1 MANCPITPKDF
12 LGTETGTRLKE
23 LCGND
28 VVKFNAITTL
38 VYNPE
43 SKTGFTKD
51 FDDYRLGNDAAQEAL
66 EFYNSR
72 HFSVGAQTTK
82 SKFNDIVTRFGYTS
96 TTAKVMANRIIGNN
110 ILTFFANDVVK
121 GKFNKDNNNANFYA
135 NRVVSFGAV
144 QVAKKYF
151 ENKGQ
156 KFTNKEI
163 LGLVNQILGFTSDG
177 DFEKTDDVFANVSR
191 EDKNFYAMVKEMILN
206 KVSFFNS
213 IYAGDSRLGMLRFK
227 SDEAIDEKVDLD
239 SEMESILN
247 GNENDELA
255 DFNKEFDVDGTT
267 ARWDDN
273 SGMGSN
279 FMKGIDEDIR
289 MILFTIPKLNDIN
302 KVDGRYNYDRSN
314 ELGTIDFIDGK
325 KVTAAIISKIS
336 RDNITSFINSIKT
349 IAEQNKEMSGLIKL
363 YEDLKTNRDFAIR
376 FRSQFVK
383 TIIPK
388 TETRTESDGTVRAV
402 LSNKESNRRQSLIFS
417 FQNNVKHT
425 TLNVDPNAIEVFRSA
440 VESAKRRYKLSAKN
454 EIRRNAAFADIVANL
469 TKALKAYYPDM
480 DANAVRNYLIGNKTN
495 GSVDIDIN
503 TSNLLA
509 HLKNISDASTKAN
522 DNLRE
527 EQEHKREW
535 NKEEHD
541 DNETYVPLHTEIIP
555 ATAVAAANSFA
566 TDIEAYSTVALQF
579 NSKNVLGN
587 QSSDII
593 NSSMIT
599 YLMNA
604 INGNEMSVDAEGKLS
619 PEALIQYGNEKFR
632 VNSKEKG
639 NQYNLSNILLEQ
651 RGVDGKI
658 KVFGLFRKLGDKYV
672 PTEYAKDLINV
683 SLFNGAGN
691 PNTGQN
697 VLYSGMSKMDY
708 IYSAIANFVN
718 TEADYL
724 SKNEYD
730 IDFANY
736 FMRVPS
742 DAPKNF
748 IIRAARYKTKGGKYG
763 NLFNVE
769 NSKEVNQAIET
780 YLDTEIP
787 SETRADNEVKTS
799 KFVNLTTNKEYN
811 QMVHDLT
818 TKTIG
823 RRKIMPF
830 NILEGKNH
838 KSGSEIAV
846 GYKYTDDSGKV
857 DKYELHGTL
866 DIDSNGA
873 YYITDAKPV
882 LISSMSETKVSD
894 RFSPTLYQS
903 LVSKINR
910 RANVTGMIGN
920 TKVNRVINT
929 NHPLYIQYRNMFVQ
943 ELTDMAHSINQWF
956 ETDSTGKILRWQKN
970 ENPELAD
977 QPKFKGDWGFDEE
990 SARRAYA
997 VYEVGKG
1004 HKHFVEMNPTTKAL
1018 TFTGRLFHD
1027 DRFELTDKDGNVD
1040 NKAEKL
1046 LKEMFPSLYGED
1058 IDGYIHFTA
1067 NGDEVTVNLSKEQE
1081 DEIANMISDF
1091 ITTYVNQQVEK
1102 FDNFKSI
1109 DVANIIN
1116 DDNVADFVLNY
1127 RLMCGNFNDLF
1138 EGDTKFYKDNQTLLK
1153 RTKEDQA
1160 SGVPYGFADY
1170 TTDYANE
1177 MVDVAF
1183 SELNTS
1189 RVQAE
1194 FAGYKNP
1201 LNVTQRNKFRGVTIK
1216 NTVRT
1221 SEECKVATFDKD
1233 GKQLSED
1240 GSLVKD
1246 LVKNAGLTID
1256 QARTLIGGPIQYENG
1271 KPVIK
1276 NGVVQRKG
1284 GYQGTTV
1291 NDAQSYITFEE
1302 WVRRIAGRGKLN
1314 EYLPLIKKIQNDE
1327 PLSVGDIDTFVQVQ
1341 KNFYYDHYF
1350 DKYSKRFVPRQIKNA
1365 EFVLVPRFIK
1375 GTQLEQVY
1383 NLMKDN
1389 GIDQLNTE
1397 ETSKAGKARVLE
1409 IFDSKTGEVTQKH
1422 IDDFN
1427 AHAKDYV
1434 EEYDYN
1440 HLYTQQE
1447 TPQHMNAENKAGIQI
1462 MKKIVDNIPVNNPL
1476 HDKKEEFFK
1485 LYSANIRNSFNN
1497 LANELNIPRD
1507 ANGNILFEADGTIKG
1522 INYHTFFNKLK
1533 EECMRLGLDSNMMDY
1548 VTLAE
1553 QAVNP
1558 ITGRPNANMPII
1570 LSNAITKLESVSQ
1583 SVFNRAITRQTL
1595 PGFHAAQI
1603 TNVGFNS
1610 KKYTK
1615 ENPFNL
1621 DGIDKTK
1628 FDTEVYDREKTPG
1641 YKSKAL
1647 RIYIKGKKKGWFE
1660 LVKDKEDNNYSVH
1673 FKTTTEK
1680 IGKVEQDGKVV
1691 NPSTKEERNELY
1703 TALRNAIP
1711 NRANVST
1718 WGSISD
1724 GGVYA
1729 LNKLGKGWK
1738 KVGERTIK
1746 HKKDDKDIVI
1756 PIYQKNGL
1764 TTSKILRYHPVTKE
1778 HPEGERYVEI
1788 MLPASNFG
1796 FAKNADGSYKK
1807 NKEDLLKEL
1816 QAAHLDTLIGYRI
1829 PTEGKQSVCVMKV
1842 VGLLDDAQGSTIVV
1856 PDDWVSQT
1864 GSDFDIDSVYGIQY
1878 SSYVDK
1884 HGNIRKQSYSDELD
1898 IYDYAN
1904 YVNRHLEKADKIKDK
1919 SVREAFEKLNKE
1931 IDEQFEKSRKE
1942 LAEEETQAYD
1952 ALSDETKELVKAA
1965 HKDFEA
1971 QAVKNPETGKLT
1983 KDSYLKQLQ
1992 FVADYIRTNK
2002 TNLDAADDNFIS
2014 AHEDMVDSISNEYID
2029 KKAFKS
2035 DKAKEILQ
2043 GRIDKF
2049 NKAAKK
2055 LGIMSYNEY
2064 LAQNVE
2070 DANTRNA
2077 RNNRI
2082 LDDMIDI
2089 LKDNISLEENLS
2101 RSNFDDI
2108 INARDKV
2115 INPVVKK
2122 IRNARSSYDFLD
2134 QADYQEDVMSGA
2146 KLKAFSVTRDTFVS
2160 VCNTVQ
2166 PTINS
2171 DYEVTISYD
2180 KDKYD
2185 AKELIDRFGEDN
2197 VTTDYETGDYL
2208 VTHTTIGWTN
2218 DNKNVD
2224 GRILTA
2230 YTSQTTAHILDAV
2243 KEGAIPNVNDFTFAV
2258 YKTLPDIGS
2267 NYDTTVAFIMQPAIS
2282 RIVEEYNA
2290 NKSIYAEDTSKP
2302 IHNAIKKLAIEMNIG
2317 VTEDD
2322 NIKTVINKVN
2332 TALGTEYSLTSNNRV
2347 ILNYKELANR
2357 LNQKESRPVEDMIY
2371 DMSILF
2377 AYNDINRLAQ
2387 GISSLARVCNPDRF
2401 GAKQTLFATNKVFTD
2416 IQEIVNGENANIENV
2431 LSVKD
2436 KDNEM
2441 SFLEAIYPGLLTKNA
2456 AGNKVVDIRSYMMD
2470 KHNDSQS
2477 KYPSLH
2483 CFLKYATATSSS
2495 INSML
2500 FDTQTDSFKN
2510 LVYSLENTF
2519 SDRSRN
2525 INEKEYNDFQ
2535 QYILSSIYNHIAP
2548 VMYSSKVFAEQ
2559 DGTLAYGFDNESD
2572 TIAER
2577 QRIFGYNAKP
2587 QFNFDCEYI
2596 NRPTPSEVEA
2606 FIKLTPAQKVA
2617 YLQSKSEDAG
2627 IFGLLKVN
2635 LFNQYEY
2642 NTTGQSKQSIQFKD
2656 DTTDVETAYTLF
2668 DQAANSDNPLVKLA
2682 AIDMIKYAFAVE
2694 NFKMRRNGIS
2704 KVITNDALR
2713 NADLF
2718 GGKSA
2723 ISYIVDEFNN
2733 FAGTYDVA
2741 ERYVRSHSDSNF
2753 IYHKT
2758 VKNVRRNGT
2767 YVSELSKFKKPNNLF
2782 VFDLSDIS
2790 IVGEKIVNLR
2800 RDIETTDDDS
2810 EITALNAELKTALA
2824 EYNNLKS
2831 QRALAAKYGFINESN
2846 NNDDFYA
2853 NHYVHLNEKVGK
2865 EYKARLYKIVEN
2877 NDKIYAYPITK
2888 LDENETGEV
2897 SLNRE
2902 NTKGYRSEGFYIDY
2916 INRLEKGDTP
2926 NMDDLNE
2933 MAQAYKFNI
2942 KHLKLKNANAFDINN
2957 PSKYQEASAKF
2968 TINEILNKYPESN
2981 GKEFTIQSF
2990 YLRSKSIGTVFG
3002 NPQHIKGT
3010 YVTIEDG
3017 KEVTNE
3023 VDEVFEFRA
3032 PRKSEVE
3039 RAKDLGIN
3047 VPYNTYFVRV
3057 KSKGKPNATLNTNS
3071 KLGASV
3077 LDFSIDAYNDMNRRS
3092 HEGDYSAR
3100 KKVNNLS
3107 AKGFNATRNEFQSQ
3121 AEDVYYNITTY
3132 VEDKVNDITQQLNQ
3146 FVEDK
3151 GHFLSVN
3158 DARTID
3164 IIRNNPAERR
3174 RYLKTLL
3181 DARALISK
3189 YGNIAS
3195 VKVDKS
3201 VDSDNTIAY
3210 VERLQNA
3217 IKQLTDTSIIE
3228 QAEKLFANDY
3238 LAKLSDNPQIQNN
3251 LISVFDGFHSTSWFD
3266 AWVGDLQDSS
3276 NAFIQVLTKN
3286 VMSDIRA
3293 KELQARRTVDIFNKE
3308 IDKIFADA
3316 KAAGVNLSFDDIID
3330 ADGRFIRPYNDNF
3343 ENDLNKLRQDERNA
3357 KSNIINNPEAY
3368 IEAKH
3373 KLDKFLLDHVNR
3385 KFVDSY
3391 YKELYDAQD
3400 ELYRNH
3406 RPILEEY
3413 IKTKAMI
3420 SEINNSRVDGTLSP
3434 EKETELKNLWYH
3446 LNDIRSEYDLDNGEP
3461 KESFIMGYP
3470 GMNPST
3476 GEIVDKERYHKA
3488 RINNADDCKAL
3499 DKYLRTINDI
3509 RNKYNDSRVRKGFE
3523 DQLKR
3528 MLDIVETAE
3537 ARDPSGRISIPASQL
3552 EMNKEYKAAK
3562 AWLATNAKW
3571 TVDPSIQEAIHEA
3584 YKTMGYKGENN
3595 SKLKVYLRKLKA
3607 TNVNP
3612 YDEFGR
3618 LDGTIFTEEQQA
3630 AIQEEAQKRFNNTKY
3645 GMEND
3650 RILISNG
3657 PEDDVVYPAEVYK
3670 RLATN
3675 GVPNKEYQQI
3685 VKQVNEI
3692 LAPHY
3697 DIATKHVATSE
3708 LTEEELDK
3716 LYQAYQPLFAGM
3728 KKTED
3733 STNGKSIAYF
3743 VTRFVDLD
3751 NYNKEAFNLEEERAK
3766 AKGAKYYKAWE
3777 RVNKMGIPKL
3787 DDKYQVVT
3795 DASGNIVYD
3804 ETKDRIPNRYIYGTL
3819 KVDMD
3824 KYLKTKG
3831 KKKAEQLR
3839 KQMDERT
3846 EAYRTIHNNLETV
3859 NTPYYEAELKK
3870 QRAKGDAEFKKWY
3883 DRNHVFNPYT
3893 HRMEPTVIWRKTQVI
3908 PAVANGE
3915 WNAGYAQTELAPK
3928 RAYKNEDYAEGVGYI
3943 DNYKKTDDKT
3953 YDSEVVLN
3961 KYQRDLMEHIQKTL
3975 NALAQTESAKRFIGR
3990 GYLPSMSKGAEH
4002 DAKWWG
4008 KQFLE
4013 FLGYSDKL
4021 QNGRNPFYHIDYA
4034 DDKAIDMPMLMEQ
4047 LRNKDSVN
4055 IENIKKTKPQRVSYA
4070 DDEEYNAAL
4079 TVYNKRMEEAL
4090 KKNKEIHRALLN
4102 RDYRTVLSNFITQA
4116 AHFNAIQDNKYMLY
4130 YGKEMLDRMEVYQ
4143 KNVGWSNLKKDH
4155 QRGAR
4160 GETRYLTQKDERLQ
4174 GQYENWI
4181 RRIIY
4186 NQFKESNANFT
4197 KVSSLLQSFTSA
4209 KFMMLNITGGIGNVT
4224 VGESGLAGE
4233 WIAKEFIGAKDYAR
4247 GKGLWM
4253 RNSWSFIND
4262 LSKDKAST
4270 LASAIVKEMNV
4281 IDFDQLAGISDGNHL
4296 DAGTAFEKLRN
4307 ALYSPNAMGEHFMQN
4322 AAMFSLMY
4330 SNRLV
4335 PVVDAENRGKI
4346 KYRAMSK
4353 YEYIADCH
4361 EKALKRIIEGTEFEA
4376 KFNNYIGTIKEDA
4389 NKLKEFVFGRKDFT
4403 TEFARTLPNKMQKE
4417 FVKVKKE
4424 LEKTAIAD
4432 FEKNSTLIENLDLKD
4447 GKLAFKEGS
4456 KLAELD
4462 ALSADKEVSDA
4473 YKILGEFKGKV
4484 ISVNKEIHGV
4494 YDNLGA
4500 AQLEKHWWG
4509 SLAMQYHKHIYPGI
4523 LKHYRRQ
4530 GYFNEEREA
4539 FTLGCG
4545 PALMDFLSMPLD
4557 KIKADREING
4567 TQLGALQTLQ
4577 KLFTGYVDM
4586 AINFNT
4592 NWNMLPRYQRA
4603 AILRAM
4609 GDVAGSVAAIAMA
4622 LAAHAIWDDKELKN
4636 STLGNLLIYEAD
4648 SLATQVMMYTPP
4660 FVITEGKKLYS
4671 SPIAAQTMPSD
4682 VLKAMNIIAEGLIA
4696 GDDYNWDYSSGRYA
4710 KENKLYVLTTRQIP
4724 IYRAY
4729 SNIAGLDKSN
4739 SYYKLG
4745 NNILGIIPTNIND

>member
-82 SKFNDIVTRFGYTS
+82 SKFNDVVTRFGYTS
-96 TTAKVMANRIIGNN
+96 TTAKVMANRVIGNN

-163 LGLVNQILGFTSDG
+163 LSLVNQILGFTSDG
-177 DFEKTDDVFANVSR
+177 NFEKIDDVFANASR

-302 KVDGRYNYDRSN
+302 KVDGKYNYDRSN

-383 TIIPK
+383 TIMPK

-495 GSVDIDIN
+495 GSVDVDIN

-509 HLKNISDASTKAN
+509 HLKNISDASAKAN

-535 NKEEHD
+535 NKKEHD

-555 ATAVAAANSFA
+555 ATAIAAANSFA

-604 INGNEMSVDAEGKLS
+604 INGTEMSVDAEGKLS

-639 NQYNLSNILLEQ
+639 NQYNFSNILLEQ

-748 IIRAARYKTKGGKYG
+748 IIRAARYKTKGGRYG

-769 NSKEVNQAIET
+769 NSKEVSQAIET

-882 LISSMSETKVSD
+882 LISSMNETKVSD

-903 LVSKINR
+903 LVYKINR

-956 ETDSTGKILRWQKN
+956 ETDSTGKILRWQKE

-997 VYEVGKG
+997 IYEVGKG

-1027 DRFELTDKDGNVD
+1027 DRFELTDKNGNVD

-1046 LKEMFPSLYGED
+1046 LEKMFPALYGAD

-1102 FDNFKSI
+1102 FDTFKSI

-1177 MVDVAF
+1177 ITDVAF

-1194 FAGYKNP
+1194 FANYKNP

-1216 NTVRT
+1216 NTIRT

-1256 QARTLIGGPIQYENG
+1256 QARTLI
-1271 KPVIK
+1271 
-1276 NGVVQRKG
+1276 G

-1462 MKKIVDNIPVNNPL
+1462 MKKIIDNIPVNSRL
-1476 HDKKEEFFK
+1476 YEKKEEFFK
-1485 LYSANIRNSFNN
+1485 LYSANIRDSFNN

-1507 ANGNILFEADGTIKG
+1507 VNGNILFEADGTIKG
-1522 INYHTFFNKLK
+1522 IDYHTFFNKLK

-1558 ITGRPNANMPII
+1558 ITGRPNANMPMI

-1603 TNVGFNS
+1603 TNVGF
-1610 KKYTK
+1610 KATK
-1615 ENPFNL
+1615 EQ
-1621 DGIDKTK
+1621 IS
-1628 FDTEVYDREKTPG
+1628 Y
-1641 YKSKAL
+1641 SK
-1647 RIYIKGKKKGWFE
+1647 E
-1660 LVKDKEDNNYSVH
+1660 
-1673 FKTTTEK
+1673 
-1680 IGKVEQDGKVV
+1680 
-1691 NPSTKEERNELY
+1691 
-1703 TALRNAIP
+1703 
-1711 NRANVST
+1711 
-1718 WGSISD
+1718 
-1724 GGVYA
+1724 
-1729 LNKLGKGWK
+1729 
-1738 KVGERTIK
+1738 
-1746 HKKDDKDIVI
+1746 
-1756 PIYQKNGL
+1756 
-1764 TTSKILRYHPVTKE
+1764 LRYHPVTKE

-1807 NKEDLLKEL
+1807 SKEDLLKEL

-1829 PTEGKQSVCVMKV
+1829 PTEGKQSVCVMKI

-1884 HGNIRKQSYSDELD
+1884 HGNIRKQNYSDELD

-1952 ALSDETKELVKAA
+1952 ALSDETKTLVKHA
-1965 HKDFEA
+1965 HIDFKDFAE
-1971 QAVKNPETGKLT
+1971 KNPETGKLT

-1992 FVADYIRTNK
+1992 YVADYIRVNK
-2002 TNLDAADDNFIS
+2002 TNLDDADKNFIS
-2014 AHEDMVDSISNEYID
+2014 VHEDMVDSISNEYID

-2043 GRIDKF
+2043 ARIDKF

-2089 LKDNISLEENLS
+2089 LKDDISLEENLS

-2185 AKELIDRFGEDN
+2185 AKELIDRFGEAN
-2197 VTTDYETGDYL
+2197 VTTDEKTGDYL

-2267 NYDTTVAFIMQPAIS
+2267 NYDTTIAFIMQPAIS

-2322 NIKTVINKVN
+2322 NIKSVIDKVN

-2371 DMSILF
+2371 DMFILF

-2535 QYILSSIYNHIAP
+2535 QYILSSIYNHVAP

-2559 DGTLAYGFDNESD
+2559 DGTLSYGFDNESD

-2656 DTTDVETAYTLF
+2656 DTTDVETAYMLF

-2800 RDIETTDDDS
+2800 RDIETTDDDN
-2810 EITALNAELKTALA
+2810 EIKSLNVELKTALA

-2846 NNDDFYA
+2846 TNDDFYA

-2926 NMDDLNE
+2926 TMDDLNE

-2981 GKEFTIQSF
+2981 GKKFAIQSF

-3023 VDEVFEFRA
+3023 VDEIFEFRA

-3146 FVEDK
+3146 FVEDN

-3238 LAKLSDNPQIQNN
+3238 LVKLSDNPQIQNN

-3266 AWVGDLQDSS
+3266 AWVGDLQDSG
-3276 NAFIQVLTKN
+3276 NAFIQILTKN

-3308 IDKIFADA
+3308 IDKIFVDA

-3357 KSNIINNPEAY
+3357 KSDIINNPEAY

-3420 SEINNSRVDGTLSP
+3420 DEINASRTDGTLSP

-3470 GMNPST
+3470 GINPST
-3476 GEIVDKERYHKA
+3476 GEIVDKERYYKA

-3509 RNKYNDSRVRKGFE
+3509 RNKYNDSKVRKGFE

-3595 SKLKVYLRKLKA
+3595 SKFKVYLRKLKA

-3670 RLATN
+3670 RLAAN

-3697 DIATKHVATSE
+3697 DIATKHVSTSE

-3831 KKKAEQLR
+3831 KKKAEQLH

-3870 QRAKGDAEFKKWY
+3870 QRVKGDAEFKKWY

-3893 HRMEPTVIWRKTQVI
+3893 HRMEPTVIWKKTQII

-3928 RAYKNEDYAEGVGYI
+3928 AAYRNPNYKEGVGYV

-3961 KYQRDLMEHIQKTL
+3961 AHQQKLMGYIQETL
-3975 NALAQTESAKRFIGR
+3975 NNLAQTESAKRFIGR

-4021 QNGRNPFYHIDYA
+4021 QNGRDPFYHIDYA

-4055 IENIKKTKPQRVSYA
+4055 IENIKKTKPQRISYA

-4079 TVYNKRMEEAL
+4079 TAYNKRMEEAL

-4247 GKGLWM
+4247 GKTLWM
-4253 RNSWSFIND
+4253 HNSWSFIND
-4262 LSKDKAST
+4262 LGKDKAST
-4270 LASAIVKEMNV
+4270 LASAIVKEMNI

-4307 ALYSPNAMGEHFMQN
+4307 ALYSPNAIGEHFMQN

-4330 SNRLV
+4330 SNRLI

-4376 KFNNYIGTIKEDA
+4376 KFNNYVGSIKEDA

-4424 LEKTAIAD
+4424 LEKTATAD

-4473 YKILGEFKGKV
+4473 YKLLGEFKGKV

-4494 YDNLGA
+4494 YDKLGA

-4530 GYFNEEREA
+4530 GYFNEERGA

-4577 KLFTGYVDM
+4577 KLFIGYVDM
-4586 AINFNT
+4586 ATNFNT

-4609 GDVAGSVAAIAMA
+4609 GNVAGSVSAIAMS
-4622 LAAHAIWDDKELKN
+4622 LAAHAIWDDKELEN

-4745 NNILGIIPTNIND
+4745 DNILGIIPTNVND

>member
-82 SKFNDIVTRFGYTS
+82 SKFNDVVTRFGYLS
-96 TTAKVMANRIIGNN
+96 TTAKVMANRVVGNN

-121 GKFNKDNNNANFYA
+121 GKFNKDRNNANFYA

-163 LGLVNQILGFTSDG
+163 LGLVNQILGFTTDG
-177 DFEKTDDVFANVSR
+177 DFEKTDDVFANASR

-302 KVDGRYNYDRSN
+302 KVDGKYNYDRSN

-425 TLNVDPNAIEVFRSA
+425 TLNVDPKAIDVFRSA
-440 VESAKRRYKLSAKN
+440 IENAKKIYKLSTKN
-454 EIRRNAAFADIVANL
+454 EIRRNAAFADIVSNL

-480 DANAVRNYLIGNKTN
+480 DSNAIRNYLIGNKTN

-503 TSNLLA
+503 ISNLLA
-509 HLKNISDASTKAN
+509 HLQSISYASAIAN
-522 DNLRE
+522 NNLRE
-527 EQEHKREW
+527 EQEHKKEW
-535 NKEEHD
+535 NREEHD
-541 DNETYVPLHTEIIP
+541 DNENYIPLHTKIIP
-555 ATAVAAANSFA
+555 DTAVSAANSFA
-566 TDIEAYSTVALQF
+566 TDIEPYSTVALQF

-604 INGNEMSVDAEGKLS
+604 INGTEMSVDAEGKLS

-708 IYSAIANFVN
+708 IYSAIANFVH

-763 NLFNVE
+763 NLFNVK
-769 NSKEVNQAIET
+769 NSKEVSQAIET

-882 LISSMSETKVSD
+882 LISSMNETKVSD

-943 ELTDMAHSINQWF
+943 ELTDMAHSINHWF
-956 ETDSTGKILRWQKN
+956 ETDSTGKILRWQKE
-970 ENPELAD
+970 ENPELAG

-1040 NKAEKL
+1040 NKAEDL
-1046 LKEMFPSLYGED
+1046 LKSMFPSLYGGD
-1058 IDGYIHFTA
+1058 IDGYIPFTA
-1067 NGDEVTVNLSKEQE
+1067 NDDEVTVNLSKEQE

-1091 ITTYVNQQVEK
+1091 ITTYTNQQVEK

-1177 MVDVAF
+1177 ITDVAF

-1189 RVQAE
+1189 RVQSE
-1194 FAGYKNP
+1194 FASYKNP

-1216 NTVRT
+1216 NTIRT

-1246 LVKNAGLTID
+1246 LVKNAGLTIE

-1383 NLMKDN
+1383 KLMKDN

-1462 MKKIVDNIPVNNPL
+1462 MKKIVDNIPVNSRL
-1476 HDKKEEFFK
+1476 YEKKEEFFK
-1485 LYSANIRNSFNN
+1485 LYSANIRDSFNS
-1497 LANELNIPRD
+1497 LASELNIPRD

-1522 INYHTFFNKLK
+1522 IDYHTFFNKLK

-1558 ITGRPNANMPII
+1558 ITGRPNANMPMI

-1603 TNVGFNS
+1603 TNVGF
-1610 KKYTK
+1610 KATK
-1615 ENPFNL
+1615 EQ
-1621 DGIDKTK
+1621 IS
-1628 FDTEVYDREKTPG
+1628 Y
-1641 YKSKAL
+1641 SK
-1647 RIYIKGKKKGWFE
+1647 E
-1660 LVKDKEDNNYSVH
+1660 
-1673 FKTTTEK
+1673 
-1680 IGKVEQDGKVV
+1680 
-1691 NPSTKEERNELY
+1691 
-1703 TALRNAIP
+1703 
-1711 NRANVST
+1711 
-1718 WGSISD
+1718 
-1724 GGVYA
+1724 
-1729 LNKLGKGWK
+1729 
-1738 KVGERTIK
+1738 
-1746 HKKDDKDIVI
+1746 
-1756 PIYQKNGL
+1756 
-1764 TTSKILRYHPVTKE
+1764 LRYHPVTKE
-1778 HPEGERYVEI
+1778 HPEGERYAEI

-1816 QAAHLDTLIGYRI
+1816 QAAGLDTLIGYRI

-1878 SSYVDK
+1878 SSYIDK
-1884 HGNIRKQSYSDELD
+1884 HGNIRKQSYSEELD

-1919 SVREAFEKLNKE
+1919 SVKAAFEKLNKE

-1942 LAEEETQAYD
+1942 LAEEETQDYD
-1952 ALSDETKELVKAA
+1952 ALSDETKTLVKHA
-1965 HKDFEA
+1965 HIDFEDFA
-1971 QAVKNPETGKLT
+1971 EKNPETGKLT

-1992 FVADYIRTNK
+1992 YVADYIRVNK
-2002 TNLDAADDNFIS
+2002 TTLDDADKNFIS
-2014 AHEDMVDSISNEYID
+2014 VHEDMVDSISNEYID
-2029 KKAFKS
+2029 KKTFKS
-2035 DKAKEILQ
+2035 DKAREILQ

-2070 DANTRNA
+2070 DANTRNT

-2089 LKDNISLEENLS
+2089 LKDDISLEENLS

-2166 PTINS
+2166 PTINN
-2171 DYEVTISYD
+2171 DYKVKIRYTYD
-2180 KDKYD
+2180 GT
-2185 AKELIDRFGEDN
+2185 KEGLKSLQDRFGKENISEVNKDN
-2197 VTTDYETGDYL
+2197 KTL
-2208 VTHTTIGWTN
+2208 VITHDKIGWTN

-2290 NKSIYAEDTSKP
+2290 NKSIYAENTSKP

-2322 NIKTVINKVN
+2322 NIRIVIDKIN
-2332 TALGTEYSLTSNNRV
+2332 TALSTEYSLTSNNGV
-2347 ILNYKELANR
+2347 ILDYKELANR

-2416 IQEIVNGENANIENV
+2416 IQEIVNGENSNIENV

-2436 KDNEM
+2436 KDTKM
-2441 SFLEAIYPGLLTKNA
+2441 SFLEAIYPGLLIKNA

-2535 QYILSSIYNHIAP
+2535 QYILSSVYNHVAP
-2548 VMYSSKVFAEQ
+2548 VMYASKVIAEQ
-2559 DGTLAYGFDNESD
+2559 DGTLSYGFDNESD

-2606 FIKLTPAQKVA
+2606 FAKLTPAQKVA

-2656 DTTDVETAYTLF
+2656 DTTDVETAYMLF

-2713 NADLF
+2713 NPDLF

-2758 VKNVRRNGT
+2758 VKNIRKNGV

-2782 VFDLSDIS
+2782 VFNLSNAS
-2790 IVGEKIVNLR
+2790 IIAEKISNLR
-2800 RDIETTDDDS
+2800 SEIENTTDES
-2810 EITALNAELKTALA
+2810 EINVLNIELKEALA

-2831 QRALAAKYGFINESN
+2831 QRALAAKYGFINESDN
-2846 NNDDFYA
+2846 IDDYYI
-2853 NHYVHLNEKVGK
+2853 NHYVHLNEKIGK

-2877 NDKIYAYPITK
+2877 NDKVYAYPITK

-2897 SLNRE
+2897 SLNKE
-2902 NTKGYRSEGFYIDY
+2902 NTKGYRTEGFYADY
-2916 INRLEKGDTP
+2916 INSLEQGNTP
-2926 NMDDLNE
+2926 TMEDLNE
-2933 MAQAYKFNI
+2933 MAKAHKFNI
-2942 KHLKLKNANAFDINN
+2942 KYLKVKNANAFDINH
-2957 PSKYQEASAKF
+2957 PSKYQESAAKF

-2981 GKEFTIQSF
+2981 GKEFAIQSF
-2990 YLRSKSIGTVFG
+2990 YLRSKSIGTTFG

-3023 VDEVFEFRA
+3023 VDEIFEFRA
-3032 PRKSEVE
+3032 PRKSEVD

-3047 VPYNTYFVRV
+3047 IPYNTYYVRV

-3146 FVEDK
+3146 FVEDED

-3164 IIRNNPAERR
+3164 IIRNNPVERR

-3201 VDSDNTIAY
+3201 VDSDNTITY

-3228 QAEKLFANDY
+3228 QAEKLFANNY
-3238 LAKLSDNPQIQNN
+3238 LVKLSDNPQIQNN

-3266 AWVGDLQDSS
+3266 AWVGDLQDSG
-3276 NAFIQVLTKN
+3276 NAFVQVLTKN
-3286 VMSDIRA
+3286 VMADIRA

-3357 KSNIINNPEAY
+3357 KSDIINNPEAY
-3368 IEAKH
+3368 VEAKH

-3391 YKELYDAQD
+3391 YQELYDAQD

-3413 IKTKAMI
+3413 VKTKAMI
-3420 SEINNSRVDGTLSP
+3420 DEINASRIDGTLSP

-3446 LNDIRSEYDLDNGEP
+3446 INDIRSEYDLTNGEP

-3470 GMNPST
+3470 GMNSTT
-3476 GEIVDKERYHKA
+3476 GEIVDKERYNKA

-3509 RNKYNDSRVRKGFE
+3509 RNKYNDSKVRKGFE

-3537 ARDPSGRISIPASQL
+3537 ARDPSGRISVPASQL

-3584 YKTMGYKGENN
+3584 YKTMGYKDENN
-3595 SKLKVYLRKLKA
+3595 SKLKVYLRKFKA

-3618 LDGTIFTEEQQA
+3618 LDGTLFTEEQQA

-3657 PEDDVVYPAEVYK
+3657 PEDDVVYPTEVYK
-3670 RLATN
+3670 RLAAN

-3795 DASGNIVYD
+3795 DASGNIVYN
-3804 ETKDRIPNRYIYGTL
+3804 ETKNRIPNRYLYGTL

-3846 EAYRTIHNNLETV
+3846 EAYRTIHNNLETI

-3908 PAVANGE
+3908 PSVANGE
-3915 WNAGYAQTELAPK
+3915 WNAGYSQTELAPK
-3928 RAYKNEDYAEGVGYI
+3928 AAYRNPNYKEGVGYV
-3943 DNYKKTDDKT
+3943 DNYKKTDDST
-3953 YDSEVVLN
+3953 YDTNVVLN
-3961 KYQRDLMEHIQKTL
+3961 EYQQKLMSHIQKTL

-4021 QNGRNPFYHIDYA
+4021 QNGRDPFYHIDYA

-4079 TVYNKRMEEAL
+4079 TAYNKRMDEAL

-4130 YGKEMLDRMEVYQ
+4130 YGKEMIDRMEVYQ

-4155 QRGAR
+4155 QRGAK

-4233 WIAKEFIGAKDYAR
+4233 WIAKEFFSAKDYAL
-4247 GKGLWM
+4247 GKALWM
-4253 RNSWSFIND
+4253 HNSWSFIND
-4262 LSKDKAST
+4262 LGKDKAST
-4270 LASAIVKEMNV
+4270 LASAIVKEMNI

-4322 AAMFSLMY
+4322 AAMFTLMY

-4346 KYRAMSK
+4346 KYRAMSR

-4361 EKALKRIIEGTEFEA
+4361 EKALKKIIEGTEFEA

-4389 NKLKEFVFGRKDFT
+4389 NKLKEFVFGRKNFT
-4403 TEFARTLPNKMQKE
+4403 TEFARTLPNNMQKE
-4417 FVKVKKE
+4417 FVKAKKE
-4424 LEKTAIAD
+4424 LEKTTTIE
-4432 FEKNSTLIENLDLKD
+4432 FEKYSRVIDNLDLKD
-4447 GKLAFKEGS
+4447 GRLAFKEGS

-4462 ALSADKEVSDA
+4462 ALSVDKEVSDA
-4473 YKILGEFKGKV
+4473 YKFLGEFKGKV

-4494 YDNLGA
+4494 YDKLGA

-4530 GYFNEEREA
+4530 GYFNEERGA
-4539 FTLGCG
+4539 FALGCG

-4577 KLFTGYVDM
+4577 KLFIGYVDM
-4586 AINFNT
+4586 VTNFNT

-4609 GDVAGSVAAIAMA
+4609 GNVAGSVSAIAMA
-4622 LAAHAIWDDKELKN
+4622 LAAHAIWDDKELEN

-4648 SLATQVMMYTPP
+4648 SLATQIMMYTPP

-4682 VLKAMNIIAEGLIA
+4682 ILKAMNIIAEGLIA

-4710 KENKLYVLTTRQIP
+4710 GENKLYVLTTRQIP

-4745 NNILGIIPTNIND
+4745 DNILGIIPTNVNK

>member
-28 VVKFNAITTL
+28 VVKFNTIATL

-82 SKFNDIVTRFGYTS
+82 SKFNDVITRFGYLS
-96 TTAKVMANRIIGNN
+96 TTAKVMANRVVGNN

-163 LGLVNQILGFTSDG
+163 LSLVNQILGFTSDG
-177 DFEKTDDVFANVSR
+177 NFEKIDDVFANASR

-289 MILFTIPKLNDIN
+289 IILFTIPKLNDIN
-302 KVDGRYNYDRSN
+302 KVDGKYNYDRSN

-383 TIIPK
+383 TIMPK
-388 TETRTESDGTVRAV
+388 TETRTESDDTVRAV

-495 GSVDIDIN
+495 GSVDVDIN

-509 HLKNISDASTKAN
+509 HLKNISDASAKAN

-604 INGNEMSVDAEGKLS
+604 INGTEMSVDAEGKLS

-639 NQYNLSNILLEQ
+639 NQYNFSNILLEQ

-748 IIRAARYKTKGGKYG
+748 IIRAARYKTKGGRYG

-769 NSKEVNQAIET
+769 NSKEVSQAIET

-882 LISSMSETKVSD
+882 LISSMNETKVSD

-1046 LKEMFPSLYGED
+1046 LKEMFPSLYGAD

-1102 FDNFKSI
+1102 FDTFKSI

-1177 MVDVAF
+1177 IVDVAF

-1194 FAGYKNP
+1194 FASYKNP

-1462 MKKIVDNIPVNNPL
+1462 MKKIVDNIPVNSRL
-1476 HDKKEEFFK
+1476 YEKKEEFFK
-1485 LYSANIRNSFNN
+1485 LYSANIRDSFNS
-1497 LANELNIPRD
+1497 LASELNIPRD

-1522 INYHTFFNKLK
+1522 IDYHTFFNKLK

-1558 ITGRPNANMPII
+1558 ITGRPNANMPMI

-1603 TNVGFNS
+1603 TNVGF
-1610 KKYTK
+1610 KATK
-1615 ENPFNL
+1615 EQ
-1621 DGIDKTK
+1621 IS
-1628 FDTEVYDREKTPG
+1628 Y
-1641 YKSKAL
+1641 SK
-1647 RIYIKGKKKGWFE
+1647 E
-1660 LVKDKEDNNYSVH
+1660 
-1673 FKTTTEK
+1673 
-1680 IGKVEQDGKVV
+1680 
-1691 NPSTKEERNELY
+1691 
-1703 TALRNAIP
+1703 
-1711 NRANVST
+1711 
-1718 WGSISD
+1718 
-1724 GGVYA
+1724 
-1729 LNKLGKGWK
+1729 
-1738 KVGERTIK
+1738 
-1746 HKKDDKDIVI
+1746 
-1756 PIYQKNGL
+1756 
-1764 TTSKILRYHPVTKE
+1764 LRYHPVTKE

-1807 NKEDLLKEL
+1807 SKEDLLKEL

-1942 LAEEETQAYD
+1942 LVEEETQAYD
-1952 ALSDETKELVKAA
+1952 ALSDETKTLVKNA
-1965 HKDFEA
+1965 HIDFEDFA
-1971 QAVKNPETGKLT
+1971 EKNPETGKLT
-1983 KDSYLKQLQ
+1983 KDSYIKQLQ
-1992 FVADYIRTNK
+1992 YVADYIRVNK
-2002 TNLDAADDNFIS
+2002 TTLDDADKNFIS
-2014 AHEDMVDSISNEYID
+2014 VHEDMVDSISNEYID

-2043 GRIDKF
+2043 ARIDKF

-2055 LGIMSYNEY
+2055 LGIMSYNKY

-2089 LKDNISLEENLS
+2089 LKDDISLEENLS

-2267 NYDTTVAFIMQPAIS
+2267 NYDTTIAFIMQPAIS

-2322 NIKTVINKVN
+2322 NIKTVIDKVN
-2332 TALGTEYSLTSNNRV
+2332 TALSTEYSLTSNNRV

-2441 SFLEAIYPGLLTKNA
+2441 SFLEAIYPGLLTKNV

-2535 QYILSSIYNHIAP
+2535 QYILSSIYNHVAP
-2548 VMYSSKVFAEQ
+2548 VMYSSKVIAEQ
-2559 DGTLAYGFDNESD
+2559 DGTLSYGFDNESD

-2656 DTTDVETAYTLF
+2656 DTTDVETAYMLF

-2800 RDIETTDDDS
+2800 RDIETTDDDN
-2810 EITALNAELKTALA
+2810 EIKSLNVELKTALA

-2846 NNDDFYA
+2846 TNDDFYA

-2926 NMDDLNE
+2926 TMDDLNE

-2981 GKEFTIQSF
+2981 GKEFAIQSF

-3010 YVTIEDG
+3010 YVTIEDS

-3023 VDEVFEFRA
+3023 VDEIFEFRA

-3071 KLGASV
+3071 KLGASI

-3146 FVEDK
+3146 FVEDN

-3266 AWVGDLQDSS
+3266 AWVGDLQDSG

-3357 KSNIINNPEAY
+3357 KSDIINNPEAY

-3420 SEINNSRVDGTLSP
+3420 DEINASRTDGTLSP

-3476 GEIVDKERYHKA
+3476 GEIVDKERYYKA

-3509 RNKYNDSRVRKGFE
+3509 RNKYNDSKVRKGFE

-3595 SKLKVYLRKLKA
+3595 SKFKVYLRKLKA

-3670 RLATN
+3670 RLAAN

-3795 DASGNIVYD
+3795 DDSGNIVYD

-3831 KKKAEQLR
+3831 KKKAEQLH

-3893 HRMEPTVIWRKTQVI
+3893 HRMEPTIIWRKTQII

-3928 RAYKNEDYAEGVGYI
+3928 AAYRNPNYKEGVGYV

-3961 KYQRDLMEHIQKTL
+3961 AHQQKLMGYIQETL
-3975 NALAQTESAKRFIGR
+3975 NNLAQTESAKRFIGR

-4021 QNGRNPFYHIDYA
+4021 QNGRDPFYHIDYA
-4034 DDKAIDMPMLMEQ
+4034 DDKAIDMPMLIEQ

-4055 IENIKKTKPQRVSYA
+4055 IENIKKTKPQRISYA

-4079 TVYNKRMEEAL
+4079 TAYNKRMEEAL

-4160 GETRYLTQKDERLQ
+4160 GETHYLTQKDERLQ

-4186 NQFKESNANFT
+4186 NQFKESNGNFT

-4247 GKGLWM
+4247 GKTLWM
-4253 RNSWSFIND
+4253 HNSWSFIND
-4262 LSKDKAST
+4262 LGKDKAST

-4307 ALYSPNAMGEHFMQN
+4307 ALYSPNAIGEHFMQN

-4376 KFNNYIGTIKEDA
+4376 KFNNYVGSIKEDA
-4389 NKLKEFVFGRKDFT
+4389 NKLKEFVFGHKDFT

-4424 LEKTAIAD
+4424 LEKTATAD

-4447 GKLAFKEGS
+4447 GKLTFKEGS

-4462 ALSADKEVSDA
+4462 ALNADKEVSDA
-4473 YKILGEFKGKV
+4473 YKLLGEFKGKV

-4494 YDNLGA
+4494 YDKLGA

-4530 GYFNEEREA
+4530 GYFNEERGA

-4545 PALMDFLSMPLD
+4545 PALMNFLSMPLD

-4577 KLFTGYVDM
+4577 KLFIGYVDM
-4586 AINFNT
+4586 ATNFNT

-4609 GDVAGSVAAIAMA
+4609 GNVAGSVAAIAMA
-4622 LAAHAIWDDKELKN
+4622 LAAHAIWDDKELEN

-4729 SNIAGLDKSN
+4729 SNIAGLNKSN

-4745 NNILGIIPTNIND
+4745 DNILGIIPTNVND

>member
-82 SKFNDIVTRFGYTS
+82 SKFNDVITRFGYLS
-96 TTAKVMANRIIGNN
+96 TTAKVMANRVVGNN
-110 ILTFFANDVVK
+110 ILTFFANDVIK

-163 LGLVNQILGFTSDG
+163 LSLVNQILGFTSDG
-177 DFEKTDDVFANVSR
+177 NFEKIDDVFANASR

-336 RDNITSFINSIKT
+336 RDNIASFINSIKT

-383 TIIPK
+383 TIMPK

-425 TLNVDPNAIEVFRSA
+425 TLNVDPNAIEVFHSA

-495 GSVDIDIN
+495 GSVDVDIN
-503 TSNLLA
+503 ISNLLA
-509 HLKNISDASTKAN
+509 HLKNISDASAKAN

-555 ATAVAAANSFA
+555 ATAIAAANSFA

-604 INGNEMSVDAEGKLS
+604 INGTEMSVDAEGKLS

-639 NQYNLSNILLEQ
+639 NQYNFSNILLEQ

-748 IIRAARYKTKGGKYG
+748 IIRAARYKTKGGRYG

-769 NSKEVNQAIET
+769 NSKEVSQAIET

-882 LISSMSETKVSD
+882 LISSMNETKVSD

-1027 DRFELTDKDGNVD
+1027 DRFELTDKNGNVD

-1046 LKEMFPSLYGED
+1046 LKEMFPALYGAD

-1116 DDNVADFVLNY
+1116 DNNVADFVLNY

-1183 SELNTS
+1183 SELNIS

-1194 FAGYKNP
+1194 FASYKNP

-1216 NTVRT
+1216 NTIKT

-1256 QARTLIGGPIQYENG
+1256 QARTLI
-1271 KPVIK
+1271 
-1276 NGVVQRKG
+1276 G

-1462 MKKIVDNIPVNNPL
+1462 MKKIVDNIPVNSRL
-1476 HDKKEEFFK
+1476 YEKKEEFFK
-1485 LYSANIRNSFNN
+1485 LYSANIRDSFNN

-1522 INYHTFFNKLK
+1522 IDYHTFFNKLK

-1558 ITGRPNANMPII
+1558 ITGRPNANMPMI

-1603 TNVGFNS
+1603 TNVGF
-1610 KKYTK
+1610 KATK
-1615 ENPFNL
+1615 EQ
-1621 DGIDKTK
+1621 IS
-1628 FDTEVYDREKTPG
+1628 Y
-1641 YKSKAL
+1641 SK
-1647 RIYIKGKKKGWFE
+1647 E
-1660 LVKDKEDNNYSVH
+1660 
-1673 FKTTTEK
+1673 
-1680 IGKVEQDGKVV
+1680 
-1691 NPSTKEERNELY
+1691 
-1703 TALRNAIP
+1703 
-1711 NRANVST
+1711 
-1718 WGSISD
+1718 
-1724 GGVYA
+1724 
-1729 LNKLGKGWK
+1729 
-1738 KVGERTIK
+1738 
-1746 HKKDDKDIVI
+1746 
-1756 PIYQKNGL
+1756 
-1764 TTSKILRYHPVTKE
+1764 LRYHPVTKE

-1816 QAAHLDTLIGYRI
+1816 QAAGLDTLIGYRI

-1919 SVREAFEKLNKE
+1919 SVKEAFEKLNKE

-1965 HKDFEA
+1965 HKDFES

-2014 AHEDMVDSISNEYID
+2014 VHEDMVDSISNEYID

-2043 GRIDKF
+2043 ARIDKF

-2185 AKELIDRFGEDN
+2185 AKELIDRFGEAN
-2197 VTTDYETGDYL
+2197 VTTDEETGDYL

-2322 NIKTVINKVN
+2322 NIKTVIDKVN
-2332 TALGTEYSLTSNNRV
+2332 TALDTEYSLTSNNRV

-2357 LNQKESRPVEDMIY
+2357 LNQNESRPVEGMIY

-2535 QYILSSIYNHIAP
+2535 QYILSSIYNHVAP
-2548 VMYSSKVFAEQ
+2548 VMYSSKVIAEQ
-2559 DGTLAYGFDNESD
+2559 DGTLSYGFDNESD

-2642 NTTGQSKQSIQFKD
+2642 NNTGQSKQSIQFKD
-2656 DTTDVETAYTLF
+2656 DTTDVETAYMLF

-2741 ERYVRSHSDSNF
+2741 ECYVRSHSDSNF

-2758 VKNVRRNGT
+2758 VKNVRRM
-2767 YVSELSKFKKPNNLF
+2767 VLMF
-2782 VFDLSDIS
+2782 
-2790 IVGEKIVNLR
+2790 
-2800 RDIETTDDDS
+2800 
-2810 EITALNAELKTALA
+2810 LN
-2824 EYNNLKS
+2824 
-2831 QRALAAKYGFINESN
+2831 
-2846 NNDDFYA
+2846 
-2853 NHYVHLNEKVGK
+2853 
-2865 EYKARLYKIVEN
+2865 
-2877 NDKIYAYPITK
+2877 
-2888 LDENETGEV
+2888 
-2897 SLNRE
+2897 
-2902 NTKGYRSEGFYIDY
+2902 
-2916 INRLEKGDTP
+2916 
-2926 NMDDLNE
+2926 
-2933 MAQAYKFNI
+2933 
-2942 KHLKLKNANAFDINN
+2942 
-2957 PSKYQEASAKF
+2957 
-2968 TINEILNKYPESN
+2968 
-2981 GKEFTIQSF
+2981 
-2990 YLRSKSIGTVFG
+2990 
-3002 NPQHIKGT
+3002 
-3010 YVTIEDG
+3010 
-3017 KEVTNE
+3017 
-3023 VDEVFEFRA
+3023 
-3032 PRKSEVE
+3032 
-3039 RAKDLGIN
+3039 
-3047 VPYNTYFVRV
+3047 
-3057 KSKGKPNATLNTNS
+3057 
-3071 KLGASV
+3071 
-3077 LDFSIDAYNDMNRRS
+3077 
-3092 HEGDYSAR
+3092 
-3100 KKVNNLS
+3100 
-3107 AKGFNATRNEFQSQ
+3107 
-3121 AEDVYYNITTY
+3121 
-3132 VEDKVNDITQQLNQ
+3132 
-3146 FVEDK
+3146 
-3151 GHFLSVN
+3151 
-3158 DARTID
+3158 
-3164 IIRNNPAERR
+3164 
-3174 RYLKTLL
+3174 
-3181 DARALISK
+3181 
-3189 YGNIAS
+3189 
-3195 VKVDKS
+3195 
-3201 VDSDNTIAY
+3201 
-3210 VERLQNA
+3210 
-3217 IKQLTDTSIIE
+3217 
-3228 QAEKLFANDY
+3228 
-3238 LAKLSDNPQIQNN
+3238 
-3251 LISVFDGFHSTSWFD
+3251 
-3266 AWVGDLQDSS
+3266 
-3276 NAFIQVLTKN
+3276 
-3286 VMSDIRA
+3286 
-3293 KELQARRTVDIFNKE
+3293 
-3308 IDKIFADA
+3308 
-3316 KAAGVNLSFDDIID
+3316 
-3330 ADGRFIRPYNDNF
+3330 
-3343 ENDLNKLRQDERNA
+3343 
-3357 KSNIINNPEAY
+3357 
-3368 IEAKH
+3368 
-3373 KLDKFLLDHVNR
+3373 
-3385 KFVDSY
+3385 
-3391 YKELYDAQD
+3391 
-3400 ELYRNH
+3400 
-3406 RPILEEY
+3406 
-3413 IKTKAMI
+3413 
-3420 SEINNSRVDGTLSP
+3420 
-3434 EKETELKNLWYH
+3434 
-3446 LNDIRSEYDLDNGEP
+3446 
-3461 KESFIMGYP
+3461 
-3470 GMNPST
+3470 
-3476 GEIVDKERYHKA
+3476 
-3488 RINNADDCKAL
+3488 
-3499 DKYLRTINDI
+3499 
-3509 RNKYNDSRVRKGFE
+3509 
-3523 DQLKR
+3523 
-3528 MLDIVETAE
+3528 
-3537 ARDPSGRISIPASQL
+3537 
-3552 EMNKEYKAAK
+3552 
-3562 AWLATNAKW
+3562 
-3571 TVDPSIQEAIHEA
+3571 
-3584 YKTMGYKGENN
+3584 
-3595 SKLKVYLRKLKA
+3595 
-3607 TNVNP
+3607 
-3612 YDEFGR
+3612 
-3618 LDGTIFTEEQQA
+3618 
-3630 AIQEEAQKRFNNTKY
+3630 
-3645 GMEND
+3645 
-3650 RILISNG
+3650 
-3657 PEDDVVYPAEVYK
+3657 
-3670 RLATN
+3670 
-3675 GVPNKEYQQI
+3675 
-3685 VKQVNEI
+3685 
-3692 LAPHY
+3692 
-3697 DIATKHVATSE
+3697 
-3708 LTEEELDK
+3708 
-3716 LYQAYQPLFAGM
+3716 
-3728 KKTED
+3728 
-3733 STNGKSIAYF
+3733 
-3743 VTRFVDLD
+3743 
-3751 NYNKEAFNLEEERAK
+3751 
-3766 AKGAKYYKAWE
+3766 
-3777 RVNKMGIPKL
+3777 
-3787 DDKYQVVT
+3787 
-3795 DASGNIVYD
+3795 
-3804 ETKDRIPNRYIYGTL
+3804 
-3819 KVDMD
+3819 
-3824 KYLKTKG
+3824 
-3831 KKKAEQLR
+3831 
-3839 KQMDERT
+3839 
-3846 EAYRTIHNNLETV
+3846 
-3859 NTPYYEAELKK
+3859 
-3870 QRAKGDAEFKKWY
+3870 
-3883 DRNHVFNPYT
+3883 
-3893 HRMEPTVIWRKTQVI
+3893 
-3908 PAVANGE
+3908 
-3915 WNAGYAQTELAPK
+3915 
-3928 RAYKNEDYAEGVGYI
+3928 
-3943 DNYKKTDDKT
+3943 
-3953 YDSEVVLN
+3953 
-3961 KYQRDLMEHIQKTL
+3961 
-3975 NALAQTESAKRFIGR
+3975 
-3990 GYLPSMSKGAEH
+3990 
-4002 DAKWWG
+4002 
-4008 KQFLE
+4008 
-4013 FLGYSDKL
+4013 
-4021 QNGRNPFYHIDYA
+4021 
-4034 DDKAIDMPMLMEQ
+4034 
-4047 LRNKDSVN
+4047 
-4055 IENIKKTKPQRVSYA
+4055 
-4070 DDEEYNAAL
+4070 
-4079 TVYNKRMEEAL
+4079 
-4090 KKNKEIHRALLN
+4090 
-4102 RDYRTVLSNFITQA
+4102 
-4116 AHFNAIQDNKYMLY
+4116 
-4130 YGKEMLDRMEVYQ
+4130 
-4143 KNVGWSNLKKDH
+4143 
-4155 QRGAR
+4155 
-4160 GETRYLTQKDERLQ
+4160 
-4174 GQYENWI
+4174 
-4181 RRIIY
+4181 
-4186 NQFKESNANFT
+4186 
-4197 KVSSLLQSFTSA
+4197 
-4209 KFMMLNITGGIGNVT
+4209 
-4224 VGESGLAGE
+4224 
-4233 WIAKEFIGAKDYAR
+4233 
-4247 GKGLWM
+4247 
-4253 RNSWSFIND
+4253 
-4262 LSKDKAST
+4262 
-4270 LASAIVKEMNV
+4270 
-4281 IDFDQLAGISDGNHL
+4281 
-4296 DAGTAFEKLRN
+4296 
-4307 ALYSPNAMGEHFMQN
+4307 
-4322 AAMFSLMY
+4322 
-4330 SNRLV
+4330 
-4335 PVVDAENRGKI
+4335 
-4346 KYRAMSK
+4346 
-4353 YEYIADCH
+4353 
-4361 EKALKRIIEGTEFEA
+4361 
-4376 KFNNYIGTIKEDA
+4376 
-4389 NKLKEFVFGRKDFT
+4389 
-4403 TEFARTLPNKMQKE
+4403 
-4417 FVKVKKE
+4417 
-4424 LEKTAIAD
+4424 
-4432 FEKNSTLIENLDLKD
+4432 
-4447 GKLAFKEGS
+4447 
-4456 KLAELD
+4456 
-4462 ALSADKEVSDA
+4462 
-4473 YKILGEFKGKV
+4473 
-4484 ISVNKEIHGV
+4484 
-4494 YDNLGA
+4494 
-4500 AQLEKHWWG
+4500 
-4509 SLAMQYHKHIYPGI
+4509 
-4523 LKHYRRQ
+4523 
-4530 GYFNEEREA
+4530 
-4539 FTLGCG
+4539 
-4545 PALMDFLSMPLD
+4545 
-4557 KIKADREING
+4557 
-4567 TQLGALQTLQ
+4567 
-4577 KLFTGYVDM
+4577 
-4586 AINFNT
+4586 
-4592 NWNMLPRYQRA
+4592 
-4603 AILRAM
+4603 
-4609 GDVAGSVAAIAMA
+4609 
-4622 LAAHAIWDDKELKN
+4622 
-4636 STLGNLLIYEAD
+4636 
-4648 SLATQVMMYTPP
+4648 
-4660 FVITEGKKLYS
+4660 
-4671 SPIAAQTMPSD
+4671 
-4682 VLKAMNIIAEGLIA
+4682 
-4696 GDDYNWDYSSGRYA
+4696 
-4710 KENKLYVLTTRQIP
+4710 
-4724 IYRAY
+4724 
-4729 SNIAGLDKSN
+4729 
-4739 SYYKLG
+4739 
-4745 NNILGIIPTNIND
+4745 

>member
-1 MANCPITPKDF
+1 MANCSITPKDF

-82 SKFNDIVTRFGYTS
+82 SKFNDVVTRFGYTS
-96 TTAKVMANRIIGNN
+96 TTAKVMANRVVGNN

-163 LGLVNQILGFTSDG
+163 LSLVNQILGFTSDG
-177 DFEKTDDVFANVSR
+177 NFEKIDDVFANASR

-227 SDEAIDEKVDLD
+227 SDEAIDEKVDFD
-239 SEMESILN
+239 GEMESILN

-302 KVDGRYNYDRSN
+302 KVDGKYNYDRSN

-383 TIIPK
+383 TIMPK

-425 TLNVDPNAIEVFRSA
+425 TLNVDPNAIEIFRSA

-604 INGNEMSVDAEGKLS
+604 INGTEMSVDAEGKLS

-639 NQYNLSNILLEQ
+639 NQYNFSNILLEQ

-658 KVFGLFRKLGDKYV
+658 KVFGLFRKLGNKYV

-769 NSKEVNQAIET
+769 NSKEVSQAIET

-882 LISSMSETKVSD
+882 LISSMNETKVSD

-956 ETDSTGKILRWQKN
+956 ETDSTGKILRWQKE

-997 VYEVGKG
+997 IYEVGKG

-1046 LKEMFPSLYGED
+1046 LEKMFPALYGAD

-1102 FDNFKSI
+1102 FDTFKSI

-1177 MVDVAF
+1177 ITDVAF

-1189 RVQAE
+1189 GVQAE
-1194 FAGYKNP
+1194 FASYKNP

-1216 NTVRT
+1216 NTIRT

-1462 MKKIVDNIPVNNPL
+1462 MKKIVDNIPVNSRL
-1476 HDKKEEFFK
+1476 YEKKEEFFK
-1485 LYSANIRNSFNN
+1485 LYSANIRDSFNN

-1522 INYHTFFNKLK
+1522 IDYHTFFNKLK

-1553 QAVNP
+1553 QAINP
-1558 ITGRPNANMPII
+1558 ITGRPNANMPMI

-1603 TNVGFNS
+1603 TNVGF
-1610 KKYTK
+1610 KATK
-1615 ENPFNL
+1615 EQ
-1621 DGIDKTK
+1621 IS
-1628 FDTEVYDREKTPG
+1628 Y
-1641 YKSKAL
+1641 SK
-1647 RIYIKGKKKGWFE
+1647 E
-1660 LVKDKEDNNYSVH
+1660 
-1673 FKTTTEK
+1673 
-1680 IGKVEQDGKVV
+1680 
-1691 NPSTKEERNELY
+1691 
-1703 TALRNAIP
+1703 
-1711 NRANVST
+1711 
-1718 WGSISD
+1718 
-1724 GGVYA
+1724 
-1729 LNKLGKGWK
+1729 
-1738 KVGERTIK
+1738 
-1746 HKKDDKDIVI
+1746 
-1756 PIYQKNGL
+1756 
-1764 TTSKILRYHPVTKE
+1764 LRYHPVTKE

-1807 NKEDLLKEL
+1807 SKEDLLKEL

-1952 ALSDETKELVKAA
+1952 ALSDETKTLVKHA
-1965 HKDFEA
+1965 HIDFEDFA
-1971 QAVKNPETGKLT
+1971 EKNPETGKLT

-1992 FVADYIRTNK
+1992 YVADYIRVNK

-2014 AHEDMVDSISNEYID
+2014 VHEDMVDSISNEYID

-2043 GRIDKF
+2043 ARIDKF

-2089 LKDNISLEENLS
+2089 LKDDISLEENLS

-2267 NYDTTVAFIMQPAIS
+2267 NYDTTIAFIMQPAIS

-2322 NIKTVINKVN
+2322 NIKTVIDKVN

-2441 SFLEAIYPGLLTKNA
+2441 SFLEAIYPGLLTKNS

-2535 QYILSSIYNHIAP
+2535 QYILSSIYNHVAP

-2559 DGTLAYGFDNESD
+2559 DGTLTYGFDNESD

-2656 DTTDVETAYTLF
+2656 DTTDVETAYMLF
-2668 DQAANSDNPLVKLA
+2668 DQATNSDNPLVKLA

-2800 RDIETTDDDS
+2800 RDIETTDDDN
-2810 EITALNAELKTALA
+2810 EIKSLNVELKTALA

-2846 NNDDFYA
+2846 TNDDFYA

-2926 NMDDLNE
+2926 TMDDLNE

-2981 GKEFTIQSF
+2981 GKEFAIQSF

-3023 VDEVFEFRA
+3023 VDEIFEFRA

-3071 KLGASV
+3071 KLGASI

-3146 FVEDK
+3146 FVEDN

-3251 LISVFDGFHSTSWFD
+3251 LISVFDGFHSTGWFD
-3266 AWVGDLQDSS
+3266 AWVGDLQDSG

-3357 KSNIINNPEAY
+3357 KSDIINNPEAY

-3420 SEINNSRVDGTLSP
+3420 DEINASRTDGTLSP
-3434 EKETELKNLWYH
+3434 EKETKLKNLWYH

-3476 GEIVDKERYHKA
+3476 GEIVDKERYYKA

-3509 RNKYNDSRVRKGFE
+3509 RNKYNDSKVRKGFE

-3528 MLDIVETAE
+3528 MLDIVETSE

-3595 SKLKVYLRKLKA
+3595 KFKVYLRKLKA

-3670 RLATN
+3670 RLAAN

-3831 KKKAEQLR
+3831 KKKAEQLH

-3893 HRMEPTVIWRKTQVI
+3893 HRMEPTVIWKKTQII

-3928 RAYKNEDYAEGVGYI
+3928 AAYRNPNYKEGVGYV

-3961 KYQRDLMEHIQKTL
+3961 AHQQKLMGYIQETL
-3975 NALAQTESAKRFIGR
+3975 NNLAQTESAKRFIGR

-4021 QNGRNPFYHIDYA
+4021 QNGRDPFYHIDYA

-4055 IENIKKTKPQRVSYA
+4055 IENIKKTKPQRISYA

-4079 TVYNKRMEEAL
+4079 TAYNKRMEEAL

-4247 GKGLWM
+4247 GKALWM
-4253 RNSWSFIND
+4253 HNSWSFIND

-4307 ALYSPNAMGEHFMQN
+4307 ALYSPNAIGEHFMQN

-4330 SNRLV
+4330 SNRLI

-4376 KFNNYIGTIKEDA
+4376 KFNNYVGSIKEDA

-4424 LEKTAIAD
+4424 LEKTATAD

-4473 YKILGEFKGKV
+4473 YKLLGEFKGKV

-4494 YDNLGA
+4494 YDKLGA

-4530 GYFNEEREA
+4530 GYFNEERGA

-4577 KLFTGYVDM
+4577 KLFIGYVDM
-4586 AINFNT
+4586 ATNFNT

-4609 GDVAGSVAAIAMA
+4609 GNVAGSVSAIAMS
-4622 LAAHAIWDDKELKN
+4622 LAAHAIWDDKELEN

-4745 NNILGIIPTNIND
+4745 DNILGIIPTNVND

>member
-38 VYNPE
+38 VYNPQ

-51 FDDYRLGNDAAQEAL
+51 FDDYRLGNDVAQEAL

-96 TTAKVMANRIIGNN
+96 TTAKVMANRIVGNN

-121 GKFNKDNNNANFYA
+121 GKFNKDRNNANFYA

-144 QVAKKYF
+144 QIAKKYF

-177 DFEKTDDVFANVSR
+177 NFEKIDDVFASASR

-302 KVDGRYNYDRSN
+302 KVDGKYNYDRSN

-325 KVTAAIISKIS
+325 KVIAAIISKIS

-363 YEDLKTNRDFAIR
+363 YEDLKSNRDFAIR

-383 TIIPK
+383 TIMPK

-440 VESAKRRYKLSAKN
+440 VESAKKRYKLSAKN

-480 DANAVRNYLIGNKTN
+480 DVNAVRNYLIGNKTN

-509 HLKNISDASTKAN
+509 HLKNINDASTKAN
-522 DNLRE
+522 NNLRE

-535 NKEEHD
+535 NREEHD
-541 DNETYVPLHTEIIP
+541 DNETYIPLHTEIIP

-604 INGNEMSVDAEGKLS
+604 INGTKMSVDAEGKLS

-658 KVFGLFRKLGDKYV
+658 KVFGFFRKLGDKYV

-748 IIRAARYKTKGGKYG
+748 IIRAARYRTKGGKFG

-769 NSKEVNQAIET
+769 NSKEVSQAIEN

-846 GYKYTDDSGKV
+846 GYKYIDDSGKV
-857 DKYELHGTL
+857 DKYELRGTL

-882 LISSMSETKVSD
+882 LISSMNETKISD

-956 ETDSTGKILRWQKN
+956 ETDNTGKILRWQKE
-970 ENPELAD
+970 ENPELAG

-1004 HKHFVEMNPTTKAL
+1004 HKHFVEMNPTNKAL

-1046 LKEMFPSLYGED
+1046 LNEMFPSLYGAD
-1058 IDGYIHFTA
+1058 IDGYIPFTA

-1081 DEIANMISDF
+1081 NEIANMISDF

-1170 TTDYANE
+1170 TTDYATE
-1177 MVDVAF
+1177 ITDVAF

-1194 FAGYKNP
+1194 FASYKNP
-1201 LNVTQRNKFRGVTIK
+1201 LKVTQRNKFRGVTIK
-1216 NTVRT
+1216 NTIRT

-1246 LVKNAGLTID
+1246 LVKNAGLTIE
-1256 QARTLIGGPIQYENG
+1256 QARNLIS
-1271 KPVIK
+1271 
-1276 NGVVQRKG
+1276 

-1327 PLSVGDIDTFVQVQ
+1327 PLSSGDIDTFVQVQ

-1462 MKKIVDNIPVNNPL
+1462 MKKIVDNIPVNSRL
-1476 HDKKEEFFK
+1476 YEKKEEFFK
-1485 LYSANIRNSFNN
+1485 LYSANIRDSFNS
-1497 LANELNIPRD
+1497 LASELNIPRD

-1522 INYHTFFNKLK
+1522 IDYHTFFNKLK

-1558 ITGRPNANMPII
+1558 ITGRPNTNMPMI

-1628 FDTEVYDREKTPG
+1628 FDVEVYDREKTPG
-1641 YKSKAL
+1641 Y
-1647 RIYIKGKKKGWFE
+1647 
-1660 LVKDKEDNNYSVH
+1660 
-1673 FKTTTEK
+1673 
-1680 IGKVEQDGKVV
+1680 
-1691 NPSTKEERNELY
+1691 
-1703 TALRNAIP
+1703 
-1711 NRANVST
+1711 
-1718 WGSISD
+1718 
-1724 GGVYA
+1724 
-1729 LNKLGKGWK
+1729 
-1738 KVGERTIK
+1738 
-1746 HKKDDKDIVI
+1746 KKDDKDIVI

-1764 TTSKILRYHPVTKE
+1764 TTAKTLRYHPVTEK

-1807 NKEDLLKEL
+1807 SKEELLKEL
-1816 QAAHLDTLIGYRI
+1816 QAAGLDTLIGYRI

-1904 YVNRHLEKADKIKDK
+1904 YVNKHLEKADKIKDK
-1919 SVREAFEKLNKE
+1919 SVKEAFEKLNKE

-1965 HKDFEA
+1965 HIDFENF
-1971 QAVKNPETGKLT
+1971 AVKNPETGKLT

-1992 FVADYIRTNK
+1992 YVADYIRINK
-2002 TNLDAADDNFIS
+2002 TTLDDADNNFIS
-2014 AHEDMVDSISNEYID
+2014 VHEDMVDSISNEYID
-2029 KKAFKS
+2029 KKTFKS

-2043 GRIDKF
+2043 ARIDKF

-2064 LAQNVE
+2064 LAQNIE

-2166 PTINS
+2166 PTIND
-2171 DYEVTISYD
+2171 DYKVTISYD

-2185 AKELIDRFGEDN
+2185 AKELIDRFGEAN
-2197 VTTDYETGDYL
+2197 VTTDEETGDYL

-2322 NIKTVINKVN
+2322 NIKTVIDKVN
-2332 TALGTEYSLTSNNRV
+2332 TALGTEYSLTSNNGV

-2357 LNQKESRPVEDMIY
+2357 LNRKESRPVEDMVY

-2436 KDNEM
+2436 KNEEM

-2535 QYILSSIYNHIAP
+2535 QYILSSIYNHVAP

-2559 DGTLAYGFDNESD
+2559 DGTLSYGFDNESD

-2606 FIKLTPAQKVA
+2606 FAKLTPAQKVA

-2656 DTTDVETAYTLF
+2656 DTTDVETAYMLF

-2704 KVITNDALR
+2704 KVITNDALK

-2723 ISYIVDEFNN
+2723 IDYIVDEFNN

-2782 VFDLSDIS
+2782 IFDLSDIS

-2800 RDIETTDDDS
+2800 RDIEATTDES
-2810 EITALNAELKTALA
+2810 EITALNTELKTALA

-2846 NNDDFYA
+2846 TNDDFYA

-2877 NDKIYAYPITK
+2877 NDKVYAYPITK

-2926 NMDDLNE
+2926 NMEDLNE
-2933 MAQAYKFNI
+2933 MAKAYKFNV
-2942 KHLKLKNANAFDINN
+2942 KHIALKNANAFDINR

-2981 GKEFTIQSF
+2981 GKEFAIQSF

-3023 VDEVFEFRA
+3023 VDEIFEFRA
-3032 PRKSEVE
+3032 PRKSEID

-3057 KSKGKPNATLNTNS
+3057 KSKGKSNATLNTNS

-3146 FVEDK
+3146 FIEDK

-3201 VDSDNTIAY
+3201 VDSDNTIYY

-3217 IKQLTDTSIIE
+3217 IKKLTDTSIIE

-3266 AWVGDLQDSS
+3266 AWVGDLQDSG

-3357 KSNIINNPEAY
+3357 KSDIINNPEAY

-3420 SEINNSRVDGTLSP
+3420 SEINDSRVDGILSP

-3446 LNDIRSEYDLDNGEP
+3446 LNDIRSEYDLNNGEP

-3476 GEIVDKERYHKA
+3476 GEIVNKEVYYKA

-3499 DKYLRTINDI
+3499 DKYLRTVNDI
-3509 RNKYNDSRVRKGFE
+3509 RNKYNDSKVRKGFE

-3537 ARDPSGRISIPASQL
+3537 ARDPSGRISIPTSQL

-3670 RLATN
+3670 RLAAN
-3675 GVPNKEYQQI
+3675 GVQNKEYQQI

-3697 DIATKHVATSE
+3697 NIATKHVATSE

-3915 WNAGYAQTELAPK
+3915 WNAGYTQTELAPK
-3928 RAYKNEDYAEGVGYI
+3928 RAYKNEDYAEGVGYV

-3953 YDSEVVLN
+3953 YDSKVVLN
-3961 KYQRDLMEHIQKTL
+3961 KYQQDLMNYIQKTL

-3990 GYLPSMSKGAEH
+3990 GYLPSMSKGTEH

-4021 QNGRNPFYHIDYA
+4021 QNGKDPFYHIDYA

-4055 IENIKKTKPQRVSYA
+4055 IENIKKTKPQRISYA

-4079 TVYNKRMEEAL
+4079 TAYNKRMDEAL

-4155 QRGAR
+4155 QRGAK

-4233 WIAKEFIGAKDYAR
+4233 WIAKEFLGAKEYAL
-4247 GKGLWM
+4247 GKALWM
-4253 RNSWSFIND
+4253 HNSWSFIND
-4262 LSKDKAST
+4262 LGKDKAST

-4330 SNRLV
+4330 SNRLI
-4335 PVVDAENRGKI
+4335 PVVDAENRGKL

-4376 KFNNYIGTIKEDA
+4376 KFNNYVGTIKEDA
-4389 NKLKEFVFGRKDFT
+4389 NKLKEFVFGRKNFT

-4417 FVKVKKE
+4417 FVKAKKE
-4424 LEKTAIAD
+4424 LEKTATAE
-4432 FEKNSTLIENLDLKD
+4432 FEKNSTVIENLDLKD
-4447 GKLAFKEGS
+4447 GKLTFKEGS

-4462 ALSADKEVSDA
+4462 ALSTDKEVSDA
-4473 YKILGEFKGKV
+4473 YKLLGEFKGKV

-4494 YDNLGA
+4494 YDKLGA

-4530 GYFNEEREA
+4530 GYFNEERGA

-4557 KIKADREING
+4557 KIKVDREING

-4577 KLFTGYVDM
+4577 KLFIGYVDM
-4586 AINFNT
+4586 ATNFNT

-4609 GDVAGSVAAIAMA
+4609 GNVAGSVAAISMA
-4622 LAAHAIWDDKELKN
+4622 LAAHAIWDDKELEN

-4660 FVITEGKKLYS
+4660 FIITEGKKLYS

-4682 VLKAMNIIAEGLIA
+4682 ILKAMNIIAEGLIS

-4710 KENKLYVLTTRQIP
+4710 DENKLYVLTTRQIP

-4729 SNIAGLDKSN
+4729 SNITGLDKSN

-4745 NNILGIIPTNIND
+4745 DNILGIVPTNVND

>member
-82 SKFNDIVTRFGYTS
+82 SKFNDVITRFGYLS
-96 TTAKVMANRIIGNN
+96 TTAKVMANRVVGNN

-163 LGLVNQILGFTSDG
+163 LSLVNQILGFTSDG
-177 DFEKTDDVFANVSR
+177 NFEKIDDVFANASR

-273 SGMGSN
+273 GGMGSN

-302 KVDGRYNYDRSN
+302 KVDGKYNYDRSN

-349 IAEQNKEMSGLIKL
+349 IAEQNKEMSGIIKL

-383 TIIPK
+383 TIMPK

-480 DANAVRNYLIGNKTN
+480 DTNAVRNYLISNKTN

-509 HLKNISDASTKAN
+509 HLKNISDASAKAN

-555 ATAVAAANSFA
+555 ATAIAAANSFA

-604 INGNEMSVDAEGKLS
+604 INGTEMSVDAEGKLS

-639 NQYNLSNILLEQ
+639 NQYNFSNILLEQ

-748 IIRAARYKTKGGKYG
+748 IIRAARYKTKGGMYG

-799 KFVNLTTNKEYN
+799 KFINLTTNKEYN

-882 LISSMSETKVSD
+882 LISSMNETKVSD

-956 ETDSTGKILRWQKN
+956 ETDSTGKILRWQKE

-997 VYEVGKG
+997 IYEVGKG

-1046 LKEMFPSLYGED
+1046 LKEMFPALYGAD

-1102 FDNFKSI
+1102 FDTFKSI

-1177 MVDVAF
+1177 IVDIAF

-1194 FAGYKNP
+1194 FASYKNP
-1201 LNVTQRNKFRGVTIK
+1201 LNVTQRNKFRGATIK

-1256 QARTLIGGPIQYENG
+1256 QARTLIGGPIQYEDD

-1327 PLSVGDIDTFVQVQ
+1327 PLSVGDINTFVQVQ

-1462 MKKIVDNIPVNNPL
+1462 MKKIVDNIPVNSRL
-1476 HDKKEEFFK
+1476 YEKKEEFFK
-1485 LYSANIRNSFNN
+1485 LYSANIRDSFNS
-1497 LANELNIPRD
+1497 LASELNIPRD

-1522 INYHTFFNKLK
+1522 IDYHTFFNKLK

-1553 QAVNP
+1553 QAINP
-1558 ITGRPNANMPII
+1558 ITGRPNANMPMI

-1603 TNVGFNS
+1603 TNVGF
-1610 KKYTK
+1610 KATK
-1615 ENPFNL
+1615 EQ
-1621 DGIDKTK
+1621 IS
-1628 FDTEVYDREKTPG
+1628 Y
-1641 YKSKAL
+1641 SK
-1647 RIYIKGKKKGWFE
+1647 E
-1660 LVKDKEDNNYSVH
+1660 
-1673 FKTTTEK
+1673 
-1680 IGKVEQDGKVV
+1680 
-1691 NPSTKEERNELY
+1691 
-1703 TALRNAIP
+1703 
-1711 NRANVST
+1711 
-1718 WGSISD
+1718 
-1724 GGVYA
+1724 
-1729 LNKLGKGWK
+1729 
-1738 KVGERTIK
+1738 
-1746 HKKDDKDIVI
+1746 
-1756 PIYQKNGL
+1756 
-1764 TTSKILRYHPVTKE
+1764 LRYHPVTKE

-1796 FAKNADGSYKK
+1796 FAKNADGTYKK
-1807 NKEDLLKEL
+1807 SKEDLLKEL

-1878 SSYVDK
+1878 NTTINAD
-1884 HGNIRKQSYSDELD
+1884 GNIQKVLYNDLAGKSYD
-1898 IYDYAN
+1898 DYVKSQLNSEAKAKLKKAIKEG
-1904 YVNRHLEKADKIKDK
+1904 VN
-1919 SVREAFEKLNKE
+1919 
-1931 IDEQFEKSRKE
+1931 
-1942 LAEEETQAYD
+1942 ETT
-1952 ALSDETKELVKAA
+1952 ALSNVATEYSLQSREEFSKGKNLADE
-1965 HKDFEA
+1965 
-1971 QAVKNPETGKLT
+1971 
-1983 KDSYLKQLQ
+1983 
-1992 FVADYIRTNK
+1992 
-2002 TNLDAADDNFIS
+2002 
-2014 AHEDMVDSISNEYID
+2014 
-2029 KKAFKS
+2029 
-2035 DKAKEILQ
+2035 
-2043 GRIDKF
+2043 
-2049 NKAAKK
+2049 
-2055 LGIMSYNEY
+2055 
-2064 LAQNVE
+2064 
-2070 DANTRNA
+2070 NTRNA

-2089 LKDNISLEENLS
+2089 LKDDISLEENLS

-2180 KDKYD
+2180 KDKYN
-2185 AKELIDRFGEDN
+2185 AKELIDRFGEAN
-2197 VTTDYETGDYL
+2197 VTTDEETGDYL

-2267 NYDTTVAFIMQPAIS
+2267 NYDTTIAFIMQPAIS

-2317 VTEDD
+2317 VIEGD
-2322 NIKTVINKVN
+2322 NIKTVIDKVN

-2456 AGNKVVDIRSYMMD
+2456 AGNKVVDIRSYMTD

-2535 QYILSSIYNHIAP
+2535 QYILSSIYNHVAP

-2559 DGTLAYGFDNESD
+2559 DGTLTYGFDNESD
-2572 TIAER
+2572 IIAER

-2656 DTTDVETAYTLF
+2656 DTTDVETAYMLF

-2790 IVGEKIVNLR
+2790 IVREKIVNLR
-2800 RDIETTDDDS
+2800 RDIETTDNDN
-2810 EITALNAELKTALA
+2810 EIKSLNVELKTALA

-2846 NNDDFYA
+2846 TNDDFYA

-2877 NDKIYAYPITK
+2877 NDKIYAYPIAK

-2916 INRLEKGDTP
+2916 IDRLEKGDTP
-2926 NMDDLNE
+2926 TMDDLNE

-2981 GKEFTIQSF
+2981 GKEFAIQSF

-3023 VDEVFEFRA
+3023 VDEIFEFRA
-3032 PRKSEVE
+3032 PRKSEIE

-3146 FVEDK
+3146 FVEDN

-3266 AWVGDLQDSS
+3266 AWVGDLQDSG

-3357 KSNIINNPEAY
+3357 KSDIINNPEAY

-3406 RPILEEY
+3406 RPIFEEY
-3413 IKTKAMI
+3413 IKTKAI
-3420 SEINNSRVDGTLSP
+3420 IDEINASRIDGTLSP

-3461 KESFIMGYP
+3461 KESFIMSYP

-3476 GEIVDKERYHKA
+3476 GEIVDKERYYKA

-3509 RNKYNDSRVRKGFE
+3509 RNKYNDSKVRKGFE

-3595 SKLKVYLRKLKA
+3595 SKFKVYLRKLKA

-3630 AIQEEAQKRFNNTKY
+3630 AIQEEAQKHFNNTKY

-3670 RLATN
+3670 RLAAN

-3743 VTRFVDLD
+3743 VTHFVDLD

-3795 DASGNIVYD
+3795 DDSGNIVYD

-3819 KVDMD
+3819 KVDMN

-3831 KKKAEQLR
+3831 KKKAEQLH

-3893 HRMEPTVIWRKTQVI
+3893 HRMEPTVIWKKTQII

-3928 RAYKNEDYAEGVGYI
+3928 AAYRNPNYKEGVGYV

-3961 KYQRDLMEHIQKTL
+3961 AHQQKLMGYIQETL
-3975 NALAQTESAKRFIGR
+3975 NNLAQTESAKRFIGR

-4055 IENIKKTKPQRVSYA
+4055 IENIKKTKPQRISYA

-4079 TVYNKRMEEAL
+4079 TAYNKRMEEAL

-4247 GKGLWM
+4247 GKALWM
-4253 RNSWSFIND
+4253 HNSWSFIND
-4262 LSKDKAST
+4262 LGKDKAST

-4296 DAGTAFEKLRN
+4296 DAGTVFEKLRN
-4307 ALYSPNAMGEHFMQN
+4307 ALYSPNAIGEHFMQN

-4376 KFNNYIGTIKEDA
+4376 KFNNYVGSIKEDA

-4424 LEKTAIAD
+4424 LEKTATAD
-4432 FEKNSTLIENLDLKD
+4432 FEKNSTLIENFDLKD
-4447 GKLAFKEGS
+4447 GKLTFKEGS

-4473 YKILGEFKGKV
+4473 YKLLGEFKGKV

-4494 YDNLGA
+4494 YDKLGA

-4530 GYFNEEREA
+4530 GYFNEERGA

-4577 KLFTGYVDM
+4577 KLFIGYVDM
-4586 AINFNT
+4586 ATNFNT
-4592 NWNMLPRYQRA
+4592 NWNILPRYQRA

-4609 GDVAGSVAAIAMA
+4609 GNVAGSVAAIAMA
-4622 LAAHAIWDDKELKN
+4622 LAVHAIWDDKELEN

-4671 SPIAAQTMPSD
+4671 SPIAAQTMLSD

-4729 SNIAGLDKSN
+4729 SNITGLNKSN

-4745 NNILGIIPTNIND
+4745 DNILGIIPTNVND

>member
-82 SKFNDIVTRFGYTS
+82 SKFNDIVTRFGYVN
-96 TTAKVMANRIIGNN
+96 TTAKVMANRVIGNN

-121 GKFNKDNNNANFYA
+121 GKFDKDRNNADFYA

-177 DFEKTDDVFANVSR
+177 DFEKTDDVFANASR

-239 SEMESILN
+239 SEMESIFN

-302 KVDGRYNYDRSN
+302 KVDGKYNYDRSN

-383 TIIPK
+383 TIMPK

-495 GSVDIDIN
+495 GRVDIEIN

-509 HLKNISDASTKAN
+509 HLKNISDASNKAN
-522 DNLRE
+522 ENLHE

-535 NKEEHD
+535 NRAEHD

-604 INGNEMSVDAEGKLS
+604 INGTEMSVDAEGKLS

-769 NSKEVNQAIET
+769 NSKEVSQAIES

-873 YYITDAKPV
+873 YYITNAKPV
-882 LISSMSETKVSD
+882 LISSMNETKVSD

-903 LVSKINR
+903 LASKINR

-929 NHPLYIQYRNMFVQ
+929 NHPLYIQYRNMFAQ

-956 ETDSTGKILRWQKN
+956 ETDNTGKILRWQKE
-970 ENPELAD
+970 ENPELAE

-1046 LKEMFPSLYGED
+1046 LKEMFPALYGAD
-1058 IDGYIHFTA
+1058 IDGYIHFTT
-1067 NGDEVTVNLSKEQE
+1067 NGDKVTVNLSEEQE
-1081 DEIANMISDF
+1081 AKIANMISDF

-1177 MVDVAF
+1177 ITDVAF

-1194 FAGYKNP
+1194 FASYKNP
-1201 LNVTQRNKFRGVTIK
+1201 LNVTQRNKFKGVTIK
-1216 NTVRT
+1216 NTIRT

-1256 QARTLIGGPIQYENG
+1256 QARTLI
-1271 KPVIK
+1271 
-1276 NGVVQRKG
+1276 G

-1409 IFDSKTGEVTQKH
+1409 IFDSKTGEVTQKR

-1462 MKKIVDNIPVNNPL
+1462 MKKIVDNIPVNNSL
-1476 HDKKEEFFK
+1476 YKKKEEFFK
-1485 LYSANIRNSFNN
+1485 LYSANIRDSFNS
-1497 LANELNIPRD
+1497 LASELNIPRD

-1522 INYHTFFNKLK
+1522 IDYHTFFNKLK

-1558 ITGRPNANMPII
+1558 ITGRPNANMPMI

-1603 TNVGFNS
+1603 TNVGF
-1610 KKYTK
+1610 KATK
-1615 ENPFNL
+1615 EQ
-1621 DGIDKTK
+1621 IS
-1628 FDTEVYDREKTPG
+1628 Y
-1641 YKSKAL
+1641 SK
-1647 RIYIKGKKKGWFE
+1647 E
-1660 LVKDKEDNNYSVH
+1660 
-1673 FKTTTEK
+1673 
-1680 IGKVEQDGKVV
+1680 
-1691 NPSTKEERNELY
+1691 
-1703 TALRNAIP
+1703 
-1711 NRANVST
+1711 
-1718 WGSISD
+1718 
-1724 GGVYA
+1724 
-1729 LNKLGKGWK
+1729 
-1738 KVGERTIK
+1738 
-1746 HKKDDKDIVI
+1746 
-1756 PIYQKNGL
+1756 
-1764 TTSKILRYHPVTKE
+1764 LRYHPVTKE
-1778 HPEGERYVEI
+1778 HPEGERYIEI

-1796 FAKNADGSYKK
+1796 FAKNADGTYKK
-1807 NKEDLLKEL
+1807 SKEELLKEL
-1816 QAAHLDTLIGYRI
+1816 QDAGLDTLIGYRI

-1965 HKDFEA
+1965 HKDFES

-2002 TNLDAADDNFIS
+2002 TTLDDADKNFIS
-2014 AHEDMVDSISNEYID
+2014 VHEDMVDSISNEYID
-2029 KKAFKS
+2029 KKTFKS
-2035 DKAKEILQ
+2035 DKAREILQ

-2055 LGIMSYNEY
+2055 LGIMSYDEY

-2070 DANTRNA
+2070 DANSRNA

-2166 PTINS
+2166 PTIND
-2171 DYEVTISYD
+2171 DYKVTISYD
-2180 KDKYD
+2180 KNKYD
-2185 AKELIDRFGEDN
+2185 AKELIDRFGETN
-2197 VTTDYETGDYL
+2197 VTTDEETGDYL

-2218 DNKNVD
+2218 DNKNID

-2290 NKSIYAEDTSKP
+2290 NKSIYAENTSKP

-2322 NIKTVINKVN
+2322 NIKTVIDKVN

-2387 GISSLARVCNPDRF
+2387 GISSLARICNPDRF

-2535 QYILSSIYNHIAP
+2535 QYILSSIYNHVAP
-2548 VMYSSKVFAEQ
+2548 VMYRSKVFVEQ
-2559 DGTLAYGFDNESD
+2559 DGTLVYGFDNESD
-2572 TIAER
+2572 TIVER

-2596 NRPTPSEVEA
+2596 NRPTPSEIEA
-2606 FIKLTPAQKVA
+2606 FVKLTPAQKVA

-2656 DTTDVETAYTLF
+2656 DTTDVETAYMLF

-2713 NADLF
+2713 NPDLF

-2723 ISYIVDEFNN
+2723 ISYVVDEFNN
-2733 FAGTYDVA
+2733 FAGTYDIA

-2800 RDIETTDDDS
+2800 RDIETTNDDS
-2810 EITALNAELKTALA
+2810 EITALNVELKTALA

-2846 NNDDFYA
+2846 ANDGFYA

-2865 EYKARLYKIVEN
+2865 ECKARLYKIVEN
-2877 NDKIYAYPITK
+2877 NDKVYAYPITK

-2926 NMDDLNE
+2926 TMDDLNE
-2933 MAQAYKFNI
+2933 MAQAYKFNV

-2957 PSKYQEASAKF
+2957 PTKYQEASAKF
-2968 TINEILNKYPESN
+2968 TINEILNKYPESD
-2981 GKEFTIQSF
+2981 GKEFAIQSF

-3010 YVTIEDG
+3010 YVTIENG
-3017 KEVTNE
+3017 KEITNE
-3023 VDEVFEFRA
+3023 VDEIFEFRA
-3032 PRKSEVE
+3032 PKKSEVD

-3047 VPYNTYFVRV
+3047 IPYNTYYVRV

-3146 FVEDK
+3146 FVEDEN

-3158 DARTID
+3158 DVRTIN

-3201 VDSDNTIAY
+3201 VDTDNTIAY

-3266 AWVGDLQDSS
+3266 AWVGDLQDSG

-3293 KELQARRTVDIFNKE
+3293 KELQARRTVDIFNKN

-3316 KAAGVNLSFDDIID
+3316 EAAGVHLSFDDIID

-3343 ENDLNKLRQDERNA
+3343 ENDLNKLRQDERNT
-3357 KSNIINNPEAY
+3357 KSDIINNPGAY
-3368 IEAKH
+3368 VEAKH

-3385 KFVDSY
+3385 KFIDSY
-3391 YKELYDAQD
+3391 YEELYDAQD

-3420 SEINNSRVDGTLSP
+3420 AEINASRIDGTLSP

-3446 LNDIRSEYDLDNGEP
+3446 LNDIRSEYDLNNGEP

-3476 GEIVDKERYHKA
+3476 GEIVNKEAYYKA

-3499 DKYLRTINDI
+3499 DKYLRTVNDI
-3509 RNKYNDSRVRKGFE
+3509 RNKYNDSKVRKGFE

-3571 TVDPSIQEAIHEA
+3571 TVDEGTQQAIHEA

-3607 TNVNP
+3607 TNVNT

-3670 RLATN
+3670 RLAAN

-3831 KKKAEQLR
+3831 NKKAEQLR
-3839 KQMDERT
+3839 KQMNERT

-3928 RAYKNEDYAEGVGYI
+3928 AAYRNPNYKEGVGYV

-3961 KYQRDLMEHIQKTL
+3961 AHQQKLIGYIQETL
-3975 NALAQTESAKRFIGR
+3975 NNLAQTESAKRFIGK

-4021 QNGRNPFYHIDYA
+4021 QNGRDPFYHIDYA

-4079 TVYNKRMEEAL
+4079 TAYNKRMEEAL

-4160 GETRYLTQKDERLQ
+4160 GEIRYLTQKDERLQ

-4224 VGESGLAGE
+4224 VGESGIAGE
-4233 WIAKEFIGAKDYAR
+4233 WIAKEFLGAKDYAL
-4247 GKGLWM
+4247 GKALWM
-4253 RNSWSFIND
+4253 HNSWSFIND
-4262 LSKDKAST
+4262 LGKDKAST

-4281 IDFDQLAGISDGNHL
+4281 IDFDQLAGINDGNHL

-4307 ALYSPNAMGEHFMQN
+4307 ALYSPNAIGEHFMQN

-4376 KFNNYIGTIKEDA
+4376 KFNNYVGTIKEDA

-4417 FVKVKKE
+4417 FVKAKKE
-4424 LEKTAIAD
+4424 FEKTATTE

-4447 GKLAFKEGS
+4447 GKLTFKEGS

-4462 ALSADKEVSDA
+4462 ALSANKEVSDA
-4473 YKILGEFKGKV
+4473 YKLLGEFKGKV

-4494 YDNLGA
+4494 YDKLGA
-4500 AQLEKHWWG
+4500 AQLEKHWLG

-4530 GYFNEEREA
+4530 GYFNEERGA

-4586 AINFNT
+4586 ATNFNT

-4609 GDVAGSVAAIAMA
+4609 GNVAGSVSAIAMS
-4622 LAAHAIWDDKELKN
+4622 LAAHAIWDDKELEN

-4682 VLKAMNIIAEGLIA
+4682 ILKAMNIIAEGLIA

-4745 NNILGIIPTNIND
+4745 DNILGIIPTNVNK

>member
-38 VYNPE
+38 IYNPE

-51 FDDYRLGNDAAQEAL
+51 FDDYRLGNDASQEAL

-82 SKFNDIVTRFGYTS
+82 SKFNDVVTRFGYLS
-96 TTAKVMANRIIGNN
+96 TTAKVMANRVVGNN

-163 LGLVNQILGFTSDG
+163 LSLVNQILGFTSDG
-177 DFEKTDDVFANVSR
+177 NFEKIDDVFVNASR

-302 KVDGRYNYDRSN
+302 KVDGKYNYDRSN

-383 TIIPK
+383 TIMPK

-495 GSVDIDIN
+495 GSVDVDIN

-509 HLKNISDASTKAN
+509 HLKNISDASAKAN

-604 INGNEMSVDAEGKLS
+604 INGTEMSVDAEGKLS

-639 NQYNLSNILLEQ
+639 NQYNFSNILLEQ

-748 IIRAARYKTKGGKYG
+748 IIRAARYKTKGGRYG

-769 NSKEVNQAIET
+769 NSKEVSQAIET

-882 LISSMSETKVSD
+882 LISSMNETKVSD

-1046 LKEMFPSLYGED
+1046 LKEMFPFLYGAD

-1102 FDNFKSI
+1102 FDTFKSI

-1177 MVDVAF
+1177 IVDVAF

-1194 FAGYKNP
+1194 FASYKNP

-1462 MKKIVDNIPVNNPL
+1462 MKKIVDNIPVNSRL
-1476 HDKKEEFFK
+1476 YEKKEEFFK
-1485 LYSANIRNSFNN
+1485 LYSANIRDSFNS
-1497 LANELNIPRD
+1497 LASELNIPRD

-1522 INYHTFFNKLK
+1522 IDYHTFFNKLK
-1533 EECMRLGLDSNMMDY
+1533 EECMRLGLDTNMMDY

-1558 ITGRPNANMPII
+1558 ITGRPNANMPMI

-1603 TNVGFNS
+1603 TNVGF
-1610 KKYTK
+1610 KATK
-1615 ENPFNL
+1615 EQ
-1621 DGIDKTK
+1621 IS
-1628 FDTEVYDREKTPG
+1628 Y
-1641 YKSKAL
+1641 SK
-1647 RIYIKGKKKGWFE
+1647 E
-1660 LVKDKEDNNYSVH
+1660 
-1673 FKTTTEK
+1673 
-1680 IGKVEQDGKVV
+1680 
-1691 NPSTKEERNELY
+1691 
-1703 TALRNAIP
+1703 
-1711 NRANVST
+1711 
-1718 WGSISD
+1718 
-1724 GGVYA
+1724 
-1729 LNKLGKGWK
+1729 
-1738 KVGERTIK
+1738 
-1746 HKKDDKDIVI
+1746 
-1756 PIYQKNGL
+1756 
-1764 TTSKILRYHPVTKE
+1764 LRYHPVTKE

-1796 FAKNADGSYKK
+1796 FAKNADGTYKK
-1807 NKEDLLKEL
+1807 SKEDLLKEL

-1952 ALSDETKELVKAA
+1952 ALSDETKTLVKHA
-1965 HKDFEA
+1965 HIDFEDFA
-1971 QAVKNPETGKLT
+1971 EKNPETGKLT

-1992 FVADYIRTNK
+1992 YVADYIRVNK
-2002 TNLDAADDNFIS
+2002 TTLDDADKNFIS
-2014 AHEDMVDSISNEYID
+2014 VHEDMVDSISNEYID

-2043 GRIDKF
+2043 ARIDKF

-2089 LKDNISLEENLS
+2089 LKDDISLEENLS

-2171 DYEVTISYD
+2171 DYEITISYD

-2185 AKELIDRFGEDN
+2185 AKELIDRFGEAN
-2197 VTTDYETGDYL
+2197 VTTDEETGDYL

-2258 YKTLPDIGS
+2258 YKTLPDTGS
-2267 NYDTTVAFIMQPAIS
+2267 NYDTTIAFIMQPAIS

-2322 NIKTVINKVN
+2322 NIKTVIDKVN
-2332 TALGTEYSLTSNNRV
+2332 TALGTEYNLTSNNRV

-2535 QYILSSIYNHIAP
+2535 QYILSSIYNYVAP

-2559 DGTLAYGFDNESD
+2559 DGTLTYGFDNESD

-2656 DTTDVETAYTLF
+2656 DTTDVETAYMLF

-2800 RDIETTDDDS
+2800 RDIETTDDDN
-2810 EITALNAELKTALA
+2810 EIKSLNVELKTALA

-2846 NNDDFYA
+2846 TNDDFYA

-2926 NMDDLNE
+2926 TMDDLNE

-2981 GKEFTIQSF
+2981 GKEFAIQSF

-3010 YVTIEDG
+3010 YVTIEDS

-3023 VDEVFEFRA
+3023 VDEIFEFRA

-3047 VPYNTYFVRV
+3047 VAYNTYFVRV

-3146 FVEDK
+3146 FVEDN

-3266 AWVGDLQDSS
+3266 AWVGDLQDSG

-3357 KSNIINNPEAY
+3357 KSDIINNPEAY

-3420 SEINNSRVDGTLSP
+3420 DEINASRTDGTLSP

-3476 GEIVDKERYHKA
+3476 GEIVDKERYYKA

-3509 RNKYNDSRVRKGFE
+3509 RNKYNDSKVRKGFE

-3595 SKLKVYLRKLKA
+3595 SKFKVYLRKLKA

-3670 RLATN
+3670 RLAAN

-3795 DASGNIVYD
+3795 DDSGNIVYD

-3831 KKKAEQLR
+3831 KKKAEQLH

-3893 HRMEPTVIWRKTQVI
+3893 HRMEPTVIWRKTQI
-3908 PAVANGE
+3908 MPAVANGE

-3928 RAYKNEDYAEGVGYI
+3928 AAYRNPNYKEGVGYV

-3961 KYQRDLMEHIQKTL
+3961 AHQQKLMGYIQETL
-3975 NALAQTESAKRFIGR
+3975 NNLAQTESAKRFIGR

-4021 QNGRNPFYHIDYA
+4021 QNGRDPFYHIDYA

-4055 IENIKKTKPQRVSYA
+4055 IENIKKTKPQRISYA

-4079 TVYNKRMEEAL
+4079 TAYNKRMEEAL

-4143 KNVGWSNLKKDH
+4143 KNVGWSNLKKDY

-4197 KVSSLLQSFTSA
+4197 KVSNLLQSYTSA

-4247 GKGLWM
+4247 GKALWM
-4253 RNSWSFIND
+4253 HNSWSFIND
-4262 LSKDKAST
+4262 LGKDKAST

-4307 ALYSPNAMGEHFMQN
+4307 ALYSPNAIGEHFMQN

-4361 EKALKRIIEGTEFEA
+4361 KKALKRIIEGTEFEA
-4376 KFNNYIGTIKEDA
+4376 KFNNYVGSIKEDA

-4494 YDNLGA
+4494 YDKLGA

-4530 GYFNEEREA
+4530 GYFNEERGA

-4577 KLFTGYVDM
+4577 KLFIGYVDM
-4586 AINFNT
+4586 ATNFNT

-4609 GDVAGSVAAIAMA
+4609 GNVAGSVSAIAMS
-4622 LAAHAIWDDKELKN
+4622 LAAHAIWDDKELEN

-4745 NNILGIIPTNIND
+4745 DNILGIIPTNIND

>member
-82 SKFNDIVTRFGYTS
+82 SKFNDVVTRFGYTS
-96 TTAKVMANRIIGNN
+96 TKAKVMSNRVTGNN

-177 DFEKTDDVFANVSR
+177 DFEKTDDVFANASR
-191 EDKNFYAMVKEMILN
+191 EDKNFYAMAKEMILN

-302 KVDGRYNYDRSN
+302 KVDGKYNYDRSN

-383 TIIPK
+383 TIMPK

-495 GSVDIDIN
+495 SRVDIEIN

-509 HLKNISDASTKAN
+509 HLKNISDASNKAN
-522 DNLRE
+522 ENLRE
-527 EQEHKREW
+527 EQNHKREW
-535 NKEEHD
+535 NREEHD

-604 INGNEMSVDAEGKLS
+604 INGTEMSVDAEGKLS

-748 IIRAARYKTKGGKYG
+748 IIRAARYRTKGGKYG
-763 NLFNVE
+763 NLFNIE

-780 YLDTEIP
+780 YLDIEIP

-873 YYITDAKPV
+873 YYITNAKPV
-882 LISSMSETKVSD
+882 LISSMNETKVSD

-903 LVSKINR
+903 LVFKINR

-956 ETDSTGKILRWQKN
+956 ETDNTGKILRWQKE
-970 ENPELAD
+970 ENLELAE

-1027 DRFELTDKDGNVD
+1027 DRFELTDKDGNID
-1040 NKAEKL
+1040 NKAENL
-1046 LKEMFPSLYGED
+1046 LKEMFPALYGAD

-1067 NGDEVTVNLSKEQE
+1067 NGDEVTVNLSEEQE
-1081 DEIANMISDF
+1081 AKITNMISDF

-1177 MVDVAF
+1177 ITDVAF

-1194 FAGYKNP
+1194 FASYKSP
-1201 LNVTQRNKFRGVTIK
+1201 LNVTQRNKFKGVTIK
-1216 NTVRT
+1216 NTIRT

-1256 QARTLIGGPIQYENG
+1256 QARTLIGGPIQYEND

-1485 LYSANIRNSFNN
+1485 LYSANIRDSFNS
-1497 LANELNIPRD
+1497 LASELNIPRD

-1522 INYHTFFNKLK
+1522 IDYHTFFNKLK

-1558 ITGRPNANMPII
+1558 ITGRPNANMPMI
-1570 LSNAITKLESVSQ
+1570 LSNAITKLENVSQ

-1603 TNVGFNS
+1603 TNVGF
-1610 KKYTK
+1610 KATK
-1615 ENPFNL
+1615 EQ
-1621 DGIDKTK
+1621 IS
-1628 FDTEVYDREKTPG
+1628 Y
-1641 YKSKAL
+1641 SK
-1647 RIYIKGKKKGWFE
+1647 E
-1660 LVKDKEDNNYSVH
+1660 
-1673 FKTTTEK
+1673 
-1680 IGKVEQDGKVV
+1680 
-1691 NPSTKEERNELY
+1691 
-1703 TALRNAIP
+1703 
-1711 NRANVST
+1711 
-1718 WGSISD
+1718 
-1724 GGVYA
+1724 
-1729 LNKLGKGWK
+1729 
-1738 KVGERTIK
+1738 
-1746 HKKDDKDIVI
+1746 
-1756 PIYQKNGL
+1756 
-1764 TTSKILRYHPVTKE
+1764 LRYHPVTKE
-1778 HPEGERYVEI
+1778 HPEGERYIEI

-1796 FAKNADGSYKK
+1796 FAKNADGTYKK
-1807 NKEDLLKEL
+1807 SKEELLKEL
-1816 QAAHLDTLIGYRI
+1816 QDAGLDTLIGYRI

-1919 SVREAFEKLNKE
+1919 SVKEAFEKLNKE

-1965 HKDFEA
+1965 HVDFKDF
-1971 QAVKNPETGKLT
+1971 AVKNPETGKLT

-2002 TNLDAADDNFIS
+2002 TTLDDADKNFIS
-2014 AHEDMVDSISNEYID
+2014 VHEDMVDSISNEYID
-2029 KKAFKS
+2029 KKTFKS
-2035 DKAKEILQ
+2035 DKAREILQ

-2055 LGIMSYNEY
+2055 LGIMNYDEY

-2070 DANTRNA
+2070 DANSRNA

-2166 PTINS
+2166 PTIND
-2171 DYEVTISYD
+2171 DYKVTISYD
-2180 KDKYD
+2180 KNKYD
-2185 AKELIDRFGEDN
+2185 AKELIDRFGETN
-2197 VTTDYETGDYL
+2197 VTTDEETGDYL

-2290 NKSIYAEDTSKP
+2290 NKSIYAENTSKP

-2322 NIKTVINKVN
+2322 NIKTVIDKVN
-2332 TALGTEYSLTSNNRV
+2332 TALGTEYSLTSNNGV

-2357 LNQKESRPVEDMIY
+2357 LNQKESRPVKDMIY

-2470 KHNDSQS
+2470 KNNDSQS

-2535 QYILSSIYNHIAP
+2535 QYILSSIYNHVAP
-2548 VMYSSKVFAEQ
+2548 VMYRSKVFVEQ
-2559 DGTLAYGFDNESD
+2559 DGTLVYGFDNESD
-2572 TIAER
+2572 TIVER

-2606 FIKLTPAQKVA
+2606 FAKLTPAQKVA

-2656 DTTDVETAYTLF
+2656 DTTDIETAYMLF

-2758 VKNVRRNGT
+2758 VKNVRRNGA

-2782 VFDLSDIS
+2782 VFDLSDIT

-2800 RDIETTDDDS
+2800 RDIEATDDDS
-2810 EITALNAELKTALA
+2810 EIKSLNIELKTALA

-2846 NNDDFYA
+2846 TNDDFYV
-2853 NHYVHLNEKVGK
+2853 NHYVYLNEKVGK

-2877 NDKIYAYPITK
+2877 NDKVYAYPITK

-2926 NMDDLNE
+2926 SMEDLNE
-2933 MAQAYKFNI
+2933 MAQAYKFNV

-2957 PSKYQEASAKF
+2957 PTKYQEASAKF
-2968 TINEILNKYPESN
+2968 TINEILNKYPESD
-2981 GKEFTIQSF
+2981 GKEFAIQSF

-3010 YVTIEDG
+3010 YITIEDG

-3023 VDEVFEFRA
+3023 VDEIFEFRA
-3032 PRKSEVE
+3032 PKKSEVD

-3047 VPYNTYFVRV
+3047 IPYNTYYVRV

-3146 FVEDK
+3146 FVEDEN

-3201 VDSDNTIAY
+3201 VDTDNTIAY

-3266 AWVGDLQDSS
+3266 AWVGDLQDSG

-3293 KELQARRTVDIFNKE
+3293 KELQARRTVDIFNKN

-3316 KAAGVNLSFDDIID
+3316 EAAGVHLSFDDIID

-3343 ENDLNKLRQDERNA
+3343 ENDLNKLRQDERNT
-3357 KSNIINNPEAY
+3357 KSDIINNPGAY
-3368 IEAKH
+3368 VEAKH

-3385 KFVDSY
+3385 KFTDSY

-3413 IKTKAMI
+3413 VKTKAMI
-3420 SEINNSRVDGTLSP
+3420 AEINASRIDGTLSP

-3446 LNDIRSEYDLDNGEP
+3446 LNDIRSEYDLNNGEP

-3476 GEIVDKERYHKA
+3476 GKIVNKEAYHKA

-3509 RNKYNDSRVRKGFE
+3509 RNKYNDSKVRKGFE

-3571 TVDPSIQEAIHEA
+3571 TVDEGTQQAIHEA

-3657 PEDDVVYPAEVYK
+3657 PEDDVVYPSEVYK
-3670 RLATN
+3670 RLAAN

-3831 KKKAEQLR
+3831 NKKAEQLR

-3928 RAYKNEDYAEGVGYI
+3928 AAYRNPNYKEGVGYV
-3943 DNYKKTDDKT
+3943 DNYKKTDDKN

-3961 KYQRDLMEHIQKTL
+3961 AYQQKFMGYIQETL
-3975 NALAQTESAKRFIGR
+3975 NNLAQTESAKRFIGR

-4021 QNGRNPFYHIDYA
+4021 QNGRDPFYHIDYA

-4079 TVYNKRMEEAL
+4079 TAYNKRMDEAL

-4130 YGKEMLDRMEVYQ
+4130 YGKEMIDRMEVYQ

-4224 VGESGLAGE
+4224 VGESGIAGE
-4233 WIAKEFIGAKDYAR
+4233 WIAKEFLGAKDYAL
-4247 GKGLWM
+4247 GKALWM
-4253 RNSWSFIND
+4253 HNSWSFIND
-4262 LSKDKAST
+4262 LGKDKAST

-4307 ALYSPNAMGEHFMQN
+4307 ALYSPNAIGEHFMQN

-4376 KFNNYIGTIKEDA
+4376 KFNNYVGTIKEDA

-4417 FVKVKKE
+4417 FVKAKKE
-4424 LEKTAIAD
+4424 LEKTATTE

-4447 GKLAFKEGS
+4447 GKLIFKEGS

-4473 YKILGEFKGKV
+4473 YKLLGEFKGKV

-4494 YDNLGA
+4494 YDKLGA

-4530 GYFNEEREA
+4530 GYFNEERGA

-4609 GDVAGSVAAIAMA
+4609 GNVAGSVSAIAMS
-4622 LAAHAIWDDKELKN
+4622 LAAHAIWDDKELEN

-4682 VLKAMNIIAEGLIA
+4682 ILKAMNIIAEGLIA

-4745 NNILGIIPTNIND
+4745 DNILGIIPTNVNK

>member
-82 SKFNDIVTRFGYTS
+82 SKFNDVVTRFGYLS
-96 TTAKVMANRIIGNN
+96 TTAKVMANRVVGNN

-163 LGLVNQILGFTSDG
+163 LSLVNQILGFTSDG
-177 DFEKTDDVFANVSR
+177 NFEKIDDVFANANR

-302 KVDGRYNYDRSN
+302 KVDGKYNYDRSN

-383 TIIPK
+383 TIMPK

-495 GSVDIDIN
+495 GSVDVDIN

-509 HLKNISDASTKAN
+509 HLKNISDASAKAN

-604 INGNEMSVDAEGKLS
+604 INGTEMSVDAEGKLS

-748 IIRAARYKTKGGKYG
+748 IIRATRYRTKGGKYG

-769 NSKEVNQAIET
+769 NSKEVSQAIET

-873 YYITDAKPV
+873 YYITDAKSV
-882 LISSMSETKVSD
+882 LISSMNETKVSD

-1046 LKEMFPSLYGED
+1046 LKEMFPSLYGAD

-1116 DDNVADFVLNY
+1116 DDNIADFVLNY

-1177 MVDVAF
+1177 IVDVAF

-1194 FAGYKNP
+1194 FASYKNP

-1216 NTVRT
+1216 NTIRT

-1462 MKKIVDNIPVNNPL
+1462 MKKIVDNIPVNSRL
-1476 HDKKEEFFK
+1476 YEKKEEFFK
-1485 LYSANIRNSFNN
+1485 LYSANIRDSFNS
-1497 LANELNIPRD
+1497 LASELNIPRD

-1522 INYHTFFNKLK
+1522 IDYHTFFNKLK

-1558 ITGRPNANMPII
+1558 ITGRPNSNMPMI

-1603 TNVGFNS
+1603 TNVGF
-1610 KKYTK
+1610 KATK
-1615 ENPFNL
+1615 EQ
-1621 DGIDKTK
+1621 IS
-1628 FDTEVYDREKTPG
+1628 Y
-1641 YKSKAL
+1641 SK
-1647 RIYIKGKKKGWFE
+1647 E
-1660 LVKDKEDNNYSVH
+1660 
-1673 FKTTTEK
+1673 
-1680 IGKVEQDGKVV
+1680 
-1691 NPSTKEERNELY
+1691 
-1703 TALRNAIP
+1703 
-1711 NRANVST
+1711 
-1718 WGSISD
+1718 
-1724 GGVYA
+1724 
-1729 LNKLGKGWK
+1729 
-1738 KVGERTIK
+1738 
-1746 HKKDDKDIVI
+1746 
-1756 PIYQKNGL
+1756 
-1764 TTSKILRYHPVTKE
+1764 LRYHPVTKE

-1796 FAKNADGSYKK
+1796 FAKNADGTYKK
-1807 NKEDLLKEL
+1807 SKEDLLKEL

-1952 ALSDETKELVKAA
+1952 ALSDETKTLVKHA
-1965 HKDFEA
+1965 HIDFEDFA
-1971 QAVKNPETGKLT
+1971 EKNPETGKLT

-1992 FVADYIRTNK
+1992 YVADYIRVNK
-2002 TNLDAADDNFIS
+2002 TTLDDADKNFIS
-2014 AHEDMVDSISNEYID
+2014 VHEDMVDSISNEYID

-2043 GRIDKF
+2043 ARIDKF

-2089 LKDNISLEENLS
+2089 LKDDISLEENLS

-2166 PTINS
+2166 PIINS

-2185 AKELIDRFGEDN
+2185 AKELIDRFGEAN
-2197 VTTDYETGDYL
+2197 VTTDEETGDYL

-2267 NYDTTVAFIMQPAIS
+2267 NYDTTIAFIMQPAIS

-2290 NKSIYAEDTSKP
+2290 NKSIYAENTSKP

-2322 NIKTVINKVN
+2322 NIKTVIDKVN
-2332 TALGTEYSLTSNNRV
+2332 TTLGTEYSLTSNNRV

-2510 LVYSLENTF
+2510 IVYSLENTF

-2535 QYILSSIYNHIAP
+2535 QYILSSIYNHVAP

-2559 DGTLAYGFDNESD
+2559 DGTLTYGFDNESD

-2656 DTTDVETAYTLF
+2656 DTTDVETAYMLF
-2668 DQAANSDNPLVKLA
+2668 DQATNSDNPLVKLA

-2758 VKNVRRNGT
+2758 VKNVRRNGI

-2800 RDIETTDDDS
+2800 RDIETTDDDN
-2810 EITALNAELKTALA
+2810 EIKSLNVELKTALA

-2846 NNDDFYA
+2846 TNDDFYA

-2926 NMDDLNE
+2926 TMDDLNE

-2981 GKEFTIQSF
+2981 GKEFAIQSF

-3023 VDEVFEFRA
+3023 VDEIFEFRA

-3146 FVEDK
+3146 FVEDN

-3164 IIRNNPAERR
+3164 IIRNNPTERR

-3266 AWVGDLQDSS
+3266 AWVGDLQDSG

-3357 KSNIINNPEAY
+3357 KSDIINNPEAY

-3420 SEINNSRVDGTLSP
+3420 DEINASRTDGTLSP

-3476 GEIVDKERYHKA
+3476 GEIVDKERYYKA

-3509 RNKYNDSRVRKGFE
+3509 RNKYNDSKVRKGFE

-3595 SKLKVYLRKLKA
+3595 NKFKVYLRKLKA

-3670 RLATN
+3670 RLAAN

-3831 KKKAEQLR
+3831 KKKAEQLH

-3893 HRMEPTVIWRKTQVI
+3893 HRMEPTVIWRKTQI
-3908 PAVANGE
+3908 MPAVANGE

-3928 RAYKNEDYAEGVGYI
+3928 VAYRNPNYKEGVGYV

-3961 KYQRDLMEHIQKTL
+3961 AHQQKLMGYIQETL
-3975 NALAQTESAKRFIGR
+3975 NNLAQTESAKRFIGR
-3990 GYLPSMSKGAEH
+3990 GYIPSMSKGAEH

-4021 QNGRNPFYHIDYA
+4021 QNGRDPFYHIDYA

-4055 IENIKKTKPQRVSYA
+4055 IENIKKTKPQRISYA

-4079 TVYNKRMEEAL
+4079 TAYNKRMEEAL

-4247 GKGLWM
+4247 GKALWM
-4253 RNSWSFIND
+4253 HNSWSFIND
-4262 LSKDKAST
+4262 LGKNKAST

-4307 ALYSPNAMGEHFMQN
+4307 ALYSPNAIGEHFMQN

-4330 SNRLV
+4330 SNRLI

-4376 KFNNYIGTIKEDA
+4376 KFNNYVGSIKEDA

-4417 FVKVKKE
+4417 FVKVKKK

-4473 YKILGEFKGKV
+4473 YKLLGEFKGKV

-4494 YDNLGA
+4494 YDKLGA

-4530 GYFNEEREA
+4530 GYFNEERGA

-4586 AINFNT
+4586 ATNFNT

-4609 GDVAGSVAAIAMA
+4609 GNVAGSVSAIAMS
-4622 LAAHAIWDDKELKN
+4622 LAAHAIWDDKELEN

-4745 NNILGIIPTNIND
+4745 DNILGIIPTNVND

>member
-1 MANCPITPKDF
+1 MANCSITPKDF

-82 SKFNDIVTRFGYTS
+82 SKFNDVVTRFGYTS
-96 TTAKVMANRIIGNN
+96 TTAKVMANRVVGNN

-163 LGLVNQILGFTSDG
+163 LSLVNQILGFTSDG
-177 DFEKTDDVFANVSR
+177 NFEKIDDVFANASR

-227 SDEAIDEKVDLD
+227 SDEAIDEKVDFD
-239 SEMESILN
+239 GEMESILN

-302 KVDGRYNYDRSN
+302 KVDGKYNYDRSN

-383 TIIPK
+383 TIMPK

-425 TLNVDPNAIEVFRSA
+425 TLNVDPNAIEIFRSA

-604 INGNEMSVDAEGKLS
+604 INGTEMSVDAEGKLS

-639 NQYNLSNILLEQ
+639 NQYNFSNILLEQ

-658 KVFGLFRKLGDKYV
+658 KVFGLFRKLGNKYV

-769 NSKEVNQAIET
+769 NSKEVSQAIET

-882 LISSMSETKVSD
+882 LISSMNETKVSD

-956 ETDSTGKILRWQKN
+956 ETDSTGKILRWQKE

-997 VYEVGKG
+997 IYEVGKG

-1046 LKEMFPSLYGED
+1046 LEKMFPALYGAD

-1102 FDNFKSI
+1102 FDTFKSI

-1177 MVDVAF
+1177 ITDVAF

-1189 RVQAE
+1189 GVQAE
-1194 FAGYKNP
+1194 FASYKNP

-1216 NTVRT
+1216 NTIRT

-1462 MKKIVDNIPVNNPL
+1462 MKKIVDNIPVNSRL
-1476 HDKKEEFFK
+1476 YEKKEEFFK
-1485 LYSANIRNSFNN
+1485 LYSANIRDSFNN

-1522 INYHTFFNKLK
+1522 IDYHTFFNKLK

-1553 QAVNP
+1553 QAINP
-1558 ITGRPNANMPII
+1558 ITGRPNANMPMI

-1603 TNVGFNS
+1603 TNVGF
-1610 KKYTK
+1610 KATK
-1615 ENPFNL
+1615 EQ
-1621 DGIDKTK
+1621 IS
-1628 FDTEVYDREKTPG
+1628 Y
-1641 YKSKAL
+1641 SK
-1647 RIYIKGKKKGWFE
+1647 E
-1660 LVKDKEDNNYSVH
+1660 
-1673 FKTTTEK
+1673 
-1680 IGKVEQDGKVV
+1680 
-1691 NPSTKEERNELY
+1691 
-1703 TALRNAIP
+1703 
-1711 NRANVST
+1711 
-1718 WGSISD
+1718 
-1724 GGVYA
+1724 
-1729 LNKLGKGWK
+1729 
-1738 KVGERTIK
+1738 
-1746 HKKDDKDIVI
+1746 
-1756 PIYQKNGL
+1756 
-1764 TTSKILRYHPVTKE
+1764 LRYHPVTKE

-1807 NKEDLLKEL
+1807 SKEDLLKEL

-1952 ALSDETKELVKAA
+1952 ALSDETKTLVKHA
-1965 HKDFEA
+1965 HIDFEDFA
-1971 QAVKNPETGKLT
+1971 EKNPETGKLT

-1992 FVADYIRTNK
+1992 YVADYIRVNK

-2014 AHEDMVDSISNEYID
+2014 VHEDMVDSISNEYID

-2043 GRIDKF
+2043 ARIDKF

-2089 LKDNISLEENLS
+2089 LKDDISLEENLS

-2267 NYDTTVAFIMQPAIS
+2267 NYDTTIAFIMQPAIS

-2322 NIKTVINKVN
+2322 NIKTVIDKVN

-2441 SFLEAIYPGLLTKNA
+2441 SFLEAIYPGLLTKNS

-2535 QYILSSIYNHIAP
+2535 QYILSSIYNHVAP

-2559 DGTLAYGFDNESD
+2559 DGTLTYGFDNESD

-2656 DTTDVETAYTLF
+2656 DTTDVETAYMLF
-2668 DQAANSDNPLVKLA
+2668 DQATNSDNPLVKLA

-2800 RDIETTDDDS
+2800 RDIETTDDDN
-2810 EITALNAELKTALA
+2810 EIKSLNVELKTALA

-2831 QRALAAKYGFINESN
+2831 QRAFAAKYGFINESN
-2846 NNDDFYA
+2846 TNDDFYA

-2926 NMDDLNE
+2926 TMDDLNE

-2981 GKEFTIQSF
+2981 GKEFAIQSF

-3023 VDEVFEFRA
+3023 VDEIFEFRA

-3071 KLGASV
+3071 KLGASI

-3146 FVEDK
+3146 FVEDN

-3251 LISVFDGFHSTSWFD
+3251 LISVFDGFHSTGWFD
-3266 AWVGDLQDSS
+3266 AWVGDLQDSG

-3357 KSNIINNPEAY
+3357 KSDIINNPEAY

-3420 SEINNSRVDGTLSP
+3420 DEINASRTDGTLSP
-3434 EKETELKNLWYH
+3434 EKETKLKNLWYH

-3476 GEIVDKERYHKA
+3476 GEIVDKERYYKA

-3509 RNKYNDSRVRKGFE
+3509 RNKYNDSKVRKGFE

-3528 MLDIVETAE
+3528 MLDIVETSE

-3595 SKLKVYLRKLKA
+3595 KFKVYLRKLKA

-3670 RLATN
+3670 RLAAN

-3831 KKKAEQLR
+3831 KKKAEQLH

-3893 HRMEPTVIWRKTQVI
+3893 HRMEPTVIWKKTQII

-3928 RAYKNEDYAEGVGYI
+3928 AAYRNPNYKEGVGYV

-3961 KYQRDLMEHIQKTL
+3961 AHQQKLMGYIQETL
-3975 NALAQTESAKRFIGR
+3975 NNLAQTESAKRFIGR

-4021 QNGRNPFYHIDYA
+4021 QNGRDPFYHIDYA

-4055 IENIKKTKPQRVSYA
+4055 IENIKKTKPQRISYA

-4079 TVYNKRMEEAL
+4079 TAYNKRMEEAL

-4247 GKGLWM
+4247 GKALWM
-4253 RNSWSFIND
+4253 HNSWSFIND

-4307 ALYSPNAMGEHFMQN
+4307 ALYSPNAIGEHFMQN

-4330 SNRLV
+4330 SNRLI

-4376 KFNNYIGTIKEDA
+4376 KFNNYVGSIKEDA

-4424 LEKTAIAD
+4424 LEKTATAD

-4473 YKILGEFKGKV
+4473 YKLLGEFKGKV

-4494 YDNLGA
+4494 YDKLGA

-4530 GYFNEEREA
+4530 GYFNEERGA

-4577 KLFTGYVDM
+4577 KLFIGYVDM
-4586 AINFNT
+4586 ATNFNT

-4609 GDVAGSVAAIAMA
+4609 GNVAGSVSAIAMS
-4622 LAAHAIWDDKELKN
+4622 LAAHAIWDDKELEN

-4745 NNILGIIPTNIND
+4745 DNILGIIPTNVND

>member
-82 SKFNDIVTRFGYTS
+82 SKFNDVITRFGYLS
-96 TTAKVMANRIIGNN
+96 TTAKVMANRVVGNN
-110 ILTFFANDVVK
+110 ILTFFANDVIK

-163 LGLVNQILGFTSDG
+163 LSLVNQILGFTSDG
-177 DFEKTDDVFANVSR
+177 NFEKIDDVFANASR

-383 TIIPK
+383 TIMPK

-495 GSVDIDIN
+495 GRVDVNIN

-509 HLKNISDASTKAN
+509 HLKNISDASAKAN

-555 ATAVAAANSFA
+555 ATAIAAANSFA

-604 INGNEMSVDAEGKLS
+604 INGTKMSVDAEGKLS

-639 NQYNLSNILLEQ
+639 NQYNFSNILLEQ

-724 SKNEYD
+724 SKNKYD

-748 IIRAARYKTKGGKYG
+748 IIRAARYKTKGGRYG

-769 NSKEVNQAIET
+769 NSKEVSQAIET

-882 LISSMSETKVSD
+882 LISSMNETKVSD

-929 NHPLYIQYRNMFVQ
+929 NHPLYIQYKNMFVQ

-1046 LKEMFPSLYGED
+1046 LKEMFPALYGAD

-1081 DEIANMISDF
+1081 AKIANMISDF

-1102 FDNFKSI
+1102 FDTFKSI

-1170 TTDYANE
+1170 TTDYANGIT
-1177 MVDVAF
+1177 DVAF
-1183 SELNTS
+1183 SELNTN
-1189 RVQAE
+1189 RVQVE
-1194 FAGYKNP
+1194 FASYKNP

-1216 NTVRT
+1216 NTIRT

-1462 MKKIVDNIPVNNPL
+1462 MKKIVDNIPVNSRL
-1476 HDKKEEFFK
+1476 YEKKEEFFK
-1485 LYSANIRNSFNN
+1485 LYSANIRDSFNS
-1497 LANELNIPRD
+1497 LASELNIPRD
-1507 ANGNILFEADGTIKG
+1507 SNGNILFEADGTIKG
-1522 INYHTFFNKLK
+1522 IDYHTFFNKLK

-1558 ITGRPNANMPII
+1558 ITGRPNANMPMI

-1603 TNVGFNS
+1603 TNVGF
-1610 KKYTK
+1610 KATK
-1615 ENPFNL
+1615 EQ
-1621 DGIDKTK
+1621 IS
-1628 FDTEVYDREKTPG
+1628 Y
-1641 YKSKAL
+1641 SK
-1647 RIYIKGKKKGWFE
+1647 E
-1660 LVKDKEDNNYSVH
+1660 
-1673 FKTTTEK
+1673 
-1680 IGKVEQDGKVV
+1680 
-1691 NPSTKEERNELY
+1691 
-1703 TALRNAIP
+1703 
-1711 NRANVST
+1711 
-1718 WGSISD
+1718 
-1724 GGVYA
+1724 
-1729 LNKLGKGWK
+1729 
-1738 KVGERTIK
+1738 
-1746 HKKDDKDIVI
+1746 
-1756 PIYQKNGL
+1756 
-1764 TTSKILRYHPVTKE
+1764 LRYHPVTKE

-1816 QAAHLDTLIGYRI
+1816 QAAGLDTLIGYRI

-1952 ALSDETKELVKAA
+1952 ALSDETKTLVKNA
-1965 HKDFEA
+1965 HIDFEDFA
-1971 QAVKNPETGKLT
+1971 EKNPETGKLT

-1992 FVADYIRTNK
+1992 YVADYIRVNK
-2002 TNLDAADDNFIS
+2002 TNLDDADKNFIS
-2014 AHEDMVDSISNEYID
+2014 VHEDIVDSINNEYID

-2043 GRIDKF
+2043 ARIDKF

-2089 LKDNISLEENLS
+2089 LKDDISLEENLS

-2134 QADYQEDVMSGA
+2134 QADYQEDVMSGV

-2230 YTSQTTAHILDAV
+2230 YTSQTTSHILDAV

-2267 NYDTTVAFIMQPAIS
+2267 NYDTTIAFIMQPAIS
-2282 RIVEEYNA
+2282 RIVEEYSA

-2322 NIKTVINKVN
+2322 NIKTVIDKVN

-2387 GISSLARVCNPDRF
+2387 GISSLAHVCNPDRF

-2535 QYILSSIYNHIAP
+2535 QYILSSIYNHVAP

-2559 DGTLAYGFDNESD
+2559 DGTLTYGFDNESD

-2656 DTTDVETAYTLF
+2656 DTTDVETAYMLF

-2800 RDIETTDDDS
+2800 RDIETTDDDN
-2810 EITALNAELKTALA
+2810 EIKSLNVELKTALA

-2846 NNDDFYA
+2846 TNDDFYA
-2853 NHYVHLNEKVGK
+2853 NHYVYLNEKVGK

-2926 NMDDLNE
+2926 TMDDLNE

-2981 GKEFTIQSF
+2981 GKEFAIQSF

-3010 YVTIEDG
+3010 YVTIEDS

-3023 VDEVFEFRA
+3023 VDEIFEFRA

-3057 KSKGKPNATLNTNS
+3057 KSKGKLNATLNTNS

-3132 VEDKVNDITQQLNQ
+3132 VEDKVNNITQQLNQ
-3146 FVEDK
+3146 FVEDN

-3266 AWVGDLQDSS
+3266 AWVGDLQDSG

-3330 ADGRFIRPYNDNF
+3330 TDGRFIRPYNDNF

-3357 KSNIINNPEAY
+3357 KSDIINNPEAY

-3420 SEINNSRVDGTLSP
+3420 DEINASRTDGTLSP

-3476 GEIVDKERYHKA
+3476 GEIVDKERYYKA

-3499 DKYLRTINDI
+3499 EKYLRTINDI
-3509 RNKYNDSRVRKGFE
+3509 RNKYNDSKVRKGFE

-3595 SKLKVYLRKLKA
+3595 SKFKVYLRKLKA

-3670 RLATN
+3670 RLAAN

-3787 DDKYQVVT
+3787 DNKYQVVT
-3795 DASGNIVYD
+3795 DDSGNIVYD

-3831 KKKAEQLR
+3831 KKKAEQLH

-3893 HRMEPTVIWRKTQVI
+3893 HRMEPTVIWKKTQII

-3928 RAYKNEDYAEGVGYI
+3928 AAYRNPNYKEGVGYV

-3961 KYQRDLMEHIQKTL
+3961 AHQQKLMGYIQETL
-3975 NALAQTESAKRFIGR
+3975 NNLAQTESAKRFIGR

-4021 QNGRNPFYHIDYA
+4021 QNGRDPFYHIDYA

-4055 IENIKKTKPQRVSYA
+4055 IENIKKTKPQRISYA
-4070 DDEEYNAAL
+4070 DNEEYNAAL
-4079 TVYNKRMEEAL
+4079 TAYNKRMEEAL

-4247 GKGLWM
+4247 GKTLWM
-4253 RNSWSFIND
+4253 HNSWSFIND
-4262 LSKDKAST
+4262 LGKDKAST

-4307 ALYSPNAMGEHFMQN
+4307 ALYSPNAIGEHFMQN

-4376 KFNNYIGTIKEDA
+4376 KFNNYVGSIKEDA

-4424 LEKTAIAD
+4424 LEKTATAD

-4473 YKILGEFKGKV
+4473 YKLLGEFKGKV

-4494 YDNLGA
+4494 YDKLGA

-4530 GYFNEEREA
+4530 GYFNEERGA

-4577 KLFTGYVDM
+4577 KLFIGYVDM
-4586 AINFNT
+4586 ATNFNT

-4609 GDVAGSVAAIAMA
+4609 GNVAGSVAAIAMA
-4622 LAAHAIWDDKELKN
+4622 LAAHAIWDDKELEN

-4745 NNILGIIPTNIND
+4745 DNILGIIPTNVND

>member
-38 VYNPE
+38 IYNPE

-82 SKFNDIVTRFGYTS
+82 SKFNDVVTRFGYLS
-96 TTAKVMANRIIGNN
+96 TTAKVMANRVVGNN

-163 LGLVNQILGFTSDG
+163 LSLVNQILGFTSDG
-177 DFEKTDDVFANVSR
+177 NFEKIDDVFANASR

-302 KVDGRYNYDRSN
+302 KVDGKYNYDRSN

-383 TIIPK
+383 TIMPK

-495 GSVDIDIN
+495 DSVDVDIN

-509 HLKNISDASTKAN
+509 HLKNISDASAKAN

-604 INGNEMSVDAEGKLS
+604 INGTEMSVDAEGKLS

-639 NQYNLSNILLEQ
+639 NQYNFSNILLEQ

-748 IIRAARYKTKGGKYG
+748 IIRAARYKTKGGRYG

-769 NSKEVNQAIET
+769 NSKEVSQAIET

-882 LISSMSETKVSD
+882 LISSMNETKVSD

-910 RANVTGMIGN
+910 RANVTGMIDN

-956 ETDSTGKILRWQKN
+956 ETDSTGKILRWQKE

-997 VYEVGKG
+997 IYEVGKG

-1046 LKEMFPSLYGED
+1046 LEKMFPALYGAD

-1102 FDNFKSI
+1102 FDTFKSI

-1177 MVDVAF
+1177 ITDVAF

-1194 FAGYKNP
+1194 FASYKNP

-1216 NTVRT
+1216 NTIRT

-1256 QARTLIGGPIQYENG
+1256 QARILI
-1271 KPVIK
+1271 
-1276 NGVVQRKG
+1276 G

-1383 NLMKDN
+1383 NLMKNN

-1462 MKKIVDNIPVNNPL
+1462 MKKIVDNIPINSRL
-1476 HDKKEEFFK
+1476 YEKKEEFFK
-1485 LYSANIRNSFNN
+1485 LYSANIRDSFNN

-1507 ANGNILFEADGTIKG
+1507 ANDNILFEADGTIKG
-1522 INYHTFFNKLK
+1522 IDYHTFFNKLK

-1558 ITGRPNANMPII
+1558 ITGRPNANMPMI

-1603 TNVGFNS
+1603 TNVGFKATREQISYS
-1610 KKYTK
+1610 K
-1615 ENPFNL
+1615 E
-1621 DGIDKTK
+1621 
-1628 FDTEVYDREKTPG
+1628 
-1641 YKSKAL
+1641 
-1647 RIYIKGKKKGWFE
+1647 
-1660 LVKDKEDNNYSVH
+1660 
-1673 FKTTTEK
+1673 
-1680 IGKVEQDGKVV
+1680 
-1691 NPSTKEERNELY
+1691 
-1703 TALRNAIP
+1703 
-1711 NRANVST
+1711 
-1718 WGSISD
+1718 
-1724 GGVYA
+1724 
-1729 LNKLGKGWK
+1729 
-1738 KVGERTIK
+1738 
-1746 HKKDDKDIVI
+1746 
-1756 PIYQKNGL
+1756 
-1764 TTSKILRYHPVTKE
+1764 LRYHPVTKE

-1807 NKEDLLKEL
+1807 SKEDLLKEL

-1878 SSYVDK
+1878 SSYIDK
-1884 HGNIRKQSYSDELD
+1884 HGNIRKQNYSDELD

-1919 SVREAFEKLNKE
+1919 SVRETFEKLNKE

-1942 LAEEETQAYD
+1942 LAEEEIQAYD
-1952 ALSDETKELVKAA
+1952 ALSDETKTLVKHA
-1965 HKDFEA
+1965 HIDFEDFA
-1971 QAVKNPETGKLT
+1971 EKNPETGKLT

-1992 FVADYIRTNK
+1992 YVADYIRVNK

-2014 AHEDMVDSISNEYID
+2014 VHEDMVDSISNEYID

-2043 GRIDKF
+2043 ARIDKF

-2089 LKDNISLEENLS
+2089 LKDDISLEENLS

-2171 DYEVTISYD
+2171 DYEITISYD

-2185 AKELIDRFGEDN
+2185 AKELIDRFGEAN
-2197 VTTDYETGDYL
+2197 VTTDEETGDYL

-2267 NYDTTVAFIMQPAIS
+2267 NYDTTIAFIMQPAIS

-2322 NIKTVINKVN
+2322 NIKTVIDKVN

-2535 QYILSSIYNHIAP
+2535 QYILSSIYNHVAP
-2548 VMYSSKVFAEQ
+2548 VMYSSKVIAEQ
-2559 DGTLAYGFDNESD
+2559 DGTLSYGFDNESD

-2656 DTTDVETAYTLF
+2656 DTTDVETAYMLF

-2800 RDIETTDDDS
+2800 RDIETTDDDN
-2810 EITALNAELKTALA
+2810 EIKSLNVELKTALA

-2846 NNDDFYA
+2846 TNDDFYA

-2926 NMDDLNE
+2926 TMDDLNE

-2981 GKEFTIQSF
+2981 GKEFAIQSF

-3023 VDEVFEFRA
+3023 VDEIFEFRA

-3146 FVEDK
+3146 FVEDN

-3164 IIRNNPAERR
+3164 IIRSNPAERR

-3266 AWVGDLQDSS
+3266 AWVGDLQDSG
-3276 NAFIQVLTKN
+3276 NAFIQILTKN

-3357 KSNIINNPEAY
+3357 KSDIINNPEAY

-3420 SEINNSRVDGTLSP
+3420 DEINASRTDGTLSP

-3476 GEIVDKERYHKA
+3476 GEIVDKERYYKA

-3509 RNKYNDSRVRKGFE
+3509 RNKYNDSKVRKGFE

-3595 SKLKVYLRKLKA
+3595 SKFKVYLRKLKA

-3670 RLATN
+3670 RLAAN

-3795 DASGNIVYD
+3795 DDSGNIVYD

-3831 KKKAEQLR
+3831 KKKAEQLH

-3893 HRMEPTVIWRKTQVI
+3893 HRMEPTVIWKKTQII

-3928 RAYKNEDYAEGVGYI
+3928 AAYRNPNYKEGVGYV

-3961 KYQRDLMEHIQKTL
+3961 AHQQKLMGYIQETL
-3975 NALAQTESAKRFIGR
+3975 NNLAQTESAKRFIGR

-4021 QNGRNPFYHIDYA
+4021 QNGRDPFYHIDYA
-4034 DDKAIDMPMLMEQ
+4034 DDKSIDMPMLMEQ

-4055 IENIKKTKPQRVSYA
+4055 IENIKKTKPQRISYA

-4079 TVYNKRMEEAL
+4079 TAYNKRMEEAL

-4143 KNVGWSNLKKDH
+4143 KNVGWSNLKKDY

-4247 GKGLWM
+4247 GKALWM
-4253 RNSWSFIND
+4253 HNSWSFIND
-4262 LSKDKAST
+4262 IGKDKAST

-4307 ALYSPNAMGEHFMQN
+4307 ALYSPNAIGEHFMQN

-4330 SNRLV
+4330 SNRLI

-4346 KYRAMSK
+4346 KYRAISK

-4376 KFNNYIGTIKEDA
+4376 KFNNYVGSIKEDA

-4424 LEKTAIAD
+4424 LEKTATAD

-4473 YKILGEFKGKV
+4473 YKVLGEFKGKV

-4494 YDNLGA
+4494 YDKLGA

-4530 GYFNEEREA
+4530 GYFNEERGA

-4567 TQLGALQTLQ
+4567 TQLDALQTLQ
-4577 KLFTGYVDM
+4577 KLFIGYVDM
-4586 AINFNT
+4586 ATNFNT

-4609 GDVAGSVAAIAMA
+4609 GNVAGSVSAIAMS
-4622 LAAHAIWDDKELKN
+4622 LAAHAIWDDKELEN

-4710 KENKLYVLTTRQIP
+4710 RENKLYVLTTRQIP

-4729 SNIAGLDKSN
+4729 SNIVGLDKSN

-4745 NNILGIIPTNIND
+4745 DNILGIIPTNVND

>member
-82 SKFNDIVTRFGYTS
+82 SKFNDVVTRFGYTS
-96 TTAKVMANRIIGNN
+96 TTAKVMANRVVGNN

-163 LGLVNQILGFTSDG
+163 LSLVNQILGFTSDG
-177 DFEKTDDVFANVSR
+177 NFEKIDDVFANANR

-227 SDEAIDEKVDLD
+227 SDEAVDEKVDLD

-247 GNENDELA
+247 DNENDELA

-289 MILFTIPKLNDIN
+289 MMLFTIPKLNDIN

-383 TIIPK
+383 TIMPK

-440 VESAKRRYKLSAKN
+440 VESAKRRYKLSTKN

-480 DANAVRNYLIGNKTN
+480 DVNAVRNYLIDNKTN
-495 GSVDIDIN
+495 GRVDIDIN

-535 NKEEHD
+535 NREEHD

-555 ATAVAAANSFA
+555 ATAIAAANSFA

-599 YLMNA
+599 YLMNT
-604 INGNEMSVDAEGKLS
+604 INGTEMSVDAEGKLS

-748 IIRAARYKTKGGKYG
+748 IIRAARYKTKGGRYG

-769 NSKEVNQAIET
+769 NSKEVSQAIET

-882 LISSMSETKVSD
+882 LISSMNETKVSD

-956 ETDSTGKILRWQKN
+956 ETDSTGKILRWQKE
-970 ENPELAD
+970 ENPELAG

-1004 HKHFVEMNPTTKAL
+1004 HKHFVEINPTTKAL

-1027 DRFELTDKDGNVD
+1027 DRFELTNKDGNVD

-1046 LKEMFPSLYGED
+1046 LEKMFPSLYGAD

-1102 FDNFKSI
+1102 FDTFKSI

-1177 MVDVAF
+1177 ITDVAF

-1194 FAGYKNP
+1194 FANYKNP

-1216 NTVRT
+1216 NTIRT

-1256 QARTLIGGPIQYENG
+1256 QARTLI
-1271 KPVIK
+1271 
-1276 NGVVQRKG
+1276 G

-1462 MKKIVDNIPVNNPL
+1462 MKKIVDNIPVNSRL
-1476 HDKKEEFFK
+1476 YEKKEEFFK
-1485 LYSANIRNSFNN
+1485 LYSANIRDSFNN

-1507 ANGNILFEADGTIKG
+1507 ANGNILFESDGTIKG
-1522 INYHTFFNKLK
+1522 IDYHTFFNKLK

-1553 QAVNP
+1553 QAINP
-1558 ITGRPNANMPII
+1558 ITGRPNANMPMI

-1603 TNVGFNS
+1603 TNVGF
-1610 KKYTK
+1610 KATK
-1615 ENPFNL
+1615 EQ
-1621 DGIDKTK
+1621 IS
-1628 FDTEVYDREKTPG
+1628 Y
-1641 YKSKAL
+1641 SK
-1647 RIYIKGKKKGWFE
+1647 E
-1660 LVKDKEDNNYSVH
+1660 
-1673 FKTTTEK
+1673 
-1680 IGKVEQDGKVV
+1680 
-1691 NPSTKEERNELY
+1691 
-1703 TALRNAIP
+1703 
-1711 NRANVST
+1711 
-1718 WGSISD
+1718 
-1724 GGVYA
+1724 
-1729 LNKLGKGWK
+1729 
-1738 KVGERTIK
+1738 
-1746 HKKDDKDIVI
+1746 
-1756 PIYQKNGL
+1756 
-1764 TTSKILRYHPVTKE
+1764 LRYHPVTKE

-1796 FAKNADGSYKK
+1796 FAKNVDGTYKK
-1807 NKEDLLKEL
+1807 SKEDLLKEL
-1816 QAAHLDTLIGYRI
+1816 QAAGLDTLIGYRI

-1965 HKDFEA
+1965 HKAFES

-2014 AHEDMVDSISNEYID
+2014 VHEDMVDSISNEYID

-2171 DYEVTISYD
+2171 DYEVTICYD

-2185 AKELIDRFGEDN
+2185 AKELINRFGEAN
-2197 VTTDYETGDYL
+2197 VTTDEETGDYL

-2322 NIKTVINKVN
+2322 NIKTVIDKVN

-2357 LNQKESRPVEDMIY
+2357 LNQKESRPVEDIIY

-2519 SDRSRN
+2519 SDRSHN

-2535 QYILSSIYNHIAP
+2535 QYILSSIYNHVAP

-2559 DGTLAYGFDNESD
+2559 DGTLAYGFDSESD

-2596 NRPTPSEVEA
+2596 NRPTPSEVESFA
-2606 FIKLTPAQKVA
+2606 KLTPAQKVA

-2656 DTTDVETAYTLF
+2656 DTTDVETAYMLF

-2723 ISYIVDEFNN
+2723 INYIVDEFNN

-2758 VKNVRRNGT
+2758 VKNVRRNST

-2800 RDIETTDDDS
+2800 HDIEATTDES
-2810 EITALNAELKTALA
+2810 EITALNTELKTALA

-2846 NNDDFYA
+2846 TNDDFYA

-2877 NDKIYAYPITK
+2877 NDKVYAYPITK

-2902 NTKGYRSEGFYIDY
+2902 NTKGYRSEGFYVDY

-2926 NMDDLNE
+2926 SIEDLNE
-2933 MAQAYKFNI
+2933 MAQAYKFNV

-2981 GKEFTIQSF
+2981 GKEFAIQSF

-3002 NPQHIKGT
+3002 NSQHIKGT
-3010 YVTIEDG
+3010 YVTVEDG

-3023 VDEVFEFRA
+3023 VDEIFEFRA

-3151 GHFLSVN
+3151 GHFLPVN

-3266 AWVGDLQDSS
+3266 AWVGDLQDSG

-3293 KELQARRTVDIFNKE
+3293 KELQARRTVDTFNKE

-3316 KAAGVNLSFDDIID
+3316 KAAGVHLSFDDIID

-3357 KSNIINNPEAY
+3357 KSDIINNPEAY

-3420 SEINNSRVDGTLSP
+3420 DEINASRTDGTLSP

-3446 LNDIRSEYDLDNGEP
+3446 LNDIRSEYDLDNGEH

-3476 GEIVDKERYHKA
+3476 GEIVDKERYYKA

-3499 DKYLRTINDI
+3499 DKYLRTVNDI
-3509 RNKYNDSRVRKGFE
+3509 RNKYNDSKVRKGFE

-3537 ARDPSGRISIPASQL
+3537 ARDPSGRISIPTSQL

-3670 RLATN
+3670 RLAAN

-3831 KKKAEQLR
+3831 KKKSEQLH

-3893 HRMEPTVIWRKTQVI
+3893 HRMEPTVIWRKTQI
-3908 PAVANGE
+3908 MPAVANGE
-3915 WNAGYAQTELAPK
+3915 WSAGYAQTELAPK
-3928 RAYKNEDYAEGVGYI
+3928 AAYRNPNYKEGVGYV

-3961 KYQRDLMEHIQKTL
+3961 AHQQKLMGYIQETL
-3975 NALAQTESAKRFIGR
+3975 NNLAQTESAKRFIGR

-4021 QNGRNPFYHIDYA
+4021 QNGRDPFYHIDYA

-4055 IENIKKTKPQRVSYA
+4055 IENIKKTKPQRISYA

-4079 TVYNKRMEEAL
+4079 TAYNKRMDEAL
-4090 KKNKEIHRALLN
+4090 KKNKEIHRSLLN

-4197 KVSSLLQSFTSA
+4197 KVSNLLQSFTSA

-4224 VGESGLAGE
+4224 VGESSLAGE
-4233 WIAKEFIGAKDYAR
+4233 WIAKEFLGAKDYAL
-4247 GKGLWM
+4247 GKALWM
-4253 RNSWSFIND
+4253 HNSWSFIND
-4262 LSKDKAST
+4262 LGKDKAST

-4307 ALYSPNAMGEHFMQN
+4307 ALYSPNAIGEHFMQN

-4330 SNRLV
+4330 SNRLI

-4346 KYRAMSK
+4346 KYHAMSK

-4361 EKALKRIIEGTEFEA
+4361 EKALKKIIEGTEFEA
-4376 KFNNYIGTIKEDA
+4376 KFNNYVGTIKEDA

-4424 LEKTAIAD
+4424 LEKTATAD

-4447 GKLAFKEGS
+4447 GKLTFKEGS

-4473 YKILGEFKGKV
+4473 YKLLGEFKGKV

-4494 YDNLGA
+4494 YDKLGA

-4530 GYFNEEREA
+4530 GYFNEERGA

-4586 AINFNT
+4586 ATNFST

-4609 GDVAGSVAAIAMA
+4609 GNVAGSVAAIAMA
-4622 LAAHAIWDDKELKN
+4622 LAAHAIWDDKELEN

-4660 FVITEGKKLYS
+4660 FIITEGKKLYS

-4682 VLKAMNIIAEGLIA
+4682 VLKAMNIIAEGLIS

-4710 KENKLYVLTTRQIP
+4710 GENKLYVLTTRQIP

-4729 SNIAGLDKSN
+4729 SNISGLDKSN

-4745 NNILGIIPTNIND
+4745 DNILGIVPTNVNK

>member
-1 MANCPITPKDF
+1 MTKCLITPKDF

-38 VYNPE
+38 VYNPQ

-96 TTAKVMANRIIGNN
+96 TTAKVMANRIVGNN

-121 GKFNKDNNNANFYA
+121 GKFDKNRNNANFYA

-144 QVAKKYF
+144 QIAKKYF

-163 LGLVNQILGFTSDG
+163 LGLVNQILGFTSNG
-177 DFEKTDDVFANVSR
+177 NFEKIDDVFANASR

-349 IAEQNKEMSGLIKL
+349 IAEQNKDMSGLIKL

-383 TIIPK
+383 TIMPK

-454 EIRRNAAFADIVANL
+454 EIRRNAAFADIVTNL

-480 DANAVRNYLIGNKTN
+480 DVNAVRNYLIGNKTN
-495 GSVDIDIN
+495 GRVDIDIN

-509 HLKNISDASTKAN
+509 HLKNINDASTKAN
-522 DNLRE
+522 NNLRE

-535 NKEEHD
+535 NREEHD
-541 DNETYVPLHTEIIP
+541 DNETYIPLHTEIIP

-604 INGNEMSVDAEGKLS
+604 INGTEMSVDAEGKLS

-748 IIRAARYKTKGGKYG
+748 IIRAARYRTKGGKYG

-769 NSKEVNQAIET
+769 NSKEVSQAIEN

-846 GYKYTDDSGKV
+846 GYKYIDDSGKV
-857 DKYELHGTL
+857 DKYELRGTL

-882 LISSMSETKVSD
+882 LISSMNETKISD

-956 ETDSTGKILRWQKN
+956 ETDNTGKILRWQKE
-970 ENPELAD
+970 ENPELAG

-1004 HKHFVEMNPTTKAL
+1004 HKHFVEINPTTKAL

-1027 DRFELTDKDGNVD
+1027 DRFELTDKDGNID

-1046 LKEMFPSLYGED
+1046 LEKMFPSLYGAD

-1102 FDNFKSI
+1102 FDNFKGI
-1109 DVANIIN
+1109 DIANIIN

-1170 TTDYANE
+1170 TTDYANGIT
-1177 MVDVAF
+1177 DVAF

-1194 FAGYKNP
+1194 FASYKNP

-1216 NTVRT
+1216 NTIKT

-1256 QARTLIGGPIQYENG
+1256 QARTLI
-1271 KPVIK
+1271 
-1276 NGVVQRKG
+1276 G

-1327 PLSVGDIDTFVQVQ
+1327 PLSSGDIDTFVQVQ

-1462 MKKIVDNIPVNNPL
+1462 MKKIVDNIPVNSRL
-1476 HDKKEEFFK
+1476 YDKKEEFFK
-1485 LYSANIRNSFNN
+1485 LYSANIRDSFNS
-1497 LANELNIPRD
+1497 LASELNIPRG

-1522 INYHTFFNKLK
+1522 IDYHTFFNKLK

-1558 ITGRPNANMPII
+1558 ITGRPNANMPMI

-1603 TNVGFNS
+1603 TNVGF
-1610 KKYTK
+1610 KA
-1615 ENPFNL
+1615 
-1621 DGIDKTK
+1621 DKNH
-1628 FDTEVYDREKTPG
+1628 
-1641 YKSKAL
+1641 
-1647 RIYIKGKKKGWFE
+1647 IIKGSTINKE
-1660 LVKDKEDNNYSVH
+1660 LK
-1673 FKTTTEK
+1673 
-1680 IGKVEQDGKVV
+1680 
-1691 NPSTKEERNELY
+1691 
-1703 TALRNAIP
+1703 
-1711 NRANVST
+1711 
-1718 WGSISD
+1718 
-1724 GGVYA
+1724 
-1729 LNKLGKGWK
+1729 
-1738 KVGERTIK
+1738 
-1746 HKKDDKDIVI
+1746 
-1756 PIYQKNGL
+1756 
-1764 TTSKILRYHPVTKE
+1764 YHPVTKE

-1796 FAKNADGSYKK
+1796 FAKNTDGSYKK
-1807 NKEDLLKEL
+1807 SKEDLLKEL
-1816 QAAHLDTLIGYRI
+1816 QAADLDTLIGYRI

-1884 HGNIRKQSYSDELD
+1884 HDNIRKQSYSDELD

-1904 YVNRHLEKADKIKDK
+1904 YVNRHLEKADKIKDE
-1919 SVREAFEKLNKE
+1919 SVKEAFEKLNKE

-1965 HKDFEA
+1965 HKAFES

-2014 AHEDMVDSISNEYID
+2014 VHEDMVDSISNEYID
-2029 KKAFKS
+2029 KKTFRS

-2043 GRIDKF
+2043 ARIDKF
-2049 NKAAKK
+2049 NKAAKN

-2180 KDKYD
+2180 KNKYD

-2322 NIKTVINKVN
+2322 NIKTVIDKVN
-2332 TALGTEYSLTSNNRV
+2332 TALGTEYSLTSNNGV

-2357 LNQKESRPVEDMIY
+2357 LNRKESRPVEGMVY

-2436 KDNEM
+2436 KNEEM

-2519 SDRSRN
+2519 SDRSSN

-2535 QYILSSIYNHIAP
+2535 QYILSSIYNHVAP

-2559 DGTLAYGFDNESD
+2559 DGTLSYGFDNESD

-2606 FIKLTPAQKVA
+2606 FAKLTPAQKVA

-2656 DTTDVETAYTLF
+2656 DTTDVETAYMLF

-2704 KVITNDALR
+2704 KVITNDALK

-2723 ISYIVDEFNN
+2723 IDYIVDEFNN

-2782 VFDLSDIS
+2782 IFDLSDIS
-2790 IVGEKIVNLR
+2790 IVGEKIANLR
-2800 RDIETTDDDS
+2800 RDIETTTDES
-2810 EITALNAELKTALA
+2810 EITALNTELKTALA

-2846 NNDDFYA
+2846 TNDDFYA

-2877 NDKIYAYPITK
+2877 NDKVYAYPITK

-2926 NMDDLNE
+2926 NMEDLNE
-2933 MAQAYKFNI
+2933 MAKTYKFNV
-2942 KHLKLKNANAFDINN
+2942 KHIALKNANAFDINR

-2981 GKEFTIQSF
+2981 GKEFAIQSF

-3023 VDEVFEFRA
+3023 VDEIFEFRA
-3032 PRKSEVE
+3032 PRKSEID

-3057 KSKGKPNATLNTNS
+3057 KSKGKSNATLNTNS

-3121 AEDVYYNITTY
+3121 AEDVYYNITSY
-3132 VEDKVNDITQQLNQ
+3132 VEDKVNDITQQLNR
-3146 FVEDK
+3146 FVEDN

-3210 VERLQNA
+3210 IERLQNA

-3251 LISVFDGFHSTSWFD
+3251 LISVFDGFHSTGWFD
-3266 AWVGDLQDSS
+3266 AWVGDLQDSG
-3276 NAFIQVLTKN
+3276 NAFVQVLTKN
-3286 VMSDIRA
+3286 VMADIRA
-3293 KELQARRTVDIFNKE
+3293 KELQARRTVDIFNKD

-3357 KSNIINNPEAY
+3357 KSDIINNPEAY
-3368 IEAKH
+3368 VEAKH

-3391 YKELYDAQD
+3391 YQELYDAQD

-3413 IKTKAMI
+3413 VKTKAMI
-3420 SEINNSRVDGTLSP
+3420 DEINTSRIDGTLSP

-3446 LNDIRSEYDLDNGEP
+3446 INDIRSEYDLNNGEP

-3470 GMNPST
+3470 GMNSTT
-3476 GEIVDKERYHKA
+3476 GEVVNKEAYHKA
-3488 RINNADDCKAL
+3488 RINNAADCKAL
-3499 DKYLRTINDI
+3499 DNYLKAVNDI
-3509 RNKYNDSRVRKGFE
+3509 RNKYNDSKVRKGFE

-3537 ARDPSGRISIPASQL
+3537 SRDPSGRISVPASQL

-3571 TVDPSIQEAIHEA
+3571 TVNPDVQEAIHEA
-3584 YKTMGYKGENN
+3584 YKSMGYKGENN

-3618 LDGTIFTEEQQA
+3618 LDGTLFTEEQQA

-3657 PEDDVVYPAEVYK
+3657 PEDDVVYPTEVYK
-3670 RLATN
+3670 RLAAN
-3675 GVPNKEYQQI
+3675 GVPNTEYQKI

-3804 ETKDRIPNRYIYGTL
+3804 ETKDRIPNRYLYGTL
-3819 KVDMD
+3819 KVDID
-3824 KYLKTKG
+3824 KYLKIKG

-3846 EAYRTIHNNLETV
+3846 EAYHTIHNNLETV

-3893 HRMEPTVIWRKTQVI
+3893 HRMEPTAIWRKTQVI
-3908 PAVANGE
+3908 PSVANGE

-3928 RAYKNEDYAEGVGYI
+3928 AAYKNINYKEGVGYV
-3943 DNYKKTDDKT
+3943 DNYKKTSDST
-3953 YDSEVVLN
+3953 YDTNVVLN
-3961 KYQRDLMEHIQKTL
+3961 EHQQKLMSHIQKTL
-3975 NALAQTESAKRFIGR
+3975 NVLAQTESAKRFIGR

-4002 DAKWWG
+4002 NAKWWG

-4021 QNGRNPFYHIDYA
+4021 QNGRDPFYHIDYA
-4034 DDKAIDMPMLMEQ
+4034 DDKAVDMPILIEQ

-4055 IENIKKTKPQRVSYA
+4055 IENIKKTKPQRISYA

-4079 TVYNKRMEEAL
+4079 AAYNKRMDEAL

-4130 YGKEMLDRMEVYQ
+4130 YGKEMIDRMEVYQ
-4143 KNVGWSNLKKDH
+4143 KNVGWSNLKKDY

-4197 KVSSLLQSFTSA
+4197 KISNLLQSFTSA

-4233 WIAKEFIGAKDYAR
+4233 WIAKEFIGAKDYAF
-4247 GKGLWM
+4247 GKALWM
-4253 RNSWSFIND
+4253 HNSWSFIND
-4262 LSKDKAST
+4262 LGKDKAST

-4296 DAGTAFEKLRN
+4296 DAGTVFKKLRN

-4330 SNRLV
+4330 SNRLI
-4335 PVVDAENRGKI
+4335 PVVDAENRGKL

-4417 FVKVKKE
+4417 FVKAKKG
-4424 LEKTAIAD
+4424 LEKTATTE
-4432 FEKNSTLIENLDLKD
+4432 FEKYSRVIDNLYLNNGRLD
-4447 GKLAFKEGS
+4447 FKEGS

-4462 ALSADKEVSDA
+4462 ALSSDKEVSDA
-4473 YKILGEFKGKV
+4473 YKILGELKGKV
-4484 ISVNKEIHGV
+4484 VSVNKEIHGV
-4494 YDNLGA
+4494 YDKLGA

-4530 GYFNEEREA
+4530 GYFNEERGA
-4539 FTLGCG
+4539 FALGCG

-4567 TQLGALQTLQ
+4567 TQLGTLQTLQ

-4586 AINFNT
+4586 ATNFST

-4622 LAAHAIWDDKELKN
+4622 LAAHAIWDDKELEN

-4660 FVITEGKKLYS
+4660 FNITEGKKLYS

-4682 VLKAMNIIAEGLIA
+4682 ILKAMNIIAEGLIS

-4710 KENKLYVLTTRQIP
+4710 GENKLYVLTTRQIP
-4724 IYRAY
+4724 VYRAY
-4729 SNIAGLDKSN
+4729 SNIIGLDKSN

-4745 NNILGIIPTNIND
+4745 NNILGIVPTNVND

>member
-82 SKFNDIVTRFGYTS
+82 SKFNDVVTRFGYTS
-96 TTAKVMANRIIGNN
+96 TTAKVMANRVVGNN

-163 LGLVNQILGFTSDG
+163 LSLVNQILGFTSDG
-177 DFEKTDDVFANVSR
+177 NFEKIDDVFANASR

-302 KVDGRYNYDRSN
+302 KVDGKYNYDRSN

-383 TIIPK
+383 TIMPK

-495 GSVDIDIN
+495 GSVDVDIN

-509 HLKNISDASTKAN
+509 HLKNISDASAKAN

-535 NKEEHD
+535 NKKEHD

-604 INGNEMSVDAEGKLS
+604 INGTEMSVDAEGKLS

-748 IIRAARYKTKGGKYG
+748 IIRAARYKTKGGRYG

-769 NSKEVNQAIET
+769 NSKEVSQAIET

-882 LISSMSETKVSD
+882 LISSMNETKVSD

-1027 DRFELTDKDGNVD
+1027 DRFELTDKDGNVE

-1046 LKEMFPSLYGED
+1046 LKEMFPSLYGAD

-1102 FDNFKSI
+1102 FDTFKSI

-1177 MVDVAF
+1177 ITDVAF

-1189 RVQAE
+1189 GVQAE
-1194 FAGYKNP
+1194 FASYKNP

-1216 NTVRT
+1216 NTIRT

-1462 MKKIVDNIPVNNPL
+1462 MKKIVDNIPVNSRL
-1476 HDKKEEFFK
+1476 YEKKEEFFK
-1485 LYSANIRNSFNN
+1485 LYSASIRDSFNS
-1497 LANELNIPRD
+1497 LASELNIPRD

-1522 INYHTFFNKLK
+1522 IDYHTFFNKLK

-1558 ITGRPNANMPII
+1558 ITGRPNANMPMI

-1603 TNVGFNS
+1603 TNVGF
-1610 KKYTK
+1610 KATK
-1615 ENPFNL
+1615 EQ
-1621 DGIDKTK
+1621 IS
-1628 FDTEVYDREKTPG
+1628 Y
-1641 YKSKAL
+1641 SK
-1647 RIYIKGKKKGWFE
+1647 E
-1660 LVKDKEDNNYSVH
+1660 
-1673 FKTTTEK
+1673 
-1680 IGKVEQDGKVV
+1680 
-1691 NPSTKEERNELY
+1691 
-1703 TALRNAIP
+1703 
-1711 NRANVST
+1711 
-1718 WGSISD
+1718 
-1724 GGVYA
+1724 
-1729 LNKLGKGWK
+1729 
-1738 KVGERTIK
+1738 
-1746 HKKDDKDIVI
+1746 
-1756 PIYQKNGL
+1756 
-1764 TTSKILRYHPVTKE
+1764 LRYHPVTKE

-1796 FAKNADGSYKK
+1796 FAKNADGTYKK
-1807 NKEDLLKEL
+1807 SKEDLLKEL

-1952 ALSDETKELVKAA
+1952 ALSDETKTLVKHA
-1965 HKDFEA
+1965 HIDFEDFA
-1971 QAVKNPETGKLT
+1971 EKNPETGKLT

-1992 FVADYIRTNK
+1992 YVADYIRVNK
-2002 TNLDAADDNFIS
+2002 TTLDDADKNFIS
-2014 AHEDMVDSISNEYID
+2014 VHEDMVDSISNEYID

-2043 GRIDKF
+2043 ARIDKF

-2089 LKDNISLEENLS
+2089 LKDDISLEENLS

-2171 DYEVTISYD
+2171 DYEVTISYN

-2267 NYDTTVAFIMQPAIS
+2267 NYDTTIAFIMQPAIS

-2322 NIKTVINKVN
+2322 NIKTVIDKVN
-2332 TALGTEYSLTSNNRV
+2332 TALSTEYSLTSNNRV

-2535 QYILSSIYNHIAP
+2535 QYILSSIYNHVAP

-2559 DGTLAYGFDNESD
+2559 DGTLTYGFDNESD

-2656 DTTDVETAYTLF
+2656 DTTDVETAYMLF
-2668 DQAANSDNPLVKLA
+2668 DQATNSDNPLVKLA

-2758 VKNVRRNGT
+2758 VKNVRRNGI

-2800 RDIETTDDDS
+2800 RDIETTDDDN
-2810 EITALNAELKTALA
+2810 EIKSLNVELKTALA

-2846 NNDDFYA
+2846 TNDDFYA

-2926 NMDDLNE
+2926 TMDDLNE

-2981 GKEFTIQSF
+2981 GKEFAIQSF

-3023 VDEVFEFRA
+3023 VDEIFEFRA

-3146 FVEDK
+3146 FVEDN

-3266 AWVGDLQDSS
+3266 AWVGDLQDSG

-3293 KELQARRTVDIFNKE
+3293 KKLQARRTVDIFNKE

-3357 KSNIINNPEAY
+3357 KSDIINNPEAY

-3420 SEINNSRVDGTLSP
+3420 DEINASRTDGTLSP

-3476 GEIVDKERYHKA
+3476 GEIVDKERYYKA

-3509 RNKYNDSRVRKGFE
+3509 RNKYNDSKVRKGFE

-3595 SKLKVYLRKLKA
+3595 SKFKVYLRKLKA

-3670 RLATN
+3670 RLAAN

-3831 KKKAEQLR
+3831 KKKAEQLH

-3846 EAYRTIHNNLETV
+3846 EAYSTIHNNLETV

-3893 HRMEPTVIWRKTQVI
+3893 HRMEPTVIWRKTQII

-3928 RAYKNEDYAEGVGYI
+3928 AAYRNPNYKEGVGYV

-3961 KYQRDLMEHIQKTL
+3961 AHQQKLMGYIQETL
-3975 NALAQTESAKRFIGR
+3975 NNLAQTESAKRFIGR

-4021 QNGRNPFYHIDYA
+4021 QNGRDPFYHIDYA

-4055 IENIKKTKPQRVSYA
+4055 IENIKKTKPQRISYA

-4079 TVYNKRMEEAL
+4079 TAYNKRMEEAL

-4224 VGESGLAGE
+4224 IGESGLAGE

-4247 GKGLWM
+4247 GKALWM
-4253 RNSWSFIND
+4253 HNSWSFIND
-4262 LSKDKAST
+4262 LGKNKAST

-4307 ALYSPNAMGEHFMQN
+4307 ALYSPNAIGEHFMQN

-4330 SNRLV
+4330 SNRLI

-4376 KFNNYIGTIKEDA
+4376 KFNNYVGSIKEDA

-4424 LEKTAIAD
+4424 LEKTATAD

-4473 YKILGEFKGKV
+4473 YKLLGEFKGKV

-4494 YDNLGA
+4494 YDKLGA

-4530 GYFNEEREA
+4530 GYFNEERGA

-4557 KIKADREING
+4557 KLKADREING

-4577 KLFTGYVDM
+4577 KLFIGYVDM
-4586 AINFNT
+4586 ATNFNT

-4609 GDVAGSVAAIAMA
+4609 GNVAGSVSAIAMS
-4622 LAAHAIWDDKELKN
+4622 LAAHAIWDDKELEN

-4745 NNILGIIPTNIND
+4745 DNILGIIPTNVND

>member
-96 TTAKVMANRIIGNN
+96 TKAKVMANRIIGNN

-163 LGLVNQILGFTSDG
+163 LSLVNQILGFTSDG
-177 DFEKTDDVFANVSR
+177 DFEKTDDVFANASR

-247 GNENDELA
+247 GSENDELA

-302 KVDGRYNYDRSN
+302 KVDGKYNYDRSN

-383 TIIPK
+383 TIMPK

-440 VESAKRRYKLSAKN
+440 VESAKTRYKLSAKN

-535 NKEEHD
+535 NREERD

-604 INGNEMSVDAEGKLS
+604 INGTEMSVDAEGKLS

-769 NSKEVNQAIET
+769 NSKEVSQAIET

-882 LISSMSETKVSD
+882 LISSMNETKVSD

-956 ETDSTGKILRWQKN
+956 ETDSTGKILRWQKE

-1027 DRFELTDKDGNVD
+1027 DRFELTDKEGNVD

-1046 LKEMFPSLYGED
+1046 LEKMFPSLYGAD

-1102 FDNFKSI
+1102 FDKFKSI

-1170 TTDYANE
+1170 TTNYANGITN
-1177 MVDVAF
+1177 VAF

-1194 FAGYKNP
+1194 FASYKNP

-1216 NTVRT
+1216 NTIRT

-1256 QARTLIGGPIQYENG
+1256 QARTLI
-1271 KPVIK
+1271 
-1276 NGVVQRKG
+1276 G

-1462 MKKIVDNIPVNNPL
+1462 MKKIVDNIPVNSRL
-1476 HDKKEEFFK
+1476 YEKKEEFFK
-1485 LYSANIRNSFNN
+1485 LYSANIRDSFNN

-1522 INYHTFFNKLK
+1522 IDYHTFFNKLK

-1558 ITGRPNANMPII
+1558 ITGRPNANMPMI

-1603 TNVGFNS
+1603 TNVGF
-1610 KKYTK
+1610 KATK
-1615 ENPFNL
+1615 EQ
-1621 DGIDKTK
+1621 IS
-1628 FDTEVYDREKTPG
+1628 Y
-1641 YKSKAL
+1641 SK
-1647 RIYIKGKKKGWFE
+1647 E
-1660 LVKDKEDNNYSVH
+1660 
-1673 FKTTTEK
+1673 
-1680 IGKVEQDGKVV
+1680 
-1691 NPSTKEERNELY
+1691 
-1703 TALRNAIP
+1703 
-1711 NRANVST
+1711 
-1718 WGSISD
+1718 
-1724 GGVYA
+1724 
-1729 LNKLGKGWK
+1729 
-1738 KVGERTIK
+1738 
-1746 HKKDDKDIVI
+1746 
-1756 PIYQKNGL
+1756 
-1764 TTSKILRYHPVTKE
+1764 LRYHPVTKE

-1796 FAKNADGSYKK
+1796 FAKNADGTYKK
-1807 NKEDLLKEL
+1807 SKEDLLKEL
-1816 QAAHLDTLIGYRI
+1816 QAAGLDTLIGYRI

-1919 SVREAFEKLNKE
+1919 SVKEAFEKLNKE

-1965 HKDFEA
+1965 HKDFES

-2014 AHEDMVDSISNEYID
+2014 VHEDMVDSISNEYID
-2029 KKAFKS
+2029 KKTFRS

-2043 GRIDKF
+2043 ARIDKF

-2064 LAQNVE
+2064 LAQNIE

-2089 LKDNISLEENLS
+2089 LKDDISLEENLS

-2322 NIKTVINKVN
+2322 NIKTVIDKVN
-2332 TALGTEYSLTSNNRV
+2332 TALNTEYSLTSNNRV

-2357 LNQKESRPVEDMIY
+2357 LNQKESRPVEDMVY

-2535 QYILSSIYNHIAP
+2535 QYILSSIYNHVAP

-2606 FIKLTPAQKVA
+2606 FAKLTPAQKVA

-2656 DTTDVETAYTLF
+2656 DTTDVETAYMLF
-2668 DQAANSDNPLVKLA
+2668 DQAANSDNPLVRLA

-2800 RDIETTDDDS
+2800 RDIETTNDDN
-2810 EITALNAELKTALA
+2810 EIKSLNAELKIALA

-2846 NNDDFYA
+2846 TNDDFYV

-2902 NTKGYRSEGFYIDY
+2902 NTKGYRSEGFYVDY

-2926 NMDDLNE
+2926 TIDDLNE

-2981 GKEFTIQSF
+2981 GKEFAIQSF

-3023 VDEVFEFRA
+3023 VDEIFEFRA

-3146 FVEDK
+3146 FVEDEN

-3158 DARTID
+3158 DASTID

-3266 AWVGDLQDSS
+3266 AWVGDLQDSG

-3357 KSNIINNPEAY
+3357 KSDIINNPEAY
-3368 IEAKH
+3368 VEAKH

-3420 SEINNSRVDGTLSP
+3420 DEINASRTDGTLSP

-3537 ARDPSGRISIPASQL
+3537 ARDPSGRISVPASQL

-3657 PEDDVVYPAEVYK
+3657 PEDDIVYPAEVYK
-3670 RLATN
+3670 RLAAN

-3795 DASGNIVYD
+3795 DASGNIIYD
-3804 ETKDRIPNRYIYGTL
+3804 ETKDRIPNRYLYGTL
-3819 KVDMD
+3819 KVNMD

-3846 EAYRTIHNNLETV
+3846 EAYRTIHNNLETI

-3928 RAYKNEDYAEGVGYI
+3928 AAYRNPNYKEGVGYV
-3943 DNYKKTDDKT
+3943 DNYKKTSDST
-3953 YDSEVVLN
+3953 YDTNVVLN
-3961 KYQRDLMEHIQKTL
+3961 EYQQKLMSHIQKTL
-3975 NALAQTESAKRFIGR
+3975 NALAQTESAKRFISR

-4021 QNGRNPFYHIDYA
+4021 QNGRDPFYHIDYA

-4079 TVYNKRMEEAL
+4079 TSYNKRMEEAL

-4224 VGESGLAGE
+4224 VGESNLAGE
-4233 WIAKEFIGAKDYAR
+4233 WIAKEFFGAKDYAL
-4247 GKGLWM
+4247 GKALWM
-4253 RNSWSFIND
+4253 QNSWSFIND
-4262 LSKDKAST
+4262 LGKDKAST
-4270 LASAIVKEMNV
+4270 LASAIVKEMNI

-4322 AAMFSLMY
+4322 AAMFTLMY

-4346 KYRAMSK
+4346 KYRAMSR

-4376 KFNNYIGTIKEDA
+4376 KFNNYVGTIKEDA

-4417 FVKVKKE
+4417 FVKAKKE
-4424 LEKTAIAD
+4424 LEKTATTE
-4432 FEKNSTLIENLDLKD
+4432 FEKYSRVIDNLDLKD
-4447 GKLAFKEGS
+4447 GRLTFKEGS

-4473 YKILGEFKGKV
+4473 YKFLGEFKGKV

-4494 YDNLGA
+4494 YDKLGA

-4530 GYFNEEREA
+4530 GYFNEERGA

-4567 TQLGALQTLQ
+4567 TQLGALQALQ
-4577 KLFTGYVDM
+4577 KLFMGYVDM
-4586 AINFNT
+4586 VTNFNT

-4609 GDVAGSVAAIAMA
+4609 GNVAGSVSAIAMS
-4622 LAAHAIWDDKELKN
+4622 LAAHAIWDDKELEN

-4682 VLKAMNIIAEGLIA
+4682 ILKAMNIIAEGLIA

-4710 KENKLYVLTTRQIP
+4710 GENKLYVLTTRQIP

-4729 SNIAGLDKSN
+4729 SNITGLDKSN

-4745 NNILGIIPTNIND
+4745 DNILGIIPTNVND

>member
-28 VVKFNAITTL
+28 VVKFNTITAL

-82 SKFNDIVTRFGYTS
+82 SKFNDVITRFGYLS
-96 TTAKVMANRIIGNN
+96 TTAKVMANRVVGNN

-121 GKFNKDNNNANFYA
+121 GKFNKNNNNANFYA

-163 LGLVNQILGFTSDG
+163 LSLVNQILGFTSDG
-177 DFEKTDDVFANVSR
+177 NFEKIDDVFANASR

-302 KVDGRYNYDRSN
+302 KVDGKYNYDRSN

-325 KVTAAIISKIS
+325 KVTAAIVSKIS

-363 YEDLKTNRDFAIR
+363 YEDLKTNRDFAIK

-383 TIIPK
+383 TIMPK

-480 DANAVRNYLIGNKTN
+480 DTNAVRNYLIGNKTN
-495 GSVDIDIN
+495 GSVDVDIN

-604 INGNEMSVDAEGKLS
+604 INGTEMSVDAEGKLS

-639 NQYNLSNILLEQ
+639 NQYNFSNILLEQ

-658 KVFGLFRKLGDKYV
+658 KVFGLFRKLRDKYV

-748 IIRAARYKTKGGKYG
+748 IIRAARYKTKGGRYG

-769 NSKEVNQAIET
+769 NSKEVSQAIET

-882 LISSMSETKVSD
+882 LISSMNETKVSD

-1046 LKEMFPSLYGED
+1046 LKEMFPSLYGAD

-1091 ITTYVNQQVEK
+1091 ITTYVNQQFEK
-1102 FDNFKSI
+1102 FDTFKSI

-1177 MVDVAF
+1177 IVDVAF

-1194 FAGYKNP
+1194 FASYKNP

-1256 QARTLIGGPIQYENG
+1256 QARTLI
-1271 KPVIK
+1271 
-1276 NGVVQRKG
+1276 G

-1462 MKKIVDNIPVNNPL
+1462 MKKIVDNIPVNSRL
-1476 HDKKEEFFK
+1476 YEKKEEFFK
-1485 LYSANIRNSFNN
+1485 LYSANIRDSFNN

-1507 ANGNILFEADGTIKG
+1507 ANDNILFESDGTIKG
-1522 INYHTFFNKLK
+1522 IDYHTFFNKLK

-1553 QAVNP
+1553 QAINP
-1558 ITGRPNANMPII
+1558 ITGRPNANMPMI

-1603 TNVGFNS
+1603 TNVGF
-1610 KKYTK
+1610 KATK
-1615 ENPFNL
+1615 EQ
-1621 DGIDKTK
+1621 IS
-1628 FDTEVYDREKTPG
+1628 Y
-1641 YKSKAL
+1641 SK
-1647 RIYIKGKKKGWFE
+1647 E
-1660 LVKDKEDNNYSVH
+1660 
-1673 FKTTTEK
+1673 
-1680 IGKVEQDGKVV
+1680 
-1691 NPSTKEERNELY
+1691 
-1703 TALRNAIP
+1703 
-1711 NRANVST
+1711 
-1718 WGSISD
+1718 
-1724 GGVYA
+1724 
-1729 LNKLGKGWK
+1729 
-1738 KVGERTIK
+1738 
-1746 HKKDDKDIVI
+1746 
-1756 PIYQKNGL
+1756 
-1764 TTSKILRYHPVTKE
+1764 LRYHPVTKE

-1796 FAKNADGSYKK
+1796 FAKNVDGTYKK
-1807 NKEDLLKEL
+1807 SKEDLLKEL
-1816 QAAHLDTLIGYRI
+1816 QAAGLDTLIGYRI

-1919 SVREAFEKLNKE
+1919 SVREAFEKFNKE

-1965 HKDFEA
+1965 HNAFES
-1971 QAVKNPETGKLT
+1971 QAVKTPETGKLT

-2014 AHEDMVDSISNEYID
+2014 IHEDMIDSISNEYID

-2035 DKAKEILQ
+2035 DKVKEILQ

-2171 DYEVTISYD
+2171 DYEVTICYD

-2185 AKELIDRFGEDN
+2185 AKELINRFGEAN
-2197 VTTDYETGDYL
+2197 VTTDEETGDYL

-2322 NIKTVINKVN
+2322 NIKTVIDKVN
-2332 TALGTEYSLTSNNRV
+2332 TALGTEYSLTSNNGV

-2357 LNQKESRPVEDMIY
+2357 LNQKESRPVEDMVY

-2535 QYILSSIYNHIAP
+2535 QYILSSIYNHVAP

-2559 DGTLAYGFDNESD
+2559 DGTLAYGFDSESD

-2596 NRPTPSEVEA
+2596 NRPTPSEVESFA
-2606 FIKLTPAQKVA
+2606 KLTPAQKVA

-2656 DTTDVETAYTLF
+2656 DTTDVETAYMLF

-2723 ISYIVDEFNN
+2723 INYIVDEFNN

-2800 RDIETTDDDS
+2800 DDIKATTDES
-2810 EITALNAELKTALA
+2810 EITALNTELKTALA
-2824 EYNNLKS
+2824 EYNNLES

-2846 NNDDFYA
+2846 TNDDFYV

-2877 NDKIYAYPITK
+2877 NDKVYAYPITK

-2902 NTKGYRSEGFYIDY
+2902 NTKGYRSEGFYVDY

-2926 NMDDLNE
+2926 SIEDLNE
-2933 MAQAYKFNI
+2933 MAQAYKFNV

-2981 GKEFTIQSF
+2981 GKEFAIQSF

-3002 NPQHIKGT
+3002 NSQHIKGT
-3010 YVTIEDG
+3010 YVIVEDG

-3023 VDEVFEFRA
+3023 VDEIFEFRA

-3100 KKVNNLS
+3100 KKINNLS

-3121 AEDVYYNITTY
+3121 AEDAYYNITTY

-3146 FVEDK
+3146 FVEDN

-3266 AWVGDLQDSS
+3266 AWVGDLQDSG
-3276 NAFIQVLTKN
+3276 NTFIQILTKN

-3293 KELQARRTVDIFNKE
+3293 KELQARRIVDIFNKE

-3357 KSNIINNPEAY
+3357 KSDIINNPEAY
-3368 IEAKH
+3368 IETKH
-3373 KLDKFLLDHVNR
+3373 KLDKFLLDNVNR

-3420 SEINNSRVDGTLSP
+3420 DEINASRIDGTLSP

-3461 KESFIMGYP
+3461 KESFIMRYP

-3476 GEIVDKERYHKA
+3476 GEIVDKERYYKA
-3488 RINNADDCKAL
+3488 RINNADDCEAL

-3509 RNKYNDSRVRKGFE
+3509 RNKYNDSKVRKGFE

-3595 SKLKVYLRKLKA
+3595 NKFKVYLRKLKA

-3657 PEDDVVYPAEVYK
+3657 PEDDVVYPTEVYK
-3670 RLATN
+3670 RLAAN

-3743 VTRFVDLD
+3743 VTHFVDLD

-3831 KKKAEQLR
+3831 KKKAEQLH

-3893 HRMEPTVIWRKTQVI
+3893 HRMEPTVIWRKTQI
-3908 PAVANGE
+3908 MPAVANGE

-3928 RAYKNEDYAEGVGYI
+3928 AAYRNPNYKEGVGYV

-3961 KYQRDLMEHIQKTL
+3961 AHQQKLMGYIQETL
-3975 NALAQTESAKRFIGR
+3975 NNLAQTESAKRFIGR
-3990 GYLPSMSKGAEH
+3990 GYLPSMSKSAEH

-4021 QNGRNPFYHIDYA
+4021 QNGRDPFYHIDYA

-4055 IENIKKTKPQRVSYA
+4055 IENIKKTKPQRISYI

-4079 TVYNKRMEEAL
+4079 AAYNKRMDEAL
-4090 KKNKEIHRALLN
+4090 KKNKEIHRSLLN
-4102 RDYRTVLSNFITQA
+4102 RDYRTVLSNFIIQA

-4143 KNVGWSNLKKDH
+4143 KNVGWSNLKKDY

-4224 VGESGLAGE
+4224 VGESSLAGE
-4233 WIAKEFIGAKDYAR
+4233 WIAKEFLGAKDYAL
-4247 GKGLWM
+4247 GKALWM
-4253 RNSWSFIND
+4253 HNSWSFIND
-4262 LSKDKAST
+4262 LGKDKAST

-4307 ALYSPNAMGEHFMQN
+4307 ALYSPNAIGEHFMQN

-4361 EKALKRIIEGTEFEA
+4361 EKALKKIIEGTEFEA
-4376 KFNNYIGTIKEDA
+4376 KFNNYVGTIKEDA

-4424 LEKTAIAD
+4424 LEKTATAD
-4432 FEKNSTLIENLDLKD
+4432 FEKNSTLIESLDLKD
-4447 GKLAFKEGS
+4447 GKLTFKEGS

-4473 YKILGEFKGKV
+4473 YKLLGEFKGKV

-4494 YDNLGA
+4494 YDKLGA

-4523 LKHYRRQ
+4523 LKHYRKQ
-4530 GYFNEEREA
+4530 GYFNEERGA

-4586 AINFNT
+4586 ATNFST

-4609 GDVAGSVAAIAMA
+4609 GNVAGSVAAIAMA

-4671 SPIAAQTMPSD
+4671 SPIAAQTMISD
-4682 VLKAMNIIAEGLIA
+4682 VLKAMDIIAEGLIS

-4710 KENKLYVLTTRQIP
+4710 GENKLYVLTTRQIP

-4745 NNILGIIPTNIND
+4745 DNILGIIPTNVND

>member
-82 SKFNDIVTRFGYTS
+82 SKFNDVITRFGYLS
-96 TTAKVMANRIIGNN
+96 TTAKVMANRVVGNN

-163 LGLVNQILGFTSDG
+163 LSLVNQILGFTSDG
-177 DFEKTDDVFANVSR
+177 NFEKIDDVFANASR

-302 KVDGRYNYDRSN
+302 KVDGKYNYDRSN

-383 TIIPK
+383 TIMPK

-440 VESAKRRYKLSAKN
+440 VKSAKRRYKLSAKN

-495 GSVDIDIN
+495 GSVDVDIN

-509 HLKNISDASTKAN
+509 HLKNISDASAKAN

-555 ATAVAAANSFA
+555 ATAIAAANSFA

-604 INGNEMSVDAEGKLS
+604 INGTEMSVDAEGKLS

-639 NQYNLSNILLEQ
+639 NQYNFSNILLEQ

-718 TEADYL
+718 TEVDYL

-748 IIRAARYKTKGGKYG
+748 IIRAARYKTKGGRYG

-769 NSKEVNQAIET
+769 NSKEVSQAIET

-882 LISSMSETKVSD
+882 LISSMNETKVSD

-997 VYEVGKG
+997 IYEVGKG
-1004 HKHFVEMNPTTKAL
+1004 HKHFVEMNPTSKAL

-1046 LKEMFPSLYGED
+1046 LKEMFPSLYGAD

-1102 FDNFKSI
+1102 FDTFKSI

-1177 MVDVAF
+1177 IVDVAF

-1189 RVQAE
+1189 RVQAK
-1194 FAGYKNP
+1194 FASYKNP

-1462 MKKIVDNIPVNNPL
+1462 MKKIVDNIPVNSRL
-1476 HDKKEEFFK
+1476 YEKKEEFFK
-1485 LYSANIRNSFNN
+1485 LYSANIRDSFNS
-1497 LANELNIPRD
+1497 LASELNIPRD

-1522 INYHTFFNKLK
+1522 IDYHTFFNKLK

-1558 ITGRPNANMPII
+1558 ITGRPNANMPMI

-1603 TNVGFNS
+1603 TNVGF
-1610 KKYTK
+1610 KATK
-1615 ENPFNL
+1615 EQ
-1621 DGIDKTK
+1621 IS
-1628 FDTEVYDREKTPG
+1628 Y
-1641 YKSKAL
+1641 SK
-1647 RIYIKGKKKGWFE
+1647 E
-1660 LVKDKEDNNYSVH
+1660 
-1673 FKTTTEK
+1673 
-1680 IGKVEQDGKVV
+1680 
-1691 NPSTKEERNELY
+1691 
-1703 TALRNAIP
+1703 
-1711 NRANVST
+1711 
-1718 WGSISD
+1718 
-1724 GGVYA
+1724 
-1729 LNKLGKGWK
+1729 
-1738 KVGERTIK
+1738 
-1746 HKKDDKDIVI
+1746 
-1756 PIYQKNGL
+1756 
-1764 TTSKILRYHPVTKE
+1764 LRYHPVTKE

-1807 NKEDLLKEL
+1807 SKEDLLKEL

-1952 ALSDETKELVKAA
+1952 ALSDETKTLVKNA
-1965 HKDFEA
+1965 HIDFEDFA
-1971 QAVKNPETGKLT
+1971 EKNPETGKLT

-1992 FVADYIRTNK
+1992 YVADYIRVNK
-2002 TNLDAADDNFIS
+2002 TTLDDADKNFIS
-2014 AHEDMVDSISNEYID
+2014 VHEDMVDSISNEYID

-2043 GRIDKF
+2043 AKIDKF

-2055 LGIMSYNEY
+2055 LGIMSYNKY

-2089 LKDNISLEENLS
+2089 LKDDISLEENLS

-2185 AKELIDRFGEDN
+2185 AVELIDRFGEYN
-2197 VTTDYETGDYL
+2197 VTTDCETDDYL

-2243 KEGAIPNVNDFTFAV
+2243 KEGAIPNVNEFTFAV

-2267 NYDTTVAFIMQPAIS
+2267 NYDTTIAFIMQPAIS

-2322 NIKTVINKVN
+2322 NIKTVIDKVN
-2332 TALGTEYSLTSNNRV
+2332 TALSTEYSLTSNNIV
-2347 ILNYKELANR
+2347 ILSYKELANR

-2416 IQEIVNGENANIENV
+2416 IQEIVNVENANIENV

-2535 QYILSSIYNHIAP
+2535 QYILSSIYNHVAP
-2548 VMYSSKVFAEQ
+2548 VMYSSKVITEQ
-2559 DGTLAYGFDNESD
+2559 DGTLSYGFDNESD

-2606 FIKLTPAQKVA
+2606 FIKLTPSQKVA

-2656 DTTDVETAYTLF
+2656 DTTDVETAYMLF

-2800 RDIETTDDDS
+2800 RDIEITDDDN
-2810 EITALNAELKTALA
+2810 EIKSLNVELKTALA

-2846 NNDDFYA
+2846 TNDDFYA

-2926 NMDDLNE
+2926 TMDDLNE

-2981 GKEFTIQSF
+2981 GKEFAIQSF

-3023 VDEVFEFRA
+3023 VDEIFEFRA

-3057 KSKGKPNATLNTNS
+3057 KTKGKPNATLNTNS

-3146 FVEDK
+3146 FVEDN

-3266 AWVGDLQDSS
+3266 AWVGDLQDSD

-3357 KSNIINNPEAY
+3357 KSDIINNPEAY

-3420 SEINNSRVDGTLSP
+3420 DEINASRTDGTLSP

-3476 GEIVDKERYHKA
+3476 GEIVDKERYYKA

-3509 RNKYNDSRVRKGFE
+3509 RNKYNDSKVRKGFE

-3595 SKLKVYLRKLKA
+3595 SKFKVYLRKLKA

-3670 RLATN
+3670 RLAAN

-3795 DASGNIVYD
+3795 DDSGNIVYD

-3831 KKKAEQLR
+3831 KKKAEQLH

-3893 HRMEPTVIWRKTQVI
+3893 HRMEPTVIWKKTQII
-3908 PAVANGE
+3908 PDVANGE
-3915 WNAGYAQTELAPK
+3915 WNAGYTQTELAPK
-3928 RAYKNEDYAEGVGYI
+3928 AAYRNPNYKEGVGYV

-3961 KYQRDLMEHIQKTL
+3961 AHQQKLMGYIQETL
-3975 NALAQTESAKRFIGR
+3975 NNLAQTESAKRFIGR

-4021 QNGRNPFYHIDYA
+4021 QNGRDPFYHIDYA

-4055 IENIKKTKPQRVSYA
+4055 IENIKKTKPQRISYA

-4079 TVYNKRMEEAL
+4079 TAYNKRMEEAL

-4247 GKGLWM
+4247 GKALWM
-4253 RNSWSFIND
+4253 HNSWSFIND
-4262 LSKDKAST
+4262 LGKDKAST

-4281 IDFDQLAGISDGNHL
+4281 IDFDQLAGISDSNHL

-4307 ALYSPNAMGEHFMQN
+4307 ALYSPNAIGEHFMQN

-4346 KYRAMSK
+4346 KYRGMSK

-4376 KFNNYIGTIKEDA
+4376 KFNNYVGSIKEDA

-4424 LEKTAIAD
+4424 LEKTATAD

-4473 YKILGEFKGKV
+4473 YKLLGEFKGKV

-4494 YDNLGA
+4494 YDKLGA

-4530 GYFNEEREA
+4530 GYFNEERGA

-4577 KLFTGYVDM
+4577 KLFIGYVDM
-4586 AINFNT
+4586 ATNFNT

-4609 GDVAGSVAAIAMA
+4609 GNVAGSVAAIAMA
-4622 LAAHAIWDDKELKN
+4622 LAAHAIWDDKELEN

-4729 SNIAGLDKSN
+4729 SNIAGLNKSN
-4739 SYYKLG
+4739 RYYKLG
-4745 NNILGIIPTNIND
+4745 DNILGIIPTNIND

>member
-82 SKFNDIVTRFGYTS
+82 SKFNDVVTRFGYTS
-96 TTAKVMANRIIGNN
+96 TKAKVMSNRVTGNN

-177 DFEKTDDVFANVSR
+177 DFEKTDDVFANASK

-302 KVDGRYNYDRSN
+302 KVDGKYNYDRSN

-383 TIIPK
+383 TIMPK

-425 TLNVDPNAIEVFRSA
+425 ILNVDPNAIEVFRSA

-495 GSVDIDIN
+495 SRVDIEIN

-509 HLKNISDASTKAN
+509 HLKNISDASNKAN
-522 DNLRE
+522 ENLRE

-535 NKEEHD
+535 NREEHD

-604 INGNEMSVDAEGKLS
+604 INGTEMSVDAEGKLS

-748 IIRAARYKTKGGKYG
+748 IIRAARYRTKGGKYG

-838 KSGSEIAV
+838 KSGSEIAI

-873 YYITDAKPV
+873 YYITNAKPV
-882 LISSMSETKVSD
+882 LISSMNETKVSD

-956 ETDSTGKILRWQKN
+956 ETDNTGKILRWQKE
-970 ENPELAD
+970 ENPELAE

-1046 LKEMFPSLYGED
+1046 LKEMFPALYGAD

-1067 NGDEVTVNLSKEQE
+1067 NGDEVTVNLSEEQE
-1081 DEIANMISDF
+1081 AKITNMISDF

-1177 MVDVAF
+1177 ITDVAF

-1194 FAGYKNP
+1194 FASYKNP
-1201 LNVTQRNKFRGVTIK
+1201 LNVTQRNKFKGVTIK
-1216 NTVRT
+1216 NTIRT

-1256 QARTLIGGPIQYENG
+1256 QARTLI
-1271 KPVIK
+1271 
-1276 NGVVQRKG
+1276 G

-1389 GIDQLNTE
+1389 DIDQLNTE

-1462 MKKIVDNIPVNNPL
+1462 MKKIVDNIPVNNSL
-1476 HDKKEEFFK
+1476 YKKKEEFFK
-1485 LYSANIRNSFNN
+1485 LYSANIRDSFNS
-1497 LANELNIPRD
+1497 LASELNIPRD

-1522 INYHTFFNKLK
+1522 IDYHTFFNKLK

-1558 ITGRPNANMPII
+1558 ITGRPNANMPMI

-1603 TNVGFNS
+1603 TNVGF
-1610 KKYTK
+1610 KATK
-1615 ENPFNL
+1615 EQ
-1621 DGIDKTK
+1621 IS
-1628 FDTEVYDREKTPG
+1628 Y
-1641 YKSKAL
+1641 SK
-1647 RIYIKGKKKGWFE
+1647 E
-1660 LVKDKEDNNYSVH
+1660 
-1673 FKTTTEK
+1673 
-1680 IGKVEQDGKVV
+1680 
-1691 NPSTKEERNELY
+1691 
-1703 TALRNAIP
+1703 
-1711 NRANVST
+1711 
-1718 WGSISD
+1718 
-1724 GGVYA
+1724 
-1729 LNKLGKGWK
+1729 
-1738 KVGERTIK
+1738 
-1746 HKKDDKDIVI
+1746 
-1756 PIYQKNGL
+1756 
-1764 TTSKILRYHPVTKE
+1764 LRYHPVTKE
-1778 HPEGERYVEI
+1778 HPEGERYIEI

-1796 FAKNADGSYKK
+1796 FAKNADGTYKK
-1807 NKEDLLKEL
+1807 SKEELLKEL
-1816 QAAHLDTLIGYRI
+1816 QDAGLDTLIGYRI

-1919 SVREAFEKLNKE
+1919 SVKEAFEKLNKE

-1965 HKDFEA
+1965 HVDFKDF
-1971 QAVKNPETGKLT
+1971 AVKNSETGKLT

-2002 TNLDAADDNFIS
+2002 TTLDDADKNFIS
-2014 AHEDMVDSISNEYID
+2014 VHEDMVDSISNEYID
-2029 KKAFKS
+2029 KKTFKS
-2035 DKAKEILQ
+2035 DKAREILQ

-2055 LGIMSYNEY
+2055 LGIMNYDEY

-2070 DANTRNA
+2070 DANSRNA

-2166 PTINS
+2166 PTIND
-2171 DYEVTISYD
+2171 DYKVTISYD
-2180 KDKYD
+2180 KNKYD
-2185 AKELIDRFGEDN
+2185 AKELIDRFGETN
-2197 VTTDYETGDYL
+2197 VTTDEETGDYL

-2290 NKSIYAEDTSKP
+2290 NKSIYAENTSKP

-2322 NIKTVINKVN
+2322 NIKTVIDKVN
-2332 TALGTEYSLTSNNRV
+2332 TALGTEYSLTSNNGV

-2535 QYILSSIYNHIAP
+2535 QYILSSIYNHVAP
-2548 VMYSSKVFAEQ
+2548 VMYRSKVFVEQ
-2559 DGTLAYGFDNESD
+2559 DGTLVYGFDNESD

-2606 FIKLTPAQKVA
+2606 FAKLTPAQKVA

-2656 DTTDVETAYTLF
+2656 DTTDVETAYMLF

-2758 VKNVRRNGT
+2758 VKNVRRNGV

-2782 VFDLSDIS
+2782 VFDLSDAS
-2790 IVGEKIVNLR
+2790 IIAEKISNLR
-2800 RDIETTDDDS
+2800 SEIENTTDES
-2810 EITALNAELKTALA
+2810 EINALNVELKTALA

-2846 NNDDFYA
+2846 TNDDFYA
-2853 NHYVHLNEKVGK
+2853 NHYVYLNEKVGK
-2865 EYKARLYKIVEN
+2865 EYKARLYKIIEN
-2877 NDKIYAYPITK
+2877 NDKVYAYPITK

-2897 SLNRE
+2897 SLNIE

-2926 NMDDLNE
+2926 SMEDLNE
-2933 MAQAYKFNI
+2933 MAQAYKFNV
-2942 KHLKLKNANAFDINN
+2942 KHIKLKNANAFDINH

-2981 GKEFTIQSF
+2981 GKEFAIQSF

-3023 VDEVFEFRA
+3023 VDEIFEFRA
-3032 PRKSEVE
+3032 PRKSEID

-3057 KSKGKPNATLNTNS
+3057 KSKGKLNATLNTNS

-3146 FVEDK
+3146 FVEDEN

-3201 VDSDNTIAY
+3201 VDTYNTIAY

-3266 AWVGDLQDSS
+3266 AWVGDLQDSG

-3293 KELQARRTVDIFNKE
+3293 KELQARRTVDIFNKN

-3316 KAAGVNLSFDDIID
+3316 EAAGVHLSFDDIID

-3343 ENDLNKLRQDERNA
+3343 ENDLNKLRQDERNT
-3357 KSNIINNPEAY
+3357 KSDIINNPGAY
-3368 IEAKH
+3368 VEAKH

-3385 KFVDSY
+3385 KFTDSY

-3413 IKTKAMI
+3413 VKTKAMI
-3420 SEINNSRVDGTLSP
+3420 AEINASRIDGTLSP

-3446 LNDIRSEYDLDNGEP
+3446 LNDIRSEYDLNNGEP

-3476 GEIVDKERYHKA
+3476 GEIVNKEAYYKA

-3499 DKYLRTINDI
+3499 DKYLRTVNDI
-3509 RNKYNDSRVRKGFE
+3509 RNKYNDSKVRKGFE

-3571 TVDPSIQEAIHEA
+3571 TVDEGTQQAIHEA

-3670 RLATN
+3670 RLAAN

-3831 KKKAEQLR
+3831 NKKAEQLR

-3928 RAYKNEDYAEGVGYI
+3928 AAYRNPNYKEGVGYV

-3975 NALAQTESAKRFIGR
+3975 NVLAQTESAKRFIGR

-4021 QNGRNPFYHIDYA
+4021 QNGRDPFYHIDYA

-4055 IENIKKTKPQRVSYA
+4055 IENIKKTKPQRVSYV

-4079 TVYNKRMEEAL
+4079 TAYNKRMEEAL

-4130 YGKEMLDRMEVYQ
+4130 YGKEMIDRMEVYQ

-4224 VGESGLAGE
+4224 VGESGIAGE
-4233 WIAKEFIGAKDYAR
+4233 WIAKEFLGAKDYAL
-4247 GKGLWM
+4247 GKALWM
-4253 RNSWSFIND
+4253 HNSWSFIND
-4262 LSKDKAST
+4262 LGKDKAST

-4307 ALYSPNAMGEHFMQN
+4307 ALYSPNAIGEHFMQN

-4376 KFNNYIGTIKEDA
+4376 KFNNYVGTIKEDA

-4417 FVKVKKE
+4417 FVKAKKE
-4424 LEKTAIAD
+4424 FEKTATTE

-4447 GKLAFKEGS
+4447 GKLTFKEGS

-4473 YKILGEFKGKV
+4473 YKLLGEFKGKV

-4494 YDNLGA
+4494 YDKLGA

-4530 GYFNEEREA
+4530 GYFNEERGA

-4586 AINFNT
+4586 ATNFNT

-4609 GDVAGSVAAIAMA
+4609 GNVAGSVSAIAMS
-4622 LAAHAIWDDKELKN
+4622 LAAHAIWDDKELEN

-4682 VLKAMNIIAEGLIA
+4682 ILKAMNIIAEGLIA

-4745 NNILGIIPTNIND
+4745 DNILGIIPTNVNK

>member
-82 SKFNDIVTRFGYTS
+82 SKFNDVITRFGYLS
-96 TTAKVMANRIIGNN
+96 TTAKVMANRVVGNN

-163 LGLVNQILGFTSDG
+163 LSLVNQILGFTSDG
-177 DFEKTDDVFANVSR
+177 NFEKIDDVFANASR

-302 KVDGRYNYDRSN
+302 KVDGKYNYDRSN

-383 TIIPK
+383 TIMPK

-495 GSVDIDIN
+495 GSVDVDIN

-604 INGNEMSVDAEGKLS
+604 INGTEMSVDAEGKLS

-639 NQYNLSNILLEQ
+639 NQYNFSNILLEQ

-748 IIRAARYKTKGGKYG
+748 IIRAARYKTKGGRYG

-769 NSKEVNQAIET
+769 NSKEVSQAIET

-882 LISSMSETKVSD
+882 LISSMNETKVSD

-1027 DRFELTDKDGNVD
+1027 DRFELTDKDGNVN

-1046 LKEMFPSLYGED
+1046 LKEMFPALYGAD

-1177 MVDVAF
+1177 IVDVAF

-1194 FAGYKNP
+1194 FASYKNP

-1462 MKKIVDNIPVNNPL
+1462 MKKIVDNIPVNSRL
-1476 HDKKEEFFK
+1476 YEKKEEFFK
-1485 LYSANIRNSFNN
+1485 LYSANIRDSFNS
-1497 LANELNIPRD
+1497 LASELNIPRD
-1507 ANGNILFEADGTIKG
+1507 ANGNILFEPDGTIKG
-1522 INYHTFFNKLK
+1522 IDYHTFFNKLK

-1558 ITGRPNANMPII
+1558 ITGRPNANMPMI

-1603 TNVGFNS
+1603 TNVGF
-1610 KKYTK
+1610 KATK
-1615 ENPFNL
+1615 EQ
-1621 DGIDKTK
+1621 IS
-1628 FDTEVYDREKTPG
+1628 Y
-1641 YKSKAL
+1641 SK
-1647 RIYIKGKKKGWFE
+1647 E
-1660 LVKDKEDNNYSVH
+1660 
-1673 FKTTTEK
+1673 
-1680 IGKVEQDGKVV
+1680 
-1691 NPSTKEERNELY
+1691 
-1703 TALRNAIP
+1703 
-1711 NRANVST
+1711 
-1718 WGSISD
+1718 
-1724 GGVYA
+1724 
-1729 LNKLGKGWK
+1729 
-1738 KVGERTIK
+1738 
-1746 HKKDDKDIVI
+1746 
-1756 PIYQKNGL
+1756 
-1764 TTSKILRYHPVTKE
+1764 LRYHPVTKE

-1796 FAKNADGSYKK
+1796 FAKNADGTYKK
-1807 NKEDLLKEL
+1807 SKEDLLKEL

-1952 ALSDETKELVKAA
+1952 ALSDETKTLVKHA
-1965 HKDFEA
+1965 HIDFEDFA
-1971 QAVKNPETGKLT
+1971 EKNPETGKLT

-1992 FVADYIRTNK
+1992 YVADYIRVNK
-2002 TNLDAADDNFIS
+2002 TTLDDADKNFIS
-2014 AHEDMVDSISNEYID
+2014 VHEDMVDSISNEYID

-2043 GRIDKF
+2043 ARIDKF

-2089 LKDNISLEENLS
+2089 LKDDISLEENLS

-2267 NYDTTVAFIMQPAIS
+2267 NYDTTIAFIMQPAIS

-2322 NIKTVINKVN
+2322 NIKTVIDKVN

-2535 QYILSSIYNHIAP
+2535 QYILSSIYNHVAP

-2559 DGTLAYGFDNESD
+2559 DGTLTYGFDNESD

-2656 DTTDVETAYTLF
+2656 DTTDVETAYMLF

-2704 KVITNDALR
+2704 KVITMML
-2713 NADLF
+2713 LEML
-2718 GGKSA
+2718 
-2723 ISYIVDEFNN
+2723 ICLV
-2733 FAGTYDVA
+2733 
-2741 ERYVRSHSDSNF
+2741 
-2753 IYHKT
+2753 
-2758 VKNVRRNGT
+2758 
-2767 YVSELSKFKKPNNLF
+2767 
-2782 VFDLSDIS
+2782 
-2790 IVGEKIVNLR
+2790 VNL
-2800 RDIETTDDDS
+2800 
-2810 EITALNAELKTALA
+2810 
-2824 EYNNLKS
+2824 
-2831 QRALAAKYGFINESN
+2831 
-2846 NNDDFYA
+2846 
-2853 NHYVHLNEKVGK
+2853 
-2865 EYKARLYKIVEN
+2865 
-2877 NDKIYAYPITK
+2877 
-2888 LDENETGEV
+2888 
-2897 SLNRE
+2897 
-2902 NTKGYRSEGFYIDY
+2902 
-2916 INRLEKGDTP
+2916 
-2926 NMDDLNE
+2926 
-2933 MAQAYKFNI
+2933 
-2942 KHLKLKNANAFDINN
+2942 
-2957 PSKYQEASAKF
+2957 
-2968 TINEILNKYPESN
+2968 
-2981 GKEFTIQSF
+2981 
-2990 YLRSKSIGTVFG
+2990 
-3002 NPQHIKGT
+3002 
-3010 YVTIEDG
+3010 
-3017 KEVTNE
+3017 
-3023 VDEVFEFRA
+3023 
-3032 PRKSEVE
+3032 
-3039 RAKDLGIN
+3039 
-3047 VPYNTYFVRV
+3047 
-3057 KSKGKPNATLNTNS
+3057 
-3071 KLGASV
+3071 
-3077 LDFSIDAYNDMNRRS
+3077 
-3092 HEGDYSAR
+3092 
-3100 KKVNNLS
+3100 
-3107 AKGFNATRNEFQSQ
+3107 
-3121 AEDVYYNITTY
+3121 
-3132 VEDKVNDITQQLNQ
+3132 
-3146 FVEDK
+3146 
-3151 GHFLSVN
+3151 
-3158 DARTID
+3158 
-3164 IIRNNPAERR
+3164 
-3174 RYLKTLL
+3174 LL
-3181 DARALISK
+3181 
-3189 YGNIAS
+3189 
-3195 VKVDKS
+3195 
-3201 VDSDNTIAY
+3201 
-3210 VERLQNA
+3210 
-3217 IKQLTDTSIIE
+3217 
-3228 QAEKLFANDY
+3228 
-3238 LAKLSDNPQIQNN
+3238 
-3251 LISVFDGFHSTSWFD
+3251 
-3266 AWVGDLQDSS
+3266 
-3276 NAFIQVLTKN
+3276 
-3286 VMSDIRA
+3286 
-3293 KELQARRTVDIFNKE
+3293 
-3308 IDKIFADA
+3308 
-3316 KAAGVNLSFDDIID
+3316 
-3330 ADGRFIRPYNDNF
+3330 
-3343 ENDLNKLRQDERNA
+3343 
-3357 KSNIINNPEAY
+3357 
-3368 IEAKH
+3368 
-3373 KLDKFLLDHVNR
+3373 
-3385 KFVDSY
+3385 
-3391 YKELYDAQD
+3391 
-3400 ELYRNH
+3400 
-3406 RPILEEY
+3406 
-3413 IKTKAMI
+3413 
-3420 SEINNSRVDGTLSP
+3420 
-3434 EKETELKNLWYH
+3434 
-3446 LNDIRSEYDLDNGEP
+3446 
-3461 KESFIMGYP
+3461 
-3470 GMNPST
+3470 
-3476 GEIVDKERYHKA
+3476 
-3488 RINNADDCKAL
+3488 
-3499 DKYLRTINDI
+3499 
-3509 RNKYNDSRVRKGFE
+3509 
-3523 DQLKR
+3523 
-3528 MLDIVETAE
+3528 
-3537 ARDPSGRISIPASQL
+3537 
-3552 EMNKEYKAAK
+3552 
-3562 AWLATNAKW
+3562 
-3571 TVDPSIQEAIHEA
+3571 
-3584 YKTMGYKGENN
+3584 
-3595 SKLKVYLRKLKA
+3595 
-3607 TNVNP
+3607 
-3612 YDEFGR
+3612 
-3618 LDGTIFTEEQQA
+3618 
-3630 AIQEEAQKRFNNTKY
+3630 
-3645 GMEND
+3645 
-3650 RILISNG
+3650 
-3657 PEDDVVYPAEVYK
+3657 
-3670 RLATN
+3670 
-3675 GVPNKEYQQI
+3675 
-3685 VKQVNEI
+3685 
-3692 LAPHY
+3692 
-3697 DIATKHVATSE
+3697 
-3708 LTEEELDK
+3708 
-3716 LYQAYQPLFAGM
+3716 
-3728 KKTED
+3728 
-3733 STNGKSIAYF
+3733 
-3743 VTRFVDLD
+3743 
-3751 NYNKEAFNLEEERAK
+3751 
-3766 AKGAKYYKAWE
+3766 
-3777 RVNKMGIPKL
+3777 
-3787 DDKYQVVT
+3787 
-3795 DASGNIVYD
+3795 
-3804 ETKDRIPNRYIYGTL
+3804 
-3819 KVDMD
+3819 
-3824 KYLKTKG
+3824 
-3831 KKKAEQLR
+3831 
-3839 KQMDERT
+3839 
-3846 EAYRTIHNNLETV
+3846 
-3859 NTPYYEAELKK
+3859 
-3870 QRAKGDAEFKKWY
+3870 
-3883 DRNHVFNPYT
+3883 
-3893 HRMEPTVIWRKTQVI
+3893 VI
-3908 PAVANGE
+3908 
-3915 WNAGYAQTELAPK
+3915 
-3928 RAYKNEDYAEGVGYI
+3928 
-3943 DNYKKTDDKT
+3943 
-3953 YDSEVVLN
+3953 
-3961 KYQRDLMEHIQKTL
+3961 
-3975 NALAQTESAKRFIGR
+3975 
-3990 GYLPSMSKGAEH
+3990 
-4002 DAKWWG
+4002 
-4008 KQFLE
+4008 
-4013 FLGYSDKL
+4013 
-4021 QNGRNPFYHIDYA
+4021 
-4034 DDKAIDMPMLMEQ
+4034 
-4047 LRNKDSVN
+4047 
-4055 IENIKKTKPQRVSYA
+4055 
-4070 DDEEYNAAL
+4070 
-4079 TVYNKRMEEAL
+4079 
-4090 KKNKEIHRALLN
+4090 
-4102 RDYRTVLSNFITQA
+4102 
-4116 AHFNAIQDNKYMLY
+4116 
-4130 YGKEMLDRMEVYQ
+4130 
-4143 KNVGWSNLKKDH
+4143 
-4155 QRGAR
+4155 
-4160 GETRYLTQKDERLQ
+4160 
-4174 GQYENWI
+4174 
-4181 RRIIY
+4181 
-4186 NQFKESNANFT
+4186 
-4197 KVSSLLQSFTSA
+4197 
-4209 KFMMLNITGGIGNVT
+4209 
-4224 VGESGLAGE
+4224 
-4233 WIAKEFIGAKDYAR
+4233 
-4247 GKGLWM
+4247 
-4253 RNSWSFIND
+4253 
-4262 LSKDKAST
+4262 
-4270 LASAIVKEMNV
+4270 
-4281 IDFDQLAGISDGNHL
+4281 
-4296 DAGTAFEKLRN
+4296 
-4307 ALYSPNAMGEHFMQN
+4307 
-4322 AAMFSLMY
+4322 
-4330 SNRLV
+4330 
-4335 PVVDAENRGKI
+4335 
-4346 KYRAMSK
+4346 
-4353 YEYIADCH
+4353 
-4361 EKALKRIIEGTEFEA
+4361 
-4376 KFNNYIGTIKEDA
+4376 
-4389 NKLKEFVFGRKDFT
+4389 
-4403 TEFARTLPNKMQKE
+4403 
-4417 FVKVKKE
+4417 
-4424 LEKTAIAD
+4424 
-4432 FEKNSTLIENLDLKD
+4432 
-4447 GKLAFKEGS
+4447 
-4456 KLAELD
+4456 
-4462 ALSADKEVSDA
+4462 
-4473 YKILGEFKGKV
+4473 
-4484 ISVNKEIHGV
+4484 
-4494 YDNLGA
+4494 
-4500 AQLEKHWWG
+4500 
-4509 SLAMQYHKHIYPGI
+4509 
-4523 LKHYRRQ
+4523 
-4530 GYFNEEREA
+4530 
-4539 FTLGCG
+4539 
-4545 PALMDFLSMPLD
+4545 
-4557 KIKADREING
+4557 
-4567 TQLGALQTLQ
+4567 
-4577 KLFTGYVDM
+4577 
-4586 AINFNT
+4586 
-4592 NWNMLPRYQRA
+4592 
-4603 AILRAM
+4603 
-4609 GDVAGSVAAIAMA
+4609 
-4622 LAAHAIWDDKELKN
+4622 
-4636 STLGNLLIYEAD
+4636 
-4648 SLATQVMMYTPP
+4648 
-4660 FVITEGKKLYS
+4660 
-4671 SPIAAQTMPSD
+4671 
-4682 VLKAMNIIAEGLIA
+4682 
-4696 GDDYNWDYSSGRYA
+4696 
-4710 KENKLYVLTTRQIP
+4710 
-4724 IYRAY
+4724 
-4729 SNIAGLDKSN
+4729 
-4739 SYYKLG
+4739 
-4745 NNILGIIPTNIND
+4745 

>member
-1 MANCPITPKDF
+1 MANCSITPKDF

-38 VYNPE
+38 VYNPA

-82 SKFNDIVTRFGYTS
+82 SKFNDVVTRFGYLS
-96 TTAKVMANRIIGNN
+96 TTAKVMANRVVGNN

-163 LGLVNQILGFTSDG
+163 LSLVNQILGFTSDG
-177 DFEKTDDVFANVSR
+177 NFEKIDDVFANASR

-267 ARWDDN
+267 AKWDDN

-302 KVDGRYNYDRSN
+302 KVDGKYNYDRSN

-349 IAEQNKEMSGLIKL
+349 IAEQNKDMSGLIKL

-383 TIIPK
+383 TIMPK

-454 EIRRNAAFADIVANL
+454 EIRRNAAFADIVTNL

-480 DANAVRNYLIGNKTN
+480 DTNAVRNYLIGNKTN

-535 NKEEHD
+535 NKEEHN

-604 INGNEMSVDAEGKLS
+604 INGTEMSVDAEGKLS

-748 IIRAARYKTKGGKYG
+748 IIRAARYKTKGGRYG

-769 NSKEVNQAIET
+769 NSKEVSQAIET

-866 DIDSNGA
+866 NIDSNGT

-882 LISSMSETKVSD
+882 LISSMNETKVSD

-956 ETDSTGKILRWQKN
+956 ETDSTGKILRWQKE

-997 VYEVGKG
+997 IYEVGKG

-1018 TFTGRLFHD
+1018 TFTGKLFHD

-1046 LKEMFPSLYGED
+1046 LEKMFPSLYGED

-1102 FDNFKSI
+1102 FDTFKSI

-1177 MVDVAF
+1177 ITDVAF

-1194 FAGYKNP
+1194 FASYKNP

-1256 QARTLIGGPIQYENG
+1256 QARTLIGGPIQYEDG

-1462 MKKIVDNIPVNNPL
+1462 MKKIVDNIPVNSRL
-1476 HDKKEEFFK
+1476 YEKKEEFFK
-1485 LYSANIRNSFNN
+1485 LYSANIRDSFNS
-1497 LANELNIPRD
+1497 LASELNIPRD

-1522 INYHTFFNKLK
+1522 IDYHTFFNKLK

-1558 ITGRPNANMPII
+1558 ITGRPNANMPMI

-1603 TNVGFNS
+1603 TNVGF
-1610 KKYTK
+1610 KATK
-1615 ENPFNL
+1615 EQ
-1621 DGIDKTK
+1621 IS
-1628 FDTEVYDREKTPG
+1628 Y
-1641 YKSKAL
+1641 SK
-1647 RIYIKGKKKGWFE
+1647 E
-1660 LVKDKEDNNYSVH
+1660 
-1673 FKTTTEK
+1673 
-1680 IGKVEQDGKVV
+1680 
-1691 NPSTKEERNELY
+1691 
-1703 TALRNAIP
+1703 
-1711 NRANVST
+1711 
-1718 WGSISD
+1718 
-1724 GGVYA
+1724 
-1729 LNKLGKGWK
+1729 
-1738 KVGERTIK
+1738 
-1746 HKKDDKDIVI
+1746 
-1756 PIYQKNGL
+1756 
-1764 TTSKILRYHPVTKE
+1764 LRYHPITKE

-1807 NKEDLLKEL
+1807 SKEDLLKEL

-1952 ALSDETKELVKAA
+1952 ALSDETKTLVKHA
-1965 HKDFEA
+1965 HIDFEDFA
-1971 QAVKNPETGKLT
+1971 EKNPETGKLT

-1992 FVADYIRTNK
+1992 YVADYIRVNK

-2014 AHEDMVDSISNEYID
+2014 VHEDMVDSISNEYID

-2043 GRIDKF
+2043 ARIDKF

-2185 AKELIDRFGEDN
+2185 AKELIDRFGEAN
-2197 VTTDYETGDYL
+2197 VTTDEETGDYL

-2267 NYDTTVAFIMQPAIS
+2267 NYDTTIAFIMQPAIS

-2322 NIKTVINKVN
+2322 NIKTVIDKVN

-2456 AGNKVVDIRSYMMD
+2456 ADNKVVDIRSYMMD

-2535 QYILSSIYNHIAP
+2535 QYILSSIYNHVAP

-2559 DGTLAYGFDNESD
+2559 DGTLTYGFDNESD

-2656 DTTDVETAYTLF
+2656 DTTDVETAYMLF

-2800 RDIETTDDDS
+2800 RDIETTDDDN
-2810 EITALNAELKTALA
+2810 EIKSLNVELKTALA

-2846 NNDDFYA
+2846 TNDDFYA

-2926 NMDDLNE
+2926 TMDDLNE

-2981 GKEFTIQSF
+2981 GKEFAIQSF

-3023 VDEVFEFRA
+3023 VDEIFEFRA

-3146 FVEDK
+3146 FVEDN

-3195 VKVDKS
+3195 VKIDKS

-3228 QAEKLFANDY
+3228 QAENLFANDY

-3266 AWVGDLQDSS
+3266 AWVGDLQDSG
-3276 NAFIQVLTKN
+3276 NAFIQILTKN

-3357 KSNIINNPEAY
+3357 KSDIINNPEAY

-3420 SEINNSRVDGTLSP
+3420 DEINASRTDGTLSP

-3476 GEIVDKERYHKA
+3476 GEIVDKERYYKA

-3509 RNKYNDSRVRKGFE
+3509 RNKYNDSKVRKGFE

-3528 MLDIVETAE
+3528 MLDIVETSE

-3595 SKLKVYLRKLKA
+3595 NKFKAYLRKLKA

-3630 AIQEEAQKRFNNTKY
+3630 AIQEEAQKHFNNTKY

-3657 PEDDVVYPAEVYK
+3657 PEDDVVYPAEVYE
-3670 RLATN
+3670 RLAAN

-3824 KYLKTKG
+3824 KYLKTKD

-3893 HRMEPTVIWRKTQVI
+3893 HRMEPTVIWRKTQII

-3928 RAYKNEDYAEGVGYI
+3928 AAYRNPNYKEGVGYV

-3961 KYQRDLMEHIQKTL
+3961 AHQQKLMGYIQETL
-3975 NALAQTESAKRFIGR
+3975 NNLAQTESAKRFIGR

-4021 QNGRNPFYHIDYA
+4021 QNGRDPFYHIDYA

-4055 IENIKKTKPQRVSYA
+4055 VENIKKTKPQRISYT

-4079 TVYNKRMEEAL
+4079 TAYNKRMEEAL

-4197 KVSSLLQSFTSA
+4197 KVSNLLQSYTSA
-4209 KFMMLNITGGIGNVT
+4209 KFMMLNITGGIGNIT

-4233 WIAKEFIGAKDYAR
+4233 WIAKEFIGAKDYVR
-4247 GKGLWM
+4247 GKALWM
-4253 RNSWSFIND
+4253 YNSWSFIND
-4262 LSKDKAST
+4262 LGKDKAST

-4296 DAGTAFEKLRN
+4296 DAGTAFAKLRN

-4330 SNRLV
+4330 SNRLI

-4376 KFNNYIGTIKEDA
+4376 KFNNYVGSIKEDA
-4389 NKLKEFVFGRKDFT
+4389 NKLKEFAFGRKDFT

-4424 LEKTAIAD
+4424 LEKTATAD

-4494 YDNLGA
+4494 YDKLGA
-4500 AQLEKHWWG
+4500 AQIEKHWWG

-4523 LKHYRRQ
+4523 LRHYRRQ
-4530 GYFNEEREA
+4530 GYFNEERGA

-4577 KLFTGYVDM
+4577 KLFIGYVDM
-4586 AINFNT
+4586 ATNFNT

-4622 LAAHAIWDDKELKN
+4622 LATHAIWDDKELKN
-4636 STLGNLLIYEAD
+4636 STLGNLLIYESD

-4660 FVITEGKKLYS
+4660 FAITEGKKLYS

-4724 IYRAY
+4724 VYRAY

>member
-96 TTAKVMANRIIGNN
+96 TTAKVMANRVIGNN

-121 GKFNKDNNNANFYA
+121 GKFDKDRNNANFYA

-177 DFEKTDDVFANVSR
+177 NFEKIDDVFANASR

-239 SEMESILN
+239 GEMESILN

-314 ELGTIDFIDGK
+314 ELGAIDFIDGK

-383 TIIPK
+383 TIMPK

-440 VESAKRRYKLSAKN
+440 VESSRKRYKLSVKN
-454 EIRRNAAFADIVANL
+454 EIRRNAAFADIVTNL

-480 DANAVRNYLIGNKTN
+480 DVNAVRNYLIGNKTN
-495 GSVDIDIN
+495 GRVDIDIN

-509 HLKNISDASTKAN
+509 HLKNISDASIKAN

-535 NKEEHD
+535 NREEHD
-541 DNETYVPLHTEIIP
+541 DNETYIPLHTEIIP
-555 ATAVAAANSFA
+555 ATAVTAANSFA

-604 INGNEMSVDAEGKLS
+604 INGTEMSVDAEGKLS

-651 RGVDGKI
+651 RGIDGKI

-691 PNTGQN
+691 PNIGQN

-708 IYSAIANFVN
+708 IYSAIANFVH

-769 NSKEVNQAIET
+769 NSKEVSQAIEI

-866 DIDSNGA
+866 DIDSNGV

-882 LISSMSETKVSD
+882 LISSMNETKVSD

-956 ETDSTGKILRWQKN
+956 ETDDTGKILRWQKD
-970 ENPELAD
+970 ENPELAG

-997 VYEVGKG
+997 IYEVGKG

-1046 LKEMFPSLYGED
+1046 LEKMFPSLYGAD

-1067 NGDEVTVNLSKEQE
+1067 NGDEVTVNLAKEQE

-1170 TTDYANE
+1170 TTDYATE
-1177 MVDVAF
+1177 ITDVVF

-1194 FAGYKNP
+1194 FASYKNP
-1201 LNVTQRNKFRGVTIK
+1201 LKVTQRNKFRGVTIK
-1216 NTVRT
+1216 NTIRT

-1246 LVKNAGLTID
+1246 LVKNAGLTIE

-1271 KPVIK
+1271 EPVIK

-1284 GYQGTTV
+1284 GYQSTTV

-1327 PLSVGDIDTFVQVQ
+1327 PLSVGDIDAFVQVQ

-1462 MKKIVDNIPVNNPL
+1462 MKKIVDNIPVNSPL
-1476 HDKKEEFFK
+1476 YEKKKEFFK
-1485 LYSANIRNSFNN
+1485 LYSANIRDSFNN

-1522 INYHTFFNKLK
+1522 IDYHTFFNKLK

-1558 ITGRPNANMPII
+1558 ITGRPNANMPMI

-1603 TNVGFNS
+1603 TNVGF
-1610 KKYTK
+1610 KATK
-1615 ENPFNL
+1615 EQ
-1621 DGIDKTK
+1621 IS
-1628 FDTEVYDREKTPG
+1628 Y
-1641 YKSKAL
+1641 SK
-1647 RIYIKGKKKGWFE
+1647 E
-1660 LVKDKEDNNYSVH
+1660 
-1673 FKTTTEK
+1673 
-1680 IGKVEQDGKVV
+1680 
-1691 NPSTKEERNELY
+1691 
-1703 TALRNAIP
+1703 
-1711 NRANVST
+1711 
-1718 WGSISD
+1718 
-1724 GGVYA
+1724 
-1729 LNKLGKGWK
+1729 
-1738 KVGERTIK
+1738 
-1746 HKKDDKDIVI
+1746 
-1756 PIYQKNGL
+1756 
-1764 TTSKILRYHPVTKE
+1764 LRYHPVTKE

-1796 FAKNADGSYKK
+1796 FAKNADGTYKK
-1807 NKEDLLKEL
+1807 SKEDLLKEL
-1816 QAAHLDTLIGYRI
+1816 QDAGLDNLIGYRI

-1878 SSYVDK
+1878 SSYIDK

-1919 SVREAFEKLNKE
+1919 SVKEAFEKLNKE

-1965 HKDFEA
+1965 HKAFES

-1992 FVADYIRTNK
+1992 YVADYIRINK
-2002 TNLDAADDNFIS
+2002 TTLDDADKNFIS
-2014 AHEDMVDSISNEYID
+2014 VHEDMVDSISNEYID

-2043 GRIDKF
+2043 ARIDKF

-2055 LGIMSYNEY
+2055 LGIMSYNKY

-2089 LKDNISLEENLS
+2089 LKDDISLEENLS

-2166 PTINS
+2166 PTIND
-2171 DYEVTISYD
+2171 DYKVAIRYSYD
-2180 KDKYD
+2180 GT
-2185 AKELIDRFGEDN
+2185 KEGLKRLQDRFGKENISEVNEDAK
-2197 VTTDYETGDYL
+2197 TL
-2208 VTHTTIGWTN
+2208 VITHDKIGWTN

-2322 NIKTVINKVN
+2322 NIKTVIDKVN

-2357 LNQKESRPVEDMIY
+2357 LNQKESRPVEDMVY

-2535 QYILSSIYNHIAP
+2535 QYILSSIYNHVAP
-2548 VMYSSKVFAEQ
+2548 IMYSSKVFAEQ
-2559 DGTLAYGFDNESD
+2559 DGTLTYGFDNESD
-2572 TIAER
+2572 TIVER

-2656 DTTDVETAYTLF
+2656 DTTDVETAYMLF
-2668 DQAANSDNPLVKLA
+2668 DQAANSDNPLVRLA

-2713 NADLF
+2713 NPDLF

-2723 ISYIVDEFNN
+2723 IDYIVDEFNN

-2790 IVGEKIVNLR
+2790 IISEKIVNLR
-2800 RDIETTDDDS
+2800 RDIEVTTDES
-2810 EITALNAELKTALA
+2810 EITALNTELKTALA

-2831 QRALAAKYGFINESN
+2831 QRALAVKYGFINESN
-2846 NNDDFYA
+2846 TNDDFYA

-2926 NMDDLNE
+2926 SMEDLNE

-3023 VDEVFEFRA
+3023 IDEIFEFRA
-3032 PRKSEVE
+3032 PRKSEID

-3047 VPYNTYFVRV
+3047 IPYNTYFVRV

-3107 AKGFNATRNEFQSQ
+3107 SKGFNATRNEFQSQ

-3146 FVEDK
+3146 FVEDEN

-3189 YGNIAS
+3189 YGNITS

-3266 AWVGDLQDSS
+3266 AWVGDLQDSG

-3293 KELQARRTVDIFNKE
+3293 KELQARRTVDTFNKE

-3357 KSNIINNPEAY
+3357 KSDIINNPEAY
-3368 IEAKH
+3368 VEAKH

-3420 SEINNSRVDGTLSP
+3420 DEINASRIDGTLSP

-3446 LNDIRSEYDLDNGEP
+3446 LNDIRSEYDLNNGEP

-3509 RNKYNDSRVRKGFE
+3509 RNKYNDSKVRKGFE

-3571 TVDPSIQEAIHEA
+3571 TIDPSIQEAIHEA

-3595 SKLKVYLRKLKA
+3595 SKLKVYLRKFKA

-3618 LDGTIFTEEQQA
+3618 LDGTLFTEEQQA

-3670 RLATN
+3670 RLAAN

-3804 ETKDRIPNRYIYGTL
+3804 ETKDKIPNRYLYGTL

-3915 WNAGYAQTELAPK
+3915 WNAGYAQTELTPK
-3928 RAYKNEDYAEGVGYI
+3928 AAYRNPNYKEGVGYI

-3961 KYQRDLMEHIQKTL
+3961 EYQQKLMGYIQKTL
-3975 NALAQTESAKRFIGR
+3975 NTLAQTESAKRFISR

-4021 QNGRNPFYHIDYA
+4021 QNGRDPFYHIDYA

-4079 TVYNKRMEEAL
+4079 TAYNKRMEEAL

-4224 VGESGLAGE
+4224 VGESNLAGE
-4233 WIAKEFIGAKDYAR
+4233 WIAKEFFGAKDYAL
-4247 GKGLWM
+4247 GKALWM
-4253 RNSWSFIND
+4253 HNSWSFIND
-4262 LSKDKAST
+4262 LGKDKAST

-4322 AAMFSLMY
+4322 AAMFTLMY

-4361 EKALKRIIEGTEFEA
+4361 EKALNRIIEGTEFEA
-4376 KFNNYIGTIKEDA
+4376 KFNNYIGAIKEDA

-4417 FVKVKKE
+4417 FVKAKKE
-4424 LEKTAIAD
+4424 LEKTATTE
-4432 FEKNSTLIENLDLKD
+4432 FEKYSRVIDNLDLKD
-4447 GKLAFKEGS
+4447 GRLTFKEGS

-4473 YKILGEFKGKV
+4473 YKFLGEFKGKV
-4484 ISVNKEIHGV
+4484 ISINKEIHGV
-4494 YDNLGA
+4494 YDKLGA

-4530 GYFNEEREA
+4530 GYFNEERGA

-4567 TQLGALQTLQ
+4567 TQLGALQALQ
-4577 KLFTGYVDM
+4577 KLFMGYVDM
-4586 AINFNT
+4586 VTNFNT

-4609 GDVAGSVAAIAMA
+4609 GNVAGSVSAIAMS
-4622 LAAHAIWDDKELKN
+4622 LAAHAIWDDKELEN

-4682 VLKAMNIIAEGLIA
+4682 ILKAMNIIAEGLIA
-4696 GDDYNWDYSSGRYA
+4696 GDDYNWNYSSGRYA

-4745 NNILGIIPTNIND
+4745 DNILGIIPTNVND

>member
-51 FDDYRLGNDAAQEAL
+51 FDDYRLGNDVAQEAL

-82 SKFNDIVTRFGYTS
+82 SKFNNVVTRFGYLS
-96 TTAKVMANRIIGNN
+96 TTAKVMANRVVGNN
-110 ILTFFANDVVK
+110 ILTFFANDVIK

-163 LGLVNQILGFTSDG
+163 LSLVNQILGFTSDG
-177 DFEKTDDVFANVSR
+177 NFEKIDDVFANASR

-239 SEMESILN
+239 SEMESIFN

-302 KVDGRYNYDRSN
+302 KVDGKYNYDRSN

-325 KVTAAIISKIS
+325 KVTATIISKIS

-383 TIIPK
+383 TIMPK

-495 GSVDIDIN
+495 GSVDVDIN

-509 HLKNISDASTKAN
+509 HLKNISDASAKAN

-566 TDIEAYSTVALQF
+566 TDIEAYSTVTLQL

-604 INGNEMSVDAEGKLS
+604 INGIEMSVDAEGKLS

-639 NQYNLSNILLEQ
+639 NQYNFSNILLEQ

-748 IIRAARYKTKGGKYG
+748 IIRAARYKTKGGRYG

-769 NSKEVNQAIET
+769 NSKEVSQAIET

-811 QMVHDLT
+811 QMIHDLT

-882 LISSMSETKVSD
+882 LISSMNETKVSD

-956 ETDSTGKILRWQKN
+956 ETDSTGKILRWQKE
-970 ENPELAD
+970 ENPKLAD

-1046 LKEMFPSLYGED
+1046 LEKMFPSLYGAD

-1102 FDNFKSI
+1102 FDTFKSI

-1177 MVDVAF
+1177 IVDVAF

-1194 FAGYKNP
+1194 FASYKNP

-1216 NTVRT
+1216 NTIRT

-1256 QARTLIGGPIQYENG
+1256 QARTLI
-1271 KPVIK
+1271 
-1276 NGVVQRKG
+1276 G

-1327 PLSVGDIDTFVQVQ
+1327 PLSIGDIDTFVQVQ

-1462 MKKIVDNIPVNNPL
+1462 MKKIVDNIPVNSRL
-1476 HDKKEEFFK
+1476 YEKKEEFFK
-1485 LYSANIRNSFNN
+1485 LYSANIRDSFNS
-1497 LANELNIPRD
+1497 LASELNIPRD

-1522 INYHTFFNKLK
+1522 IDYHTFFNKLK

-1558 ITGRPNANMPII
+1558 ITGRPNANMPMI

-1603 TNVGFNS
+1603 TNVGFKATREQISYS
-1610 KKYTK
+1610 K
-1615 ENPFNL
+1615 E
-1621 DGIDKTK
+1621 
-1628 FDTEVYDREKTPG
+1628 
-1641 YKSKAL
+1641 
-1647 RIYIKGKKKGWFE
+1647 
-1660 LVKDKEDNNYSVH
+1660 
-1673 FKTTTEK
+1673 
-1680 IGKVEQDGKVV
+1680 
-1691 NPSTKEERNELY
+1691 
-1703 TALRNAIP
+1703 
-1711 NRANVST
+1711 
-1718 WGSISD
+1718 
-1724 GGVYA
+1724 
-1729 LNKLGKGWK
+1729 
-1738 KVGERTIK
+1738 
-1746 HKKDDKDIVI
+1746 
-1756 PIYQKNGL
+1756 
-1764 TTSKILRYHPVTKE
+1764 LRYHPVTKE

-1796 FAKNADGSYKK
+1796 FAKNADGTYKK
-1807 NKEDLLKEL
+1807 SKEDLLKEL
-1816 QAAHLDTLIGYRI
+1816 QSAHLDTLIGYRI

-1864 GSDFDIDSVYGIQY
+1864 GSDFDIDSVYAIQY

-1898 IYDYAN
+1898 IYDYDN

-1952 ALSDETKELVKAA
+1952 ALSDETKTLVKHA
-1965 HKDFEA
+1965 HIDFEDFA
-1971 QAVKNPETGKLT
+1971 EKNPETGKLT

-1992 FVADYIRTNK
+1992 YVADYIRVNK
-2002 TNLDAADDNFIS
+2002 TTLDDADKNFIS
-2014 AHEDMVDSISNEYID
+2014 VHEDMVDSISNEYID

-2035 DKAKEILQ
+2035 DKAREILQ
-2043 GRIDKF
+2043 ARIDKF

-2082 LDDMIDI
+2082 LNDMIDI
-2089 LKDNISLEENLS
+2089 LKDDISLEENLS

-2267 NYDTTVAFIMQPAIS
+2267 NYDTTIAFIMQPAIS

-2317 VTEDD
+2317 VTEGD
-2322 NIKTVINKVN
+2322 NIKTVIDKVN

-2535 QYILSSIYNHIAP
+2535 QYILSSIYNHVAP
-2548 VMYSSKVFAEQ
+2548 VMYSSKVIAEQ
-2559 DGTLAYGFDNESD
+2559 DGTLSYGFDNESD

-2577 QRIFGYNAKP
+2577 QRIFGYNAKL

-2656 DTTDVETAYTLF
+2656 DTTDVETAYMLF

-2800 RDIETTDDDS
+2800 RDIETTDDDN
-2810 EITALNAELKTALA
+2810 EIKSLNVELKTALA

-2846 NNDDFYA
+2846 TNNDFYA

-2916 INRLEKGDTP
+2916 INRLEKGNTP
-2926 NMDDLNE
+2926 TMDDLNE

-2981 GKEFTIQSF
+2981 GKEFAIQSF

-3023 VDEVFEFRA
+3023 VDEIFEFRA

-3071 KLGASV
+3071 KLGASI

-3146 FVEDK
+3146 FVEDN

-3164 IIRNNPAERR
+3164 IIRSNPAERR

-3201 VDSDNTIAY
+3201 VDSDNTITY

-3266 AWVGDLQDSS
+3266 AWVGDLQDSG
-3276 NAFIQVLTKN
+3276 NAFIQILTKN

-3357 KSNIINNPEAY
+3357 KSDIINNPEAY

-3420 SEINNSRVDGTLSP
+3420 DEINASRTDGTLSP
-3434 EKETELKNLWYH
+3434 EKETKLKNLWYH

-3476 GEIVDKERYHKA
+3476 GEIVDKERYYKA

-3509 RNKYNDSRVRKGFE
+3509 RNKYNDSKVRKGFE

-3595 SKLKVYLRKLKA
+3595 NKFKVYLRKLKA

-3670 RLATN
+3670 RLAAN

-3795 DASGNIVYD
+3795 DDSGNIVYD

-3831 KKKAEQLR
+3831 KKKAEQLH

-3893 HRMEPTVIWRKTQVI
+3893 HRMEPTVIWRKTQII

-3928 RAYKNEDYAEGVGYI
+3928 AAYRNPNYKEGVGYV

-3961 KYQRDLMEHIQKTL
+3961 AHQQKLMGYIQETL
-3975 NALAQTESAKRFIGR
+3975 NNLAQTESAKRFIGR

-4002 DAKWWG
+4002 DAKWWR

-4021 QNGRNPFYHIDYA
+4021 QNGRDPFYHIDYA

-4055 IENIKKTKPQRVSYA
+4055 IENIKKTKPQRISYT

-4079 TVYNKRMEEAL
+4079 IAYNKRMEEAL

-4160 GETRYLTQKDERLQ
+4160 DETRYLTQKDERLQ

-4247 GKGLWM
+4247 GKALWM
-4253 RNSWSFIND
+4253 HNSWSFIND
-4262 LSKDKAST
+4262 LGKDKAST

-4307 ALYSPNAMGEHFMQN
+4307 ALYSPNAIGEHFMQN

-4330 SNRLV
+4330 SNRLI

-4376 KFNNYIGTIKEDA
+4376 KFNNYVGSIKEDA

-4424 LEKTAIAD
+4424 LEKTATAD

-4473 YKILGEFKGKV
+4473 YKLLGEFKGKV

-4494 YDNLGA
+4494 YDKLGA

-4530 GYFNEEREA
+4530 GYFNEERGA

-4577 KLFTGYVDM
+4577 KLFIGYVDM
-4586 AINFNT
+4586 ATNFNT

-4609 GDVAGSVAAIAMA
+4609 GNVAGSISAIAMS
-4622 LAAHAIWDDKELKN
+4622 LAAHAIWDDKELEN

-4682 VLKAMNIIAEGLIA
+4682 ILKAMNIIAEGLIA
-4696 GDDYNWDYSSGRYA
+4696 GDDYNWDYTSGRYA

-4745 NNILGIIPTNIND
+4745 DNILGIIPTNVND

>member
-82 SKFNDIVTRFGYTS
+82 SKFNDVVTRFGYLS
-96 TTAKVMANRIIGNN
+96 TTAKVMANRVVGNN

-163 LGLVNQILGFTSDG
+163 LSLVNQILGFTSDG
-177 DFEKTDDVFANVSR
+177 NFEKIDDVFANANR

-302 KVDGRYNYDRSN
+302 KVDGKYNYDRSN

-383 TIIPK
+383 TIMPK

-425 TLNVDPNAIEVFRSA
+425 TLNVDPNAIEIFRSA

-495 GSVDIDIN
+495 GSVDVDIN

-509 HLKNISDASTKAN
+509 HLKNISDASAKAN

-604 INGNEMSVDAEGKLS
+604 INGTEMSVDAEGKLS

-639 NQYNLSNILLEQ
+639 NQYNFSNILLEQ

-748 IIRAARYKTKGGKYG
+748 IIRAARYKTKGGRYG

-769 NSKEVNQAIET
+769 NSKEVSQAIET

-882 LISSMSETKVSD
+882 LISSMNETKVSD

-956 ETDSTGKILRWQKN
+956 ETDSTGKILRWQKE

-997 VYEVGKG
+997 IYEVGKG

-1046 LKEMFPSLYGED
+1046 LEKMFPSLYGAD

-1177 MVDVAF
+1177 ITDVAF

-1194 FAGYKNP
+1194 FASYKNP

-1216 NTVRT
+1216 NTIRT

-1256 QARTLIGGPIQYENG
+1256 QARTLI
-1271 KPVIK
+1271 
-1276 NGVVQRKG
+1276 G

-1462 MKKIVDNIPVNNPL
+1462 MKKIVDNIPVNSRL
-1476 HDKKEEFFK
+1476 YEKKEEFFK
-1485 LYSANIRNSFNN
+1485 LYSANIRDSFNS
-1497 LANELNIPRD
+1497 LASELNIPRD

-1522 INYHTFFNKLK
+1522 IDYHTFFNKLK

-1558 ITGRPNANMPII
+1558 ITGRPNSNMPMI

-1603 TNVGFNS
+1603 TNVGF
-1610 KKYTK
+1610 KATK
-1615 ENPFNL
+1615 EQ
-1621 DGIDKTK
+1621 IS
-1628 FDTEVYDREKTPG
+1628 Y
-1641 YKSKAL
+1641 SK
-1647 RIYIKGKKKGWFE
+1647 E
-1660 LVKDKEDNNYSVH
+1660 
-1673 FKTTTEK
+1673 
-1680 IGKVEQDGKVV
+1680 
-1691 NPSTKEERNELY
+1691 
-1703 TALRNAIP
+1703 
-1711 NRANVST
+1711 
-1718 WGSISD
+1718 
-1724 GGVYA
+1724 
-1729 LNKLGKGWK
+1729 
-1738 KVGERTIK
+1738 
-1746 HKKDDKDIVI
+1746 
-1756 PIYQKNGL
+1756 
-1764 TTSKILRYHPVTKE
+1764 LRYHPVTKE

-1796 FAKNADGSYKK
+1796 FAKNADGTYKK
-1807 NKEDLLKEL
+1807 SKEDLLKEL

-1952 ALSDETKELVKAA
+1952 ALSDETKTLVKHA
-1965 HKDFEA
+1965 HIDFEDFA
-1971 QAVKNPETGKLT
+1971 EKNPETGKLT

-1992 FVADYIRTNK
+1992 YVADYIRVNK
-2002 TNLDAADDNFIS
+2002 TTLDDADKNFIS
-2014 AHEDMVDSISNEYID
+2014 VHEDMVDSISNEYID

-2043 GRIDKF
+2043 ARIDKF

-2089 LKDNISLEENLS
+2089 LKDDISLEENLS

-2322 NIKTVINKVN
+2322 NIKTVIDKVN

-2436 KDNEM
+2436 KDNET

-2535 QYILSSIYNHIAP
+2535 QYILSSIYNHVAP

-2559 DGTLAYGFDNESD
+2559 DGTLVYGFDNESD

-2656 DTTDVETAYTLF
+2656 DTTDVETAYMLF

-2790 IVGEKIVNLR
+2790 IVEEKIVNLR
-2800 RDIETTDDDS
+2800 RDIETTDDDN
-2810 EITALNAELKTALA
+2810 EIKSLNVELKTALA

-2846 NNDDFYA
+2846 INDDFYA

-2926 NMDDLNE
+2926 TMDDLNE

-2981 GKEFTIQSF
+2981 GKEFAIQSF

-3023 VDEVFEFRA
+3023 VDEIFEFRA

-3146 FVEDK
+3146 FVEDN

-3266 AWVGDLQDSS
+3266 AWVGDLQDSG

-3357 KSNIINNPEAY
+3357 KSDIINNSEAY

-3420 SEINNSRVDGTLSP
+3420 DEINASRTDGTLSP

-3476 GEIVDKERYHKA
+3476 GEIVDKERYYKA

-3509 RNKYNDSRVRKGFE
+3509 RNKYNDSKVRKGFE

-3571 TVDPSIQEAIHEA
+3571 TVDPSIQEAIYEA

-3595 SKLKVYLRKLKA
+3595 SKFKVYLRKLKA

-3670 RLATN
+3670 RLAAN

-3831 KKKAEQLR
+3831 KKKAEQLH

-3893 HRMEPTVIWRKTQVI
+3893 HRMEPTVIWRKTQII

-3928 RAYKNEDYAEGVGYI
+3928 AAYRNPNYKEGVGYV

-3961 KYQRDLMEHIQKTL
+3961 AHQQKLMGYIQETL
-3975 NALAQTESAKRFIGR
+3975 NNLAQTESAKRFIGR

-4021 QNGRNPFYHIDYA
+4021 QNGRDPFYHIDYA

-4055 IENIKKTKPQRVSYA
+4055 IENIKKTKPQRISYA

-4079 TVYNKRMEEAL
+4079 TAYNKRMEEAL

-4247 GKGLWM
+4247 GKTLWM
-4253 RNSWSFIND
+4253 HNSWSFIND
-4262 LSKDKAST
+4262 LGKDKAST

-4307 ALYSPNAMGEHFMQN
+4307 ALYSPNAIGEHFMQN

-4330 SNRLV
+4330 SNRLI

-4376 KFNNYIGTIKEDA
+4376 KFNNYVGSIKEDA

-4424 LEKTAIAD
+4424 LEKTATAD

-4473 YKILGEFKGKV
+4473 YKLLGEFKGKV

-4494 YDNLGA
+4494 YDKLGA

-4530 GYFNEEREA
+4530 GYFNEERGA

-4577 KLFTGYVDM
+4577 KLFIGYVDM
-4586 AINFNT
+4586 ATNFNT

-4609 GDVAGSVAAIAMA
+4609 GNVAGSVSAIAMS
-4622 LAAHAIWDDKELKN
+4622 LAAHAIWDDKELEN

-4745 NNILGIIPTNIND
+4745 DNILGIIPTNVND

>member
-28 VVKFNAITTL
+28 VVKFNTITTL

-43 SKTGFTKD
+43 SKTGFTKE

-96 TTAKVMANRIIGNN
+96 TTAKVMANRVIGNN

-177 DFEKTDDVFANVSR
+177 NFEKIDDVFANASR
-191 EDKNFYAMVKEMILN
+191 EDKNFYAMAKEMILN

-247 GNENDELA
+247 GDENDELA

-325 KVTAAIISKIS
+325 KVIAAIISKIS

-383 TIIPK
+383 TIMPK

-425 TLNVDPNAIEVFRSA
+425 TLNVDPKAIDAFRSA
-440 VESAKRRYKLSAKN
+440 VESAKKRYKLSAKN

-509 HLKNISDASTKAN
+509 HLKNISDASSKAN

-535 NKEEHD
+535 NREEHD
-541 DNETYVPLHTEIIP
+541 DNETYVPLHSEIIP

-566 TDIEAYSTVALQF
+566 ADIEAYSTVALQF

-604 INGNEMSVDAEGKLS
+604 INGTEMSVDDEGKLS

-748 IIRAARYKTKGGKYG
+748 IIRAARYRTKGGKYG

-769 NSKEVNQAIET
+769 NSKEVSQAIET

-846 GYKYTDDSGKV
+846 GYKYVDESGKV
-857 DKYELHGTL
+857 DRYELHGTL
-866 DIDSNGA
+866 DIDTNGA
-873 YYITDAKPV
+873 YYITNAKPV
-882 LISSMSETKVSD
+882 LISDMNETKVSD
-894 RFSPTLYQS
+894 RFSPTFYQS

-910 RANVTGMIGN
+910 RANVTGIIGN

-956 ETDSTGKILRWQKN
+956 ETDSTGKILRWQKD
-970 ENPELAD
+970 ENPELAG

-997 VYEVGKG
+997 IYEVGKG

-1027 DRFELTDKDGNVD
+1027 DRFELTDEKGNID
-1040 NKAEKL
+1040 NKAEDL
-1046 LKEMFPSLYGED
+1046 LKSMFQSLYGAD

-1102 FDNFKSI
+1102 FDNFKGI

-1170 TTDYANE
+1170 TTDYASDIT
-1177 MVDVAF
+1177 DVAF

-1194 FAGYKNP
+1194 FASYKNP
-1201 LNVTQRNKFRGVTIK
+1201 LNVTQRNKFNGVTIK
-1216 NTVRT
+1216 NTIRT
-1221 SEECKVATFDKD
+1221 SEECNYDTEDKTGKLTEKD
-1233 GKQLSED
+1233 GV
-1240 GSLVKD
+1240 LVRD
-1246 LVKNAGLTID
+1246 LVKNAHLTVE
-1256 QARTLIGGPIQYENG
+1256 QARALM
-1271 KPVIK
+1271 
-1276 NGVVQRKG
+1276 KG
-1284 GYQGTTV
+1284 YSGTTV

-1302 WVRRIAGRGKLN
+1302 WIRRIAGRGKLN

-1327 PLSVGDIDTFVQVQ
+1327 PLSAADINAFVQVQ

-1434 EEYDYN
+1434 EQYDYN

-1476 HDKKEEFFK
+1476 YEKKEEFFK
-1485 LYSANIRNSFNN
+1485 LYSANIRDSFNS
-1497 LANELNIPRD
+1497 LASELSIPRD
-1507 ANGNILFEADGTIKG
+1507 TNGNILFEADGTIKG
-1522 INYHTFFNKLK
+1522 IDYHTFFNKLK

-1558 ITGRPNANMPII
+1558 ITGRPNANMPMI

-1603 TNVGFNS
+1603 TNVGF
-1610 KKYTK
+1610 KA
-1615 ENPFNL
+1615 
-1621 DGIDKTK
+1621 DKNH
-1628 FDTEVYDREKTPG
+1628 
-1641 YKSKAL
+1641 
-1647 RIYIKGKKKGWFE
+1647 IIKGSTINKE
-1660 LVKDKEDNNYSVH
+1660 LK
-1673 FKTTTEK
+1673 
-1680 IGKVEQDGKVV
+1680 
-1691 NPSTKEERNELY
+1691 
-1703 TALRNAIP
+1703 
-1711 NRANVST
+1711 
-1718 WGSISD
+1718 
-1724 GGVYA
+1724 
-1729 LNKLGKGWK
+1729 
-1738 KVGERTIK
+1738 
-1746 HKKDDKDIVI
+1746 
-1756 PIYQKNGL
+1756 
-1764 TTSKILRYHPVTKE
+1764 YHPVTKE

-1807 NKEDLLKEL
+1807 SKEDLLKEL
-1816 QAAHLDTLIGYRI
+1816 QAAGLDTLIGYRI

-1919 SVREAFEKLNKE
+1919 SVKEAFEKLNKE

-1965 HKDFEA
+1965 HKAFES

-2002 TNLDAADDNFIS
+2002 TNLDAVDDNFIS
-2014 AHEDMVDSISNEYID
+2014 VHEDMVDSISNEYID

-2043 GRIDKF
+2043 ARIDKF
-2049 NKAAKK
+2049 NKAAKN

-2185 AKELIDRFGEDN
+2185 AKELIDRFGEAN
-2197 VTTDYETGDYL
+2197 VTTDEETGDYL

-2290 NKSIYAEDTSKP
+2290 NKSIYAENTSKP

-2322 NIKTVINKVN
+2322 NIKAVIDKVN
-2332 TALGTEYSLTSNNRV
+2332 NALGTEYSLTSNNRV

-2456 AGNKVVDIRSYMMD
+2456 TGNKVVDIRGYMMD
-2470 KHNDSQS
+2470 KKNDSQS

-2525 INEKEYNDFQ
+2525 ISEKEYNDFQ
-2535 QYILSSIYNHIAP
+2535 QYILSSVYNHVAP
-2548 VMYSSKVFAEQ
+2548 VMYGSKVIAEQ
-2559 DGTLAYGFDNESD
+2559 DGTLTYGFDNESD

-2606 FIKLTPAQKVA
+2606 FAKLTPAQKVA

-2656 DTTDVETAYTLF
+2656 DTTDVETAYMLF

-2713 NADLF
+2713 NPDLF

-2753 IYHKT
+2753 IFHKT
-2758 VKNVRRNGT
+2758 VKNVRKNGA

-2782 VFDLSDIS
+2782 VFDLADAS
-2790 IVGEKIVNLR
+2790 IVAEKIANLR
-2800 RDIETTDDDS
+2800 SEIENTTDES
-2810 EITALNAELKTALA
+2810 EINALNVELKEALA

-2831 QRALAAKYGFINESN
+2831 QRALAAKYGFINESDST
-2846 NNDDFYA
+2846 DDYYA
-2853 NHYVHLNEKVGK
+2853 NHYVHLNEKAGK

-2877 NDKIYAYPITK
+2877 NSKVYAYPITK

-2902 NTKGYRSEGFYIDY
+2902 NTKGYRTEGFYADY
-2916 INRLEKGDTP
+2916 INSLEQGNTP
-2926 NMDDLNE
+2926 TMEDLNE
-2933 MAQAYKFNI
+2933 MAKAHKFNI
-2942 KHLKLKNANAFDINN
+2942 KYLKVKNANAFDINR
-2957 PSKYQEASAKF
+2957 PSKYQESAAKF

-2990 YLRSKSIGTVFG
+2990 YLRSKSIGTTFG

-3023 VDEVFEFRA
+3023 VDEIFEFRA
-3032 PRKSEVE
+3032 PRKSEID

-3057 KSKGKPNATLNTNS
+3057 KSKGKANATLNTNS

-3092 HEGDYSAR
+3092 HEGDYAAR
-3100 KKVNNLS
+3100 KKVNNLAS
-3107 AKGFNATRNEFQSQ
+3107 KGFNATRNEFQSQ
-3121 AEDVYYNITTY
+3121 AEDVYYNITSY

-3146 FVEDK
+3146 FVEDEN

-3158 DARTID
+3158 DSRTID

-3189 YGNIAS
+3189 YGNITS

-3266 AWVGDLQDSS
+3266 AWVGDLQDSG
-3276 NAFIQVLTKN
+3276 NAFVQVLTKN
-3286 VMSDIRA
+3286 VMADIRA
-3293 KELQARRTVDIFNKE
+3293 KELQARRTVDIFNKD

-3357 KSNIINNPEAY
+3357 KSDIINNPEAY
-3368 IEAKH
+3368 VEAKH
-3373 KLDKFLLDHVNR
+3373 RLDRFLLDHVNR

-3391 YKELYDAQD
+3391 YQELYDVQD

-3413 IKTKAMI
+3413 VKTKAMI
-3420 SEINNSRVDGTLSP
+3420 DEINASRIDGTLSP

-3446 LNDIRSEYDLDNGEP
+3446 INDIRSEYDLNNGEP

-3470 GMNPST
+3470 GMNPTT
-3476 GEIVDKERYHKA
+3476 GEVVNKEAYHKA
-3488 RINNADDCKAL
+3488 RINNAADCKAL
-3499 DKYLRTINDI
+3499 DTYLKVVNDI
-3509 RNKYNDSRVRKGFE
+3509 RNKYNDSKVRKGFE

-3537 ARDPSGRISIPASQL
+3537 SRDPSGRISVPASQL

-3618 LDGTIFTEEQQA
+3618 LDGTLFSEEQQA

-3645 GMEND
+3645 GIEND

-3657 PEDDVVYPAEVYK
+3657 PEDDVVYPTEVYK
-3670 RLATN
+3670 RLAAN

-3697 DIATKHVATSE
+3697 DIAAKHVATSE

-3787 DDKYQVVT
+3787 DDNYQVVT

-3804 ETKDRIPNRYIYGTL
+3804 ETKDRIPNRYLYGTL

-3870 QRAKGDAEFKKWY
+3870 QRAKGDVEFKKWY

-3915 WNAGYAQTELAPK
+3915 WNAGYSQTELAPK
-3928 RAYKNEDYAEGVGYI
+3928 AAYKNPNYKEGVGYV
-3943 DNYKKTDDKT
+3943 DNYKKTTDST
-3953 YDSEVVLN
+3953 YDSKVILN
-3961 KYQRDLMEHIQKTL
+3961 EHQQKLMAHIQKTL
-3975 NALAQTESAKRFIGR
+3975 NVLAQTESAKRFIGR
-3990 GYLPSMSKGAEH
+3990 GYLPSMSKGADH

-4021 QNGRNPFYHIDYA
+4021 QNGRDPFYHIDYA

-4055 IENIKKTKPQRVSYA
+4055 IENIKKTKPQRISYA

-4079 TVYNKRMEEAL
+4079 AAYNKRMDEAL

-4130 YGKEMLDRMEVYQ
+4130 YGKEMIDRMEVYQ

-4233 WIAKEFIGAKDYAR
+4233 WIAKEFIGAKDYAL
-4247 GKGLWM
+4247 GKALWM
-4253 RNSWSFIND
+4253 HNSWSFIND
-4262 LSKDKAST
+4262 LGKDKAST

-4330 SNRLV
+4330 SNRIV

-4346 KYRAMSK
+4346 KYRAMSR

-4361 EKALKRIIEGTEFEA
+4361 EKALKKIIEGTEFEA
-4376 KFNNYIGTIKEDA
+4376 KFNTYVGTIKEDA

-4403 TEFARTLPNKMQKE
+4403 TEFARTLPKAMQKE
-4417 FVKVKKE
+4417 FVKAKKE
-4424 LEKTAIAD
+4424 LEKTATTE
-4432 FEKNSTLIENLDLKD
+4432 FEKNSRVIDNLDLKD
-4447 GKLAFKEGS
+4447 GRLTFKEGS

-4473 YKILGEFKGKV
+4473 YKFLGEFKGKV

-4494 YDNLGA
+4494 YDRLGA

-4530 GYFNEEREA
+4530 GYFNEERGA

-4577 KLFTGYVDM
+4577 KLFMGYVDM
-4586 AINFNT
+4586 ATNFNT

-4609 GDVAGSVAAIAMA
+4609 GNVAGSVAAISMA
-4622 LAAHAIWDDKELKN
+4622 LAAHAIWDDKELEN

-4660 FVITEGKKLYS
+4660 FIVTEGKKLYS

-4696 GDDYNWDYSSGRYA
+4696 GDDYNWDYTSGRYA
-4710 KENKLYVLTTRQIP
+4710 RENKLFVLGTRQIP

-4745 NNILGIIPTNIND
+4745 DNILGIVPTNMNK

>member
-51 FDDYRLGNDAAQEAL
+51 FDDYRLNNDAAQEAL

-82 SKFNDIVTRFGYTS
+82 SKFNDVVTRFGYLS
-96 TTAKVMANRIIGNN
+96 TTAKVMANRVVGNN

-163 LGLVNQILGFTSDG
+163 LSLVNQILGFTSDG
-177 DFEKTDDVFANVSR
+177 NFEKIDDVFANASR

-302 KVDGRYNYDRSN
+302 KVDGKYNYDRSN

-383 TIIPK
+383 TIMPK

-440 VESAKRRYKLSAKN
+440 VESAKRRYKLSAKKRYKLSAKN

-469 TKALKAYYPDM
+469 TKAFKAYYPDM

-495 GSVDIDIN
+495 GSVDVDIN

-509 HLKNISDASTKAN
+509 HLKNISDASAKAN

-555 ATAVAAANSFA
+555 ATAIAAANSFA

-604 INGNEMSVDAEGKLS
+604 INGTEMSVDAEGKLS

-708 IYSAIANFVN
+708 IYSAISNFVN

-748 IIRAARYKTKGGKYG
+748 IIRAARYKTKGGRYG

-769 NSKEVNQAIET
+769 NSKEVSQAIET

-882 LISSMSETKVSD
+882 LISSMNETKVSN

-956 ETDSTGKILRWQKN
+956 ETDSTGKILRWQKE
-970 ENPELAD
+970 ENPELAG

-1046 LKEMFPSLYGED
+1046 LEKMFPSLYGAD

-1081 DEIANMISDF
+1081 DEIANMISNF

-1102 FDNFKSI
+1102 FDTFKSI

-1177 MVDVAF
+1177 IVDVAF

-1194 FAGYKNP
+1194 FASYKNP

-1216 NTVRT
+1216 NTIRT

-1256 QARTLIGGPIQYENG
+1256 QARTLIGG
-1271 KPVIK
+1271 
-1276 NGVVQRKG
+1276 
-1284 GYQGTTV
+1284 YQGITV

-1314 EYLPLIKKIQNDE
+1314 EYLPLIKNIQNDE

-1447 TPQHMNAENKAGIQI
+1447 TPQHMNAKNKAGIQI
-1462 MKKIVDNIPVNNPL
+1462 MKKIVDNIPVNSRL
-1476 HDKKEEFFK
+1476 YEKKEEFFK
-1485 LYSANIRNSFNN
+1485 LYSANIRDSFNS
-1497 LANELNIPRD
+1497 LASELNIPRD

-1522 INYHTFFNKLK
+1522 IDYHTFFNKLK

-1558 ITGRPNANMPII
+1558 ITGRPNANMPMI

-1603 TNVGFNS
+1603 TNVGF
-1610 KKYTK
+1610 KATK
-1615 ENPFNL
+1615 EQ
-1621 DGIDKTK
+1621 IS
-1628 FDTEVYDREKTPG
+1628 Y
-1641 YKSKAL
+1641 SK
-1647 RIYIKGKKKGWFE
+1647 E
-1660 LVKDKEDNNYSVH
+1660 
-1673 FKTTTEK
+1673 
-1680 IGKVEQDGKVV
+1680 
-1691 NPSTKEERNELY
+1691 
-1703 TALRNAIP
+1703 
-1711 NRANVST
+1711 
-1718 WGSISD
+1718 
-1724 GGVYA
+1724 
-1729 LNKLGKGWK
+1729 
-1738 KVGERTIK
+1738 
-1746 HKKDDKDIVI
+1746 
-1756 PIYQKNGL
+1756 
-1764 TTSKILRYHPVTKE
+1764 LRYHPVTKE

-1807 NKEDLLKEL
+1807 SKEDLLKEL

-1931 IDEQFEKSRKE
+1931 IDEQFEKYRKE

-1952 ALSDETKELVKAA
+1952 ALSDETKMLVKHA
-1965 HKDFEA
+1965 HIDFEDFA
-1971 QAVKNPETGKLT
+1971 EKNPETGKLT

-1992 FVADYIRTNK
+1992 YVADYIRVNK
-2002 TNLDAADDNFIS
+2002 ITLDDADKNFIS
-2014 AHEDMVDSISNEYID
+2014 VHEDMVDSISNEYID

-2043 GRIDKF
+2043 ARIDKF

-2180 KDKYD
+2180 KDKYN
-2185 AKELIDRFGEDN
+2185 AKELIDRFGEAN
-2197 VTTDYETGDYL
+2197 VTTDEETGDYL

-2322 NIKTVINKVN
+2322 NIKTVIDKVN

-2535 QYILSSIYNHIAP
+2535 QYILSSIYNHVAP
-2548 VMYSSKVFAEQ
+2548 VMYSSKVFVEY
-2559 DGTLAYGFDNESD
+2559 DGTLTYGFDNESD

-2656 DTTDVETAYTLF
+2656 DTTDVETAYMLF

-2800 RDIETTDDDS
+2800 RDIETTDDDN
-2810 EITALNAELKTALA
+2810 EIKSLNVELKTALA

-2846 NNDDFYA
+2846 TNDDFYA

-2926 NMDDLNE
+2926 TMDDLNE

-2968 TINEILNKYPESN
+2968 TINEILNKYPEIN
-2981 GKEFTIQSF
+2981 GKEFAIQSF

-3023 VDEVFEFRA
+3023 VDEIFEFRA

-3146 FVEDK
+3146 FVEDN

-3266 AWVGDLQDSS
+3266 AWVGDLQDSG
-3276 NAFIQVLTKN
+3276 NAFIQILTKN

-3357 KSNIINNPEAY
+3357 KSDIINNPEAY

-3420 SEINNSRVDGTLSP
+3420 DEINASRTDGTLSP

-3476 GEIVDKERYHKA
+3476 GEIVDKERYYKA

-3509 RNKYNDSRVRKGFE
+3509 RNKYNDSKVRKGFE

-3595 SKLKVYLRKLKA
+3595 NKFKVYLRKLKA

-3670 RLATN
+3670 RLAAN

-3804 ETKDRIPNRYIYGTL
+3804 ETKDRIPNRYLYGTL

-3831 KKKAEQLR
+3831 KKKAEQLH

-3893 HRMEPTVIWRKTQVI
+3893 HRMEPTVIWRKTQII

-3928 RAYKNEDYAEGVGYI
+3928 AAYRNPNYKEGVGYV

-3961 KYQRDLMEHIQKTL
+3961 AHQQKLMGYIQETL
-3975 NALAQTESAKRFIGR
+3975 NNLAQTESAKRFIGR

-4021 QNGRNPFYHIDYA
+4021 QNGRDPFYHIDYA

-4055 IENIKKTKPQRVSYA
+4055 IENIKKTKPQRISYA

-4079 TVYNKRMEEAL
+4079 TAYNKRMEEAL

-4247 GKGLWM
+4247 GKALWM
-4253 RNSWSFIND
+4253 HNSWSFIND
-4262 LSKDKAST
+4262 LGKDKAST

-4307 ALYSPNAMGEHFMQN
+4307 ALYSPNAIGEHFMQN

-4330 SNRLV
+4330 SNRLI

-4376 KFNNYIGTIKEDA
+4376 KFNNYVGSIKEDA

-4417 FVKVKKE
+4417 FVKVKKK
-4424 LEKTAIAD
+4424 LEKTATAD

-4473 YKILGEFKGKV
+4473 YKLLGEFKGKV
-4484 ISVNKEIHGV
+4484 ISINKEIHGV
-4494 YDNLGA
+4494 YDKLGA

-4530 GYFNEEREA
+4530 GYFNEERGA

-4577 KLFTGYVDM
+4577 KLFIGYVDM
-4586 AINFNT
+4586 ATNFNT

-4609 GDVAGSVAAIAMA
+4609 GNVAGSVAAIAMA
-4622 LAAHAIWDDKELKN
+4622 LAAHAIWDDKELEN

-4729 SNIAGLDKSN
+4729 SNISGLDKSN

-4745 NNILGIIPTNIND
+4745 DNILGIIPTNVND

>member
-12 LGTETGTRLKE
+12 LGTETGTRLKK

-82 SKFNDIVTRFGYTS
+82 SKFNDVITRFGYLS
-96 TTAKVMANRIIGNN
+96 TTAKVMANRVVGNN
-110 ILTFFANDVVK
+110 ILTFFANDVIK

-163 LGLVNQILGFTSDG
+163 LSLVNQILGFTSDG
-177 DFEKTDDVFANVSR
+177 NFEKIDDVFANASR

-302 KVDGRYNYDRSN
+302 KVDGKYNYDRSN
-314 ELGTIDFIDGK
+314 ELSTIDFIDGK

-383 TIIPK
+383 TIMPK

-425 TLNVDPNAIEVFRSA
+425 TLNVDSNAIEVFRSA

-495 GSVDIDIN
+495 GSVDVDIN

-604 INGNEMSVDAEGKLS
+604 INGTEMSVDAEGKLS
-619 PEALIQYGNEKFR
+619 SEALIQYGNEKFR

-639 NQYNLSNILLEQ
+639 NQYNFSNILLEQ
-651 RGVDGKI
+651 RGVNGKI

-748 IIRAARYKTKGGKYG
+748 IIRAARYKTKGGRYG

-769 NSKEVNQAIET
+769 NSKEVSQAIET

-882 LISSMSETKVSD
+882 LISSMNETKVSD

-956 ETDSTGKILRWQKN
+956 ETDSTGKILRWQKE

-977 QPKFKGDWGFDEE
+977 QPKFKGDWGFDKE

-997 VYEVGKG
+997 IYEVGKG

-1046 LKEMFPSLYGED
+1046 LKEMFPALYGAD
-1058 IDGYIHFTA
+1058 IDGYIHFTT

-1102 FDNFKSI
+1102 FDTFKSI

-1177 MVDVAF
+1177 ITDVAF

-1189 RVQAE
+1189 GVQAE
-1194 FAGYKNP
+1194 FASYKNP

-1216 NTVRT
+1216 NTIRT

-1246 LVKNAGLTID
+1246 LVKNAGLTIY

-1462 MKKIVDNIPVNNPL
+1462 MKKIVDNIPVNSRL
-1476 HDKKEEFFK
+1476 YEKKEEFFK
-1485 LYSANIRNSFNN
+1485 LYSANIRDSFNS
-1497 LANELNIPRD
+1497 LASELNIPRD

-1522 INYHTFFNKLK
+1522 IDYHTFFNKLK

-1558 ITGRPNANMPII
+1558 ITGRPNANMPMI

-1603 TNVGFNS
+1603 TNVGF
-1610 KKYTK
+1610 KATK
-1615 ENPFNL
+1615 EQ
-1621 DGIDKTK
+1621 IS
-1628 FDTEVYDREKTPG
+1628 Y
-1641 YKSKAL
+1641 SK
-1647 RIYIKGKKKGWFE
+1647 E
-1660 LVKDKEDNNYSVH
+1660 
-1673 FKTTTEK
+1673 
-1680 IGKVEQDGKVV
+1680 
-1691 NPSTKEERNELY
+1691 
-1703 TALRNAIP
+1703 
-1711 NRANVST
+1711 
-1718 WGSISD
+1718 
-1724 GGVYA
+1724 
-1729 LNKLGKGWK
+1729 
-1738 KVGERTIK
+1738 
-1746 HKKDDKDIVI
+1746 
-1756 PIYQKNGL
+1756 
-1764 TTSKILRYHPVTKE
+1764 LRYHPVTKE

-1807 NKEDLLKEL
+1807 SKEELLKEL

-1952 ALSDETKELVKAA
+1952 ALSDETKTLVKHA
-1965 HKDFEA
+1965 HIDFEDFA
-1971 QAVKNPETGKLT
+1971 EKNPETGKLT

-1992 FVADYIRTNK
+1992 YVADYIRVNK

-2014 AHEDMVDSISNEYID
+2014 VHEDMVDSISNEYID

-2043 GRIDKF
+2043 ARIDKF

-2089 LKDNISLEENLS
+2089 LKDDISLEENLS

-2171 DYEVTISYD
+2171 DYEITISYD

-2185 AKELIDRFGEDN
+2185 AKELIDRFGEAN
-2197 VTTDYETGDYL
+2197 VTTDEETGDYL

-2267 NYDTTVAFIMQPAIS
+2267 NYDTTIAFIMQPAIS

-2322 NIKTVINKVN
+2322 NIKTVIDKVN
-2332 TALGTEYSLTSNNRV
+2332 TALDTEYSLTSNNRV

-2535 QYILSSIYNHIAP
+2535 QYILSSIYNHVAP
-2548 VMYSSKVFAEQ
+2548 VMYSSKVIAEQ
-2559 DGTLAYGFDNESD
+2559 DGTLSYGFDNESD

-2656 DTTDVETAYTLF
+2656 DTTDVETAYMLF

-2800 RDIETTDDDS
+2800 RDIETTDDDN
-2810 EITALNAELKTALA
+2810 EIKSLNVELKTALA

-2846 NNDDFYA
+2846 TNDDFYA

-2926 NMDDLNE
+2926 TMDDLNE

-2981 GKEFTIQSF
+2981 GKEFAIQSF

-3023 VDEVFEFRA
+3023 VDEIFEFRA

-3146 FVEDK
+3146 FVEDN

-3266 AWVGDLQDSS
+3266 AWVGDLQDSG

-3357 KSNIINNPEAY
+3357 KSDIINNPEAY

-3420 SEINNSRVDGTLSP
+3420 DEINASRTDGTLSP

-3476 GEIVDKERYHKA
+3476 GEIVDKERYYKA

-3509 RNKYNDSRVRKGFE
+3509 RNKYNDSKVRKGFE

-3595 SKLKVYLRKLKA
+3595 SKFKVYLRKLKA

-3670 RLATN
+3670 RLAAN

-3795 DASGNIVYD
+3795 DDSGNIVYD

-3824 KYLKTKG
+3824 KYIKTKG
-3831 KKKAEQLR
+3831 KKKAEQLH

-3893 HRMEPTVIWRKTQVI
+3893 HRMEPTVIWKKTQII

-3928 RAYKNEDYAEGVGYI
+3928 AAYRNPNYKEGVGYV

-3961 KYQRDLMEHIQKTL
+3961 AHQQKLMGYIQETL
-3975 NALAQTESAKRFIGR
+3975 NNLAQTESAKRFIGR

-4021 QNGRNPFYHIDYA
+4021 QNGRDPFYHIDYA

-4055 IENIKKTKPQRVSYA
+4055 IENIKKTKPQRISYA

-4079 TVYNKRMEEAL
+4079 TAYNKRMEEAL

-4160 GETRYLTQKDERLQ
+4160 GESRYLTQKDKRLQ

-4247 GKGLWM
+4247 GKALWM
-4253 RNSWSFIND
+4253 HNSWSFIND
-4262 LSKDKAST
+4262 LGKDKAST

-4281 IDFDQLAGISDGNHL
+4281 IDFDQLAGISDGNHI

-4307 ALYSPNAMGEHFMQN
+4307 ALYSPNAIGEHFMQN

-4361 EKALKRIIEGTEFEA
+4361 EKALKRIIESTEFEA
-4376 KFNNYIGTIKEDA
+4376 KFNNYVGSIKEDA

-4424 LEKTAIAD
+4424 LEKTATAD

-4447 GKLAFKEGS
+4447 GKLTFKEGS

-4473 YKILGEFKGKV
+4473 YKLLGEFKGKV

-4494 YDNLGA
+4494 YDKLGA

-4530 GYFNEEREA
+4530 GYFNEERGA

-4577 KLFTGYVDM
+4577 KLFIGYVDM
-4586 AINFNT
+4586 ATNFNT

-4609 GDVAGSVAAIAMA
+4609 GNVAGSVAAIAMA
-4622 LAAHAIWDDKELKN
+4622 LAAHAIWDDKELEN

-4745 NNILGIIPTNIND
+4745 DNILGIIPTNVND

>member
-82 SKFNDIVTRFGYTS
+82 SKFNDVVTRFGYTS
-96 TTAKVMANRIIGNN
+96 TTAKVMANRVVGNN

-163 LGLVNQILGFTSDG
+163 LSLVNQILGFTSDG
-177 DFEKTDDVFANVSR
+177 NFEKIDDVFANASR

-227 SDEAIDEKVDLD
+227 SDEAVDEKVDLD

-247 GNENDELA
+247 DNENDELA

-302 KVDGRYNYDRSN
+302 KIDGRYNYDRSN

-383 TIIPK
+383 TIMPK

-425 TLNVDPNAIEVFRSA
+425 TLNVDLNAIEVFRSA

-495 GSVDIDIN
+495 GSVDVDIN

-509 HLKNISDASTKAN
+509 HLKNISDASAKAN

-555 ATAVAAANSFA
+555 ATAIAAANSFA

-599 YLMNA
+599 YLMNT
-604 INGNEMSVDAEGKLS
+604 INGTKMSVDAEGKLS

-748 IIRAARYKTKGGKYG
+748 IIRAARYKTKGGRYG

-769 NSKEVNQAIET
+769 NSKEVSQAIET

-882 LISSMSETKVSD
+882 LISSMNETKVSD

-956 ETDSTGKILRWQKN
+956 ETDSTGKILRWQKE
-970 ENPELAD
+970 ENPELAG

-1027 DRFELTDKDGNVD
+1027 DRFELTNKDGNVD

-1046 LKEMFPSLYGED
+1046 LEKMFPSLYGAD

-1102 FDNFKSI
+1102 FDTFKSI

-1177 MVDVAF
+1177 ITDVAF

-1194 FAGYKNP
+1194 FANYKNP

-1216 NTVRT
+1216 NTIRT

-1256 QARTLIGGPIQYENG
+1256 QARTLI
-1271 KPVIK
+1271 
-1276 NGVVQRKG
+1276 G

-1462 MKKIVDNIPVNNPL
+1462 MKKIVDNIPVNSRL
-1476 HDKKEEFFK
+1476 YEKKEEFFK
-1485 LYSANIRNSFNN
+1485 LYSANIRDSFNN

-1507 ANGNILFEADGTIKG
+1507 ANGNILFESDGTIKG
-1522 INYHTFFNKLK
+1522 IDYHTFFNKLK

-1553 QAVNP
+1553 QAINP
-1558 ITGRPNANMPII
+1558 ITGRPNANMPMI

-1603 TNVGFNS
+1603 TNVGF
-1610 KKYTK
+1610 KATK
-1615 ENPFNL
+1615 EQ
-1621 DGIDKTK
+1621 IS
-1628 FDTEVYDREKTPG
+1628 Y
-1641 YKSKAL
+1641 SK
-1647 RIYIKGKKKGWFE
+1647 E
-1660 LVKDKEDNNYSVH
+1660 
-1673 FKTTTEK
+1673 
-1680 IGKVEQDGKVV
+1680 
-1691 NPSTKEERNELY
+1691 
-1703 TALRNAIP
+1703 
-1711 NRANVST
+1711 
-1718 WGSISD
+1718 
-1724 GGVYA
+1724 
-1729 LNKLGKGWK
+1729 
-1738 KVGERTIK
+1738 
-1746 HKKDDKDIVI
+1746 
-1756 PIYQKNGL
+1756 
-1764 TTSKILRYHPVTKE
+1764 LRYHPVTKE

-1796 FAKNADGSYKK
+1796 FAKNVDGTYKK
-1807 NKEDLLKEL
+1807 SKEDLLKEL
-1816 QAAHLDTLIGYRI
+1816 QAAGLDTLIGYRI

-1965 HKDFEA
+1965 HKAFES

-1992 FVADYIRTNK
+1992 FVANYIRTNK

-2014 AHEDMVDSISNEYID
+2014 VHEDMVDSISNEYID

-2171 DYEVTISYD
+2171 DYEVTICYD

-2185 AKELIDRFGEDN
+2185 AKELINRFGEAN
-2197 VTTDYETGDYL
+2197 VTTDEETGDYL

-2302 IHNAIKKLAIEMNIG
+2302 IHNAIKKLAIEMNIE

-2322 NIKTVINKVN
+2322 NIKTVIDKVN
-2332 TALGTEYSLTSNNRV
+2332 TALGTEYSLTSNNGV

-2357 LNQKESRPVEDMIY
+2357 LNQKESHPVEDMVY

-2510 LVYSLENTF
+2510 LVYSLENNF

-2535 QYILSSIYNHIAP
+2535 QYILSSIYNHVAP

-2559 DGTLAYGFDNESD
+2559 DGTLAYGFDSESD

-2596 NRPTPSEVEA
+2596 NRPTPSEVESFA
-2606 FIKLTPAQKVA
+2606 KLTPAQKVA

-2656 DTTDVETAYTLF
+2656 DTTDVETAYMLF

-2723 ISYIVDEFNN
+2723 INYIVDEFNN

-2800 RDIETTDDDS
+2800 HDIEATTDES
-2810 EITALNAELKTALA
+2810 EITALNTELKTALA

-2846 NNDDFYA
+2846 TNDDFYA

-2877 NDKIYAYPITK
+2877 NDKVYAYPITK

-2902 NTKGYRSEGFYIDY
+2902 NTKGYRSEGFYVDY

-2926 NMDDLNE
+2926 SIEDLNE
-2933 MAQAYKFNI
+2933 MAQAYKFNV

-2981 GKEFTIQSF
+2981 GKEFAIQSF

-3002 NPQHIKGT
+3002 NSQHIKGT
-3010 YVTIEDG
+3010 YVTVEDG

-3023 VDEVFEFRA
+3023 VDEIFEFRA
-3032 PRKSEVE
+3032 PRKSEID

-3071 KLGASV
+3071 KLGASI

-3151 GHFLSVN
+3151 GHFLPVN
-3158 DARTID
+3158 DTRTID

-3210 VERLQNA
+3210 IERLQNA

-3266 AWVGDLQDSS
+3266 AWVGDLQDSG

-3293 KELQARRTVDIFNKE
+3293 KELQARRTVDTFNKE

-3316 KAAGVNLSFDDIID
+3316 KAAGVHLSFDDIIN

-3357 KSNIINNPEAY
+3357 KSDIINNPEAY
-3368 IEAKH
+3368 VEAKH

-3385 KFVDSY
+3385 KFVNSY

-3420 SEINNSRVDGTLSP
+3420 DEINASRIDGTLSP

-3476 GEIVDKERYHKA
+3476 GEIVDKERYYKS

-3499 DKYLRTINDI
+3499 DKYLRTVNDI
-3509 RNKYNDSRVRKGFE
+3509 RNKYNDSKVRKGFE

-3537 ARDPSGRISIPASQL
+3537 ARDPSGRISIPTSQL

-3670 RLATN
+3670 RLAAN

-3831 KKKAEQLR
+3831 KKKAEQLH

-3893 HRMEPTVIWRKTQVI
+3893 HRMEPTVIWRKTQI
-3908 PAVANGE
+3908 MPAVANGE

-3928 RAYKNEDYAEGVGYI
+3928 AAYRNPNYKEGVGYV

-3961 KYQRDLMEHIQKTL
+3961 AHQQKLMGYIQETL
-3975 NALAQTESAKRFIGR
+3975 NNLAQTESAKRFIGR
-3990 GYLPSMSKGAEH
+3990 GYLPSMSKSAEH

-4021 QNGRNPFYHIDYA
+4021 QNGRDPFYHIDYA

-4055 IENIKKTKPQRVSYA
+4055 IENIKKTKPQRISYT

-4079 TVYNKRMEEAL
+4079 TAYNKRMDEAL
-4090 KKNKEIHRALLN
+4090 KKNKEIHRSLLN

-4130 YGKEMLDRMEVYQ
+4130 YGKEMLDRIEVYQ
-4143 KNVGWSNLKKDH
+4143 KNVGWSNLKKDY

-4209 KFMMLNITGGIGNVT
+4209 KFMMLNFTSGISNVT
-4224 VGESGLAGE
+4224 VGESSLSGE
-4233 WIAKEFIGAKDYAR
+4233 WIAKEFLGAKDYAL
-4247 GKGLWM
+4247 GKALWM
-4253 RNSWSFIND
+4253 HNSWSFIND
-4262 LSKDKAST
+4262 LGKDKAST

-4281 IDFDQLAGISDGNHL
+4281 IDFDQLVGISDGNHL

-4307 ALYSPNAMGEHFMQN
+4307 ALYSPNAIGEHFMQN

-4353 YEYIADCH
+4353 YEYIVDCH
-4361 EKALKRIIEGTEFEA
+4361 EKALKKIIEGTEFEA
-4376 KFNNYIGTIKEDA
+4376 KFNNYVGTIKEDA

-4424 LEKTAIAD
+4424 LEKTATAD

-4447 GKLAFKEGS
+4447 GKLTFKEGS

-4473 YKILGEFKGKV
+4473 YKLLGEFKGKV

-4494 YDNLGA
+4494 YDKLGA

-4530 GYFNEEREA
+4530 GYFNEERGA

-4586 AINFNT
+4586 ATNFST

-4609 GDVAGSVAAIAMA
+4609 GNVAGSVAAIAMA

-4636 STLGNLLIYEAD
+4636 SILGNLLIYEAD

-4660 FVITEGKKLYS
+4660 FIITEGKKLYS

-4710 KENKLYVLTTRQIP
+4710 GENKLYVLTTRQIP

-4729 SNIAGLDKSN
+4729 SNIVGLDKSN

-4745 NNILGIIPTNIND
+4745 DNILGIIPTNVND

>member
-51 FDDYRLGNDAAQEAL
+51 FDDYRLSNDAAQEAL

-96 TTAKVMANRIIGNN
+96 TTAKVMANRVVGNN

-121 GKFNKDNNNANFYA
+121 GKFDKDHNNANFYA

-144 QVAKKYF
+144 QIAKKYF

-177 DFEKTDDVFANVSR
+177 NFEKIDDVFANASR

-227 SDEAIDEKVDLD
+227 SDEAVDEKVDLD
-239 SEMESILN
+239 SEMESIFN
-247 GNENDELA
+247 DNENDELA

-383 TIIPK
+383 TIMPK

-402 LSNKESNRRQSLIFS
+402 LSNKETNRRQSLIFS

-440 VESAKRRYKLSAKN
+440 VESARKRYKLSVKN

-469 TKALKAYYPDM
+469 TKALKAYYLDM
-480 DANAVRNYLIGNKTN
+480 DVNAVRNYLIGNKTN
-495 GSVDIDIN
+495 GRVDIDIN

-535 NKEEHD
+535 NREEHD

-604 INGNEMSVDAEGKLS
+604 INGTEMSVDAEGKLS

-708 IYSAIANFVN
+708 IYSAIANFVH

-748 IIRAARYKTKGGKYG
+748 IIRAARYRTKGGKYG

-882 LISSMSETKVSD
+882 LISSMNETKVSD

-956 ETDSTGKILRWQKN
+956 ETDDSGKILRWQKN

-997 VYEVGKG
+997 VYEVGKV
-1004 HKHFVEMNPTTKAL
+1004 HKHFVEMNSTTKAL

-1027 DRFELTDKDGNVD
+1027 DRFELTDKDGNID

-1046 LKEMFPSLYGED
+1046 LKEMFPSLYGAD

-1067 NGDEVTVNLSKEQE
+1067 NGDEVTVNLSEEQE
-1081 DEIANMISDF
+1081 AKIANMISDF

-1177 MVDVAF
+1177 ITDVAF

-1194 FAGYKNP
+1194 FANYKNP

-1216 NTVRT
+1216 NTIRI

-1256 QARTLIGGPIQYENG
+1256 QARTLI
-1271 KPVIK
+1271 
-1276 NGVVQRKG
+1276 G

-1485 LYSANIRNSFNN
+1485 LYSANIRDSFNS
-1497 LANELNIPRD
+1497 LASELNIPRD

-1522 INYHTFFNKLK
+1522 IDYHTFFNKLK

-1558 ITGRPNANMPII
+1558 ITGRPNANMPMI

-1603 TNVGFNS
+1603 TNVGF
-1610 KKYTK
+1610 KA
-1615 ENPFNL
+1615 
-1621 DGIDKTK
+1621 DKNH
-1628 FDTEVYDREKTPG
+1628 
-1641 YKSKAL
+1641 
-1647 RIYIKGKKKGWFE
+1647 IIKGSTINKE
-1660 LVKDKEDNNYSVH
+1660 LK
-1673 FKTTTEK
+1673 
-1680 IGKVEQDGKVV
+1680 
-1691 NPSTKEERNELY
+1691 
-1703 TALRNAIP
+1703 
-1711 NRANVST
+1711 
-1718 WGSISD
+1718 
-1724 GGVYA
+1724 
-1729 LNKLGKGWK
+1729 
-1738 KVGERTIK
+1738 
-1746 HKKDDKDIVI
+1746 
-1756 PIYQKNGL
+1756 
-1764 TTSKILRYHPVTKE
+1764 YHPVTKE

-1796 FAKNADGSYKK
+1796 FAKNIDGTYKK
-1807 NKEDLLKEL
+1807 SKEDLLKEL
-1816 QAAHLDTLIGYRI
+1816 QAAGLDTLIGYRI

-1942 LAEEETQAYD
+1942 LAEEETQDYD

-1965 HKDFEA
+1965 HKAFES

-2014 AHEDMVDSISNEYID
+2014 VHEDMVNSISNEYID

-2171 DYEVTISYD
+2171 DYEVTICYD
-2180 KDKYD
+2180 KDKYN
-2185 AKELIDRFGEDN
+2185 AKELINRFGEAN
-2197 VTTDYETGDYL
+2197 VTTDEETGDYL

-2317 VTEDD
+2317 VKEDN
-2322 NIKTVINKVN
+2322 NIKTVIDKVN

-2525 INEKEYNDFQ
+2525 INEKEYNHFQ
-2535 QYILSSIYNHIAP
+2535 QYILSSIYNHVAP

-2559 DGTLAYGFDNESD
+2559 DGTLAYGFDSESD

-2596 NRPTPSEVEA
+2596 NRPTPSEVESFA
-2606 FIKLTPAQKVA
+2606 KLTPAQKVA

-2656 DTTDVETAYTLF
+2656 DTTDVETAYMLF

-2723 ISYIVDEFNN
+2723 INYIVDEFNN

-2790 IVGEKIVNLR
+2790 IVVEKIVNLR
-2800 RDIETTDDDS
+2800 HDIKATTDES
-2810 EITALNAELKTALA
+2810 EITALNTELKTALA

-2846 NNDDFYA
+2846 TNNDFYA

-2877 NDKIYAYPITK
+2877 NDKVYAYPITK
-2888 LDENETGEV
+2888 LDENETDEV

-2902 NTKGYRSEGFYIDY
+2902 NTKGYRSEGFYVDY

-2926 NMDDLNE
+2926 SIEDLNE
-2933 MAQAYKFNI
+2933 MAQAYKFNV

-2981 GKEFTIQSF
+2981 GKEFAIQSF

-3023 VDEVFEFRA
+3023 VDEIFEFRA

-3151 GHFLSVN
+3151 GHFLPVN

-3266 AWVGDLQDSS
+3266 AWVGDLQDSG

-3293 KELQARRTVDIFNKE
+3293 KELQARRTVDTFNKE

-3316 KAAGVNLSFDDIID
+3316 KTAGVHLSFDDIID

-3357 KSNIINNPEAY
+3357 KSDIINNPEAY
-3368 IEAKH
+3368 VEAKH

-3420 SEINNSRVDGTLSP
+3420 DEINASRTDGTLSP

-3476 GEIVDKERYHKA
+3476 GEIVDKERYYKA

-3509 RNKYNDSRVRKGFE
+3509 RNKYNDSKVRKGFE

-3595 SKLKVYLRKLKA
+3595 NKFKVYLRKLKA

-3670 RLATN
+3670 RLAAN

-3787 DDKYQVVT
+3787 DDKYQVIT

-3831 KKKAEQLR
+3831 KKKAEQLH

-3893 HRMEPTVIWRKTQVI
+3893 HRMEPTVIWRKTQI
-3908 PAVANGE
+3908 MPAVANGE

-3928 RAYKNEDYAEGVGYI
+3928 AAYRNPNYKEGVGYV

-3961 KYQRDLMEHIQKTL
+3961 AHQQKLMGYIQETL
-3975 NALAQTESAKRFIGR
+3975 NNLAQTESAKRFIGR
-3990 GYLPSMSKGAEH
+3990 GYLPSMSKSAEH

-4021 QNGRNPFYHIDYA
+4021 QNGRDPFYHIDYA

-4055 IENIKKTKPQRVSYA
+4055 IENIKKTKPQRISYT

-4079 TVYNKRMEEAL
+4079 AAYNKRMDEAL
-4090 KKNKEIHRALLN
+4090 KKNKEIHRSLLN

-4224 VGESGLAGE
+4224 VGESSLAGE
-4233 WIAKEFIGAKDYAR
+4233 WIAKEFLGAKDYAL
-4247 GKGLWM
+4247 GKALWM
-4253 RNSWSFIND
+4253 HNSWSFIND
-4262 LSKDKAST
+4262 LGKDKAST

-4307 ALYSPNAMGEHFMQN
+4307 ALYSPNAIGEHFMQN

-4361 EKALKRIIEGTEFEA
+4361 EKALKKIIEGTEFEA
-4376 KFNNYIGTIKEDA
+4376 KFNNYVGTIKEDA

-4403 TEFARTLPNKMQKE
+4403 TEFARILPNKMQKE

-4424 LEKTAIAD
+4424 LEKTATAD

-4447 GKLAFKEGS
+4447 GKLTFKEGS

-4473 YKILGEFKGKV
+4473 YKLLGEFKGKV

-4494 YDNLGA
+4494 YDKLGA

-4530 GYFNEEREA
+4530 GYFNEERGA

-4586 AINFNT
+4586 ATNFST

-4609 GDVAGSVAAIAMA
+4609 GNVAGSVAAIAMA
-4622 LAAHAIWDDKELKN
+4622 LAAHAIWDDKELEN

-4660 FVITEGKKLYS
+4660 FIITEGKKLYS

-4710 KENKLYVLTTRQIP
+4710 GENKLYVLTTRQIP

-4729 SNIAGLDKSN
+4729 SNIAGLNKSN

-4745 NNILGIIPTNIND
+4745 DNILGIIPTNVND

>member
-23 LCGND
+23 LCGNN

-82 SKFNDIVTRFGYTS
+82 SKFNDVVTRFGYLS
-96 TTAKVMANRIIGNN
+96 TTAKVMANRVVGNN

-163 LGLVNQILGFTSDG
+163 LSLVNQILGFTSDG
-177 DFEKTDDVFANVSR
+177 NFEKIDDVFTNASR

-302 KVDGRYNYDRSN
+302 KVDGKYNYDRSN

-383 TIIPK
+383 TIMPK

-480 DANAVRNYLIGNKTN
+480 DTNAVRNYLIGNKTN
-495 GSVDIDIN
+495 GSVDVDIN

-509 HLKNISDASTKAN
+509 HLKNISDASAKAN

-566 TDIEAYSTVALQF
+566 TDIESYSTVALQF

-604 INGNEMSVDAEGKLS
+604 INGTEMSVDAEGKLS

-736 FMRVPS
+736 FMRIPS

-748 IIRAARYKTKGGKYG
+748 IIRAARYKTKGGRYG

-769 NSKEVNQAIET
+769 NSKEVSQAIET

-866 DIDSNGA
+866 DIYSNGA

-882 LISSMSETKVSD
+882 LISSMNETKVSD

-997 VYEVGKG
+997 IYEVGKG

-1046 LKEMFPSLYGED
+1046 LKEMFPALYGAD

-1102 FDNFKSI
+1102 FDTFKSI

-1127 RLMCGNFNDLF
+1127 RLMCGNFNNLF

-1177 MVDVAF
+1177 ITDVAF

-1189 RVQAE
+1189 GVQAE
-1194 FAGYKNP
+1194 FASYKNP

-1216 NTVRT
+1216 NTIRT

-1440 HLYTQQE
+1440 HIYTQQE

-1462 MKKIVDNIPVNNPL
+1462 MKKIVDNIPVNSRL
-1476 HDKKEEFFK
+1476 YEKKEEFFK
-1485 LYSANIRNSFNN
+1485 LYSANIRDSFNS
-1497 LANELNIPRD
+1497 LASELNIPRD

-1522 INYHTFFNKLK
+1522 IDYHTFFNKLK

-1558 ITGRPNANMPII
+1558 ITGRPNANMPMI

-1583 SVFNRAITRQTL
+1583 SVFNSAITRQTL

-1603 TNVGFNS
+1603 TNVGF
-1610 KKYTK
+1610 KATK
-1615 ENPFNL
+1615 EQ
-1621 DGIDKTK
+1621 IS
-1628 FDTEVYDREKTPG
+1628 Y
-1641 YKSKAL
+1641 SK
-1647 RIYIKGKKKGWFE
+1647 E
-1660 LVKDKEDNNYSVH
+1660 
-1673 FKTTTEK
+1673 
-1680 IGKVEQDGKVV
+1680 
-1691 NPSTKEERNELY
+1691 
-1703 TALRNAIP
+1703 
-1711 NRANVST
+1711 
-1718 WGSISD
+1718 
-1724 GGVYA
+1724 
-1729 LNKLGKGWK
+1729 
-1738 KVGERTIK
+1738 
-1746 HKKDDKDIVI
+1746 
-1756 PIYQKNGL
+1756 
-1764 TTSKILRYHPVTKE
+1764 LRYHPVTKE

-1796 FAKNADGSYKK
+1796 FAKNADGTYKK
-1807 NKEDLLKEL
+1807 SKEDLLKEL

-1952 ALSDETKELVKAA
+1952 ALSDETKTLVKNA
-1965 HKDFEA
+1965 HIDFEDFA
-1971 QAVKNPETGKLT
+1971 EKNPETGKLT

-1992 FVADYIRTNK
+1992 YVADYIRVNK
-2002 TNLDAADDNFIS
+2002 ITLDDADKNFIS
-2014 AHEDMVDSISNEYID
+2014 VHEDMVDSISNEYID

-2043 GRIDKF
+2043 ARIDKF

-2089 LKDNISLEENLS
+2089 LKDDISLEENLS

-2171 DYEVTISYD
+2171 NYEVTISYD

-2185 AKELIDRFGEDN
+2185 AKELIDRFGEAN
-2197 VTTDYETGDYL
+2197 VTTDEETGDYL

-2267 NYDTTVAFIMQPAIS
+2267 NYDTTIAFIMQPAIS

-2322 NIKTVINKVN
+2322 NIKTVIDKVN

-2357 LNQKESRPVEDMIY
+2357 LNQKESRPVEDMMY
-2371 DMSILF
+2371 DISILF

-2500 FDTQTDSFKN
+2500 FDTQTDNFKN

-2535 QYILSSIYNHIAP
+2535 QYICLLY
-2548 VMYSSKVFAEQ
+2548 
-2559 DGTLAYGFDNESD
+2559 TSD
-2572 TIAER
+2572 A
-2577 QRIFGYNAKP
+2577 
-2587 QFNFDCEYI
+2587 
-2596 NRPTPSEVEA
+2596 
-2606 FIKLTPAQKVA
+2606 
-2617 YLQSKSEDAG
+2617 
-2627 IFGLLKVN
+2627 
-2635 LFNQYEY
+2635 
-2642 NTTGQSKQSIQFKD
+2642 
-2656 DTTDVETAYTLF
+2656 
-2668 DQAANSDNPLVKLA
+2668 
-2682 AIDMIKYAFAVE
+2682 
-2694 NFKMRRNGIS
+2694 
-2704 KVITNDALR
+2704 
-2713 NADLF
+2713 
-2718 GGKSA
+2718 
-2723 ISYIVDEFNN
+2723 
-2733 FAGTYDVA
+2733 
-2741 ERYVRSHSDSNF
+2741 
-2753 IYHKT
+2753 
-2758 VKNVRRNGT
+2758 
-2767 YVSELSKFKKPNNLF
+2767 
-2782 VFDLSDIS
+2782 
-2790 IVGEKIVNLR
+2790 
-2800 RDIETTDDDS
+2800 
-2810 EITALNAELKTALA
+2810 
-2824 EYNNLKS
+2824 
-2831 QRALAAKYGFINESN
+2831 
-2846 NNDDFYA
+2846 
-2853 NHYVHLNEKVGK
+2853 
-2865 EYKARLYKIVEN
+2865 
-2877 NDKIYAYPITK
+2877 
-2888 LDENETGEV
+2888 
-2897 SLNRE
+2897 
-2902 NTKGYRSEGFYIDY
+2902 
-2916 INRLEKGDTP
+2916 
-2926 NMDDLNE
+2926 
-2933 MAQAYKFNI
+2933 
-2942 KHLKLKNANAFDINN
+2942 
-2957 PSKYQEASAKF
+2957 
-2968 TINEILNKYPESN
+2968 
-2981 GKEFTIQSF
+2981 
-2990 YLRSKSIGTVFG
+2990 
-3002 NPQHIKGT
+3002 
-3010 YVTIEDG
+3010 
-3017 KEVTNE
+3017 
-3023 VDEVFEFRA
+3023 
-3032 PRKSEVE
+3032 
-3039 RAKDLGIN
+3039 
-3047 VPYNTYFVRV
+3047 
-3057 KSKGKPNATLNTNS
+3057 
-3071 KLGASV
+3071 
-3077 LDFSIDAYNDMNRRS
+3077 
-3092 HEGDYSAR
+3092 
-3100 KKVNNLS
+3100 
-3107 AKGFNATRNEFQSQ
+3107 
-3121 AEDVYYNITTY
+3121 
-3132 VEDKVNDITQQLNQ
+3132 
-3146 FVEDK
+3146 
-3151 GHFLSVN
+3151 
-3158 DARTID
+3158 
-3164 IIRNNPAERR
+3164 
-3174 RYLKTLL
+3174 
-3181 DARALISK
+3181 
-3189 YGNIAS
+3189 
-3195 VKVDKS
+3195 
-3201 VDSDNTIAY
+3201 
-3210 VERLQNA
+3210 
-3217 IKQLTDTSIIE
+3217 
-3228 QAEKLFANDY
+3228 
-3238 LAKLSDNPQIQNN
+3238 
-3251 LISVFDGFHSTSWFD
+3251 
-3266 AWVGDLQDSS
+3266 
-3276 NAFIQVLTKN
+3276 
-3286 VMSDIRA
+3286 
-3293 KELQARRTVDIFNKE
+3293 
-3308 IDKIFADA
+3308 
-3316 KAAGVNLSFDDIID
+3316 
-3330 ADGRFIRPYNDNF
+3330 
-3343 ENDLNKLRQDERNA
+3343 
-3357 KSNIINNPEAY
+3357 
-3368 IEAKH
+3368 
-3373 KLDKFLLDHVNR
+3373 
-3385 KFVDSY
+3385 
-3391 YKELYDAQD
+3391 
-3400 ELYRNH
+3400 
-3406 RPILEEY
+3406 
-3413 IKTKAMI
+3413 
-3420 SEINNSRVDGTLSP
+3420 
-3434 EKETELKNLWYH
+3434 
-3446 LNDIRSEYDLDNGEP
+3446 
-3461 KESFIMGYP
+3461 
-3470 GMNPST
+3470 
-3476 GEIVDKERYHKA
+3476 
-3488 RINNADDCKAL
+3488 ADD
-3499 DKYLRTINDI
+3499 
-3509 RNKYNDSRVRKGFE
+3509 
-3523 DQLKR
+3523 
-3528 MLDIVETAE
+3528 
-3537 ARDPSGRISIPASQL
+3537 
-3552 EMNKEYKAAK
+3552 
-3562 AWLATNAKW
+3562 
-3571 TVDPSIQEAIHEA
+3571 
-3584 YKTMGYKGENN
+3584 
-3595 SKLKVYLRKLKA
+3595 
-3607 TNVNP
+3607 
-3612 YDEFGR
+3612 
-3618 LDGTIFTEEQQA
+3618 
-3630 AIQEEAQKRFNNTKY
+3630 
-3645 GMEND
+3645 
-3650 RILISNG
+3650 
-3657 PEDDVVYPAEVYK
+3657 
-3670 RLATN
+3670 
-3675 GVPNKEYQQI
+3675 
-3685 VKQVNEI
+3685 
-3692 LAPHY
+3692 
-3697 DIATKHVATSE
+3697 
-3708 LTEEELDK
+3708 
-3716 LYQAYQPLFAGM
+3716 
-3728 KKTED
+3728 
-3733 STNGKSIAYF
+3733 
-3743 VTRFVDLD
+3743 
-3751 NYNKEAFNLEEERAK
+3751 
-3766 AKGAKYYKAWE
+3766 
-3777 RVNKMGIPKL
+3777 
-3787 DDKYQVVT
+3787 
-3795 DASGNIVYD
+3795 
-3804 ETKDRIPNRYIYGTL
+3804 
-3819 KVDMD
+3819 
-3824 KYLKTKG
+3824 
-3831 KKKAEQLR
+3831 
-3839 KQMDERT
+3839 
-3846 EAYRTIHNNLETV
+3846 
-3859 NTPYYEAELKK
+3859 
-3870 QRAKGDAEFKKWY
+3870 
-3883 DRNHVFNPYT
+3883 
-3893 HRMEPTVIWRKTQVI
+3893 
-3908 PAVANGE
+3908 
-3915 WNAGYAQTELAPK
+3915 
-3928 RAYKNEDYAEGVGYI
+3928 
-3943 DNYKKTDDKT
+3943 
-3953 YDSEVVLN
+3953 
-3961 KYQRDLMEHIQKTL
+3961 
-3975 NALAQTESAKRFIGR
+3975 
-3990 GYLPSMSKGAEH
+3990 
-4002 DAKWWG
+4002 
-4008 KQFLE
+4008 
-4013 FLGYSDKL
+4013 
-4021 QNGRNPFYHIDYA
+4021 
-4034 DDKAIDMPMLMEQ
+4034 
-4047 LRNKDSVN
+4047 
-4055 IENIKKTKPQRVSYA
+4055 
-4070 DDEEYNAAL
+4070 
-4079 TVYNKRMEEAL
+4079 
-4090 KKNKEIHRALLN
+4090 
-4102 RDYRTVLSNFITQA
+4102 
-4116 AHFNAIQDNKYMLY
+4116 
-4130 YGKEMLDRMEVYQ
+4130 
-4143 KNVGWSNLKKDH
+4143 
-4155 QRGAR
+4155 
-4160 GETRYLTQKDERLQ
+4160 
-4174 GQYENWI
+4174 
-4181 RRIIY
+4181 
-4186 NQFKESNANFT
+4186 
-4197 KVSSLLQSFTSA
+4197 
-4209 KFMMLNITGGIGNVT
+4209 
-4224 VGESGLAGE
+4224 
-4233 WIAKEFIGAKDYAR
+4233 
-4247 GKGLWM
+4247 
-4253 RNSWSFIND
+4253 
-4262 LSKDKAST
+4262 
-4270 LASAIVKEMNV
+4270 
-4281 IDFDQLAGISDGNHL
+4281 
-4296 DAGTAFEKLRN
+4296 
-4307 ALYSPNAMGEHFMQN
+4307 
-4322 AAMFSLMY
+4322 
-4330 SNRLV
+4330 
-4335 PVVDAENRGKI
+4335 
-4346 KYRAMSK
+4346 
-4353 YEYIADCH
+4353 
-4361 EKALKRIIEGTEFEA
+4361 
-4376 KFNNYIGTIKEDA
+4376 
-4389 NKLKEFVFGRKDFT
+4389 
-4403 TEFARTLPNKMQKE
+4403 
-4417 FVKVKKE
+4417 
-4424 LEKTAIAD
+4424 
-4432 FEKNSTLIENLDLKD
+4432 
-4447 GKLAFKEGS
+4447 
-4456 KLAELD
+4456 
-4462 ALSADKEVSDA
+4462 
-4473 YKILGEFKGKV
+4473 
-4484 ISVNKEIHGV
+4484 
-4494 YDNLGA
+4494 
-4500 AQLEKHWWG
+4500 
-4509 SLAMQYHKHIYPGI
+4509 
-4523 LKHYRRQ
+4523 
-4530 GYFNEEREA
+4530 
-4539 FTLGCG
+4539 
-4545 PALMDFLSMPLD
+4545 
-4557 KIKADREING
+4557 
-4567 TQLGALQTLQ
+4567 
-4577 KLFTGYVDM
+4577 
-4586 AINFNT
+4586 
-4592 NWNMLPRYQRA
+4592 
-4603 AILRAM
+4603 
-4609 GDVAGSVAAIAMA
+4609 
-4622 LAAHAIWDDKELKN
+4622 
-4636 STLGNLLIYEAD
+4636 
-4648 SLATQVMMYTPP
+4648 
-4660 FVITEGKKLYS
+4660 
-4671 SPIAAQTMPSD
+4671 
-4682 VLKAMNIIAEGLIA
+4682 
-4696 GDDYNWDYSSGRYA
+4696 
-4710 KENKLYVLTTRQIP
+4710 
-4724 IYRAY
+4724 
-4729 SNIAGLDKSN
+4729 
-4739 SYYKLG
+4739 
-4745 NNILGIIPTNIND
+4745 

>member
-38 VYNPE
+38 IYNPE

-82 SKFNDIVTRFGYTS
+82 SKFNDVVTRFGYLS
-96 TTAKVMANRIIGNN
+96 TTAKVMANRVVGNN

-163 LGLVNQILGFTSDG
+163 LSLVNQILGFTSDG
-177 DFEKTDDVFANVSR
+177 NFEKIDDVFANASR

-302 KVDGRYNYDRSN
+302 KVDGKYNYDRSN

-383 TIIPK
+383 TIMSK

-495 GSVDIDIN
+495 GSVDVDIN

-509 HLKNISDASTKAN
+509 HLKNISDASAKAN

-541 DNETYVPLHTEIIP
+541 NNETYVPLHTEIIP
-555 ATAVAAANSFA
+555 STAIAAANSFA

-604 INGNEMSVDAEGKLS
+604 INGTEMSVDAEGKLS

-639 NQYNLSNILLEQ
+639 NQYNFSNILLEQ

-748 IIRAARYKTKGGKYG
+748 IIRAARYKTKGGRYG

-769 NSKEVNQAIET
+769 NSKEVSQAIET

-882 LISSMSETKVSD
+882 LISSMNETKVSD

-956 ETDSTGKILRWQKN
+956 ETDSTGKILRWQKE

-997 VYEVGKG
+997 IYEVGKG
-1004 HKHFVEMNPTTKAL
+1004 HKHFVEMNSTTKAL

-1046 LKEMFPSLYGED
+1046 LEKMFPALYGAD

-1102 FDNFKSI
+1102 FDTFKSI

-1177 MVDVAF
+1177 ITDVAF

-1189 RVQAE
+1189 GVQAE
-1194 FAGYKNP
+1194 FASYKNP

-1216 NTVRT
+1216 NTIRT
-1221 SEECKVATFDKD
+1221 SEECKIATFDKD

-1256 QARTLIGGPIQYENG
+1256 QARTLI
-1271 KPVIK
+1271 
-1276 NGVVQRKG
+1276 G

-1462 MKKIVDNIPVNNPL
+1462 MKKIIDNIPVNSRL
-1476 HDKKEEFFK
+1476 YEKKEEFFK
-1485 LYSANIRNSFNN
+1485 LYSANIRDSFNN

-1522 INYHTFFNKLK
+1522 IDYHTFFNKLK

-1558 ITGRPNANMPII
+1558 ITGRPNANMPMI

-1603 TNVGFNS
+1603 TNVGF
-1610 KKYTK
+1610 KATK
-1615 ENPFNL
+1615 EQ
-1621 DGIDKTK
+1621 IS
-1628 FDTEVYDREKTPG
+1628 Y
-1641 YKSKAL
+1641 SK
-1647 RIYIKGKKKGWFE
+1647 E
-1660 LVKDKEDNNYSVH
+1660 
-1673 FKTTTEK
+1673 
-1680 IGKVEQDGKVV
+1680 
-1691 NPSTKEERNELY
+1691 
-1703 TALRNAIP
+1703 
-1711 NRANVST
+1711 
-1718 WGSISD
+1718 
-1724 GGVYA
+1724 
-1729 LNKLGKGWK
+1729 
-1738 KVGERTIK
+1738 
-1746 HKKDDKDIVI
+1746 
-1756 PIYQKNGL
+1756 
-1764 TTSKILRYHPVTKE
+1764 LRYHPVTKE

-1807 NKEDLLKEL
+1807 SKEDLLKEL

-1829 PTEGKQSVCVMKV
+1829 PTEGKQSVCVMKI

-1884 HGNIRKQSYSDELD
+1884 HGNIRKQNYSDELD

-1952 ALSDETKELVKAA
+1952 ALSDETKTLVKHA
-1965 HKDFEA
+1965 HIDFEDFA
-1971 QAVKNPETGKLT
+1971 EKNPETGKLT

-1992 FVADYIRTNK
+1992 YVADYIRVNK

-2014 AHEDMVDSISNEYID
+2014 VHEDMVDSISNEYID

-2043 GRIDKF
+2043 ARIDKF

-2089 LKDNISLEENLS
+2089 LKDDISLEENLS

-2185 AKELIDRFGEDN
+2185 AKELIDRFGEAN
-2197 VTTDYETGDYL
+2197 VTTDEETGDYL

-2267 NYDTTVAFIMQPAIS
+2267 NYDTTIAFIMQPAIS

-2322 NIKTVINKVN
+2322 NIKTVIDKVN

-2535 QYILSSIYNHIAP
+2535 QYILSSIYNHVAP
-2548 VMYSSKVFAEQ
+2548 VMYSSKVIAEQ
-2559 DGTLAYGFDNESD
+2559 DGTLSYGFDNESD

-2656 DTTDVETAYTLF
+2656 DTTDVETAYMLF

-2800 RDIETTDDDS
+2800 RDIETTDDNN
-2810 EITALNAELKTALA
+2810 EIKSLNVELKTALA

-2846 NNDDFYA
+2846 TNDDFYA

-2926 NMDDLNE
+2926 TMDDLNE

-2981 GKEFTIQSF
+2981 GKEFAIQSF

-3023 VDEVFEFRA
+3023 VDEIFEFRA

-3146 FVEDK
+3146 FVEDN

-3266 AWVGDLQDSS
+3266 AWVGDLQDSG

-3330 ADGRFIRPYNDNF
+3330 TDGRFIRPYNDNF

-3357 KSNIINNPEAY
+3357 KSDIINNPEAY

-3420 SEINNSRVDGTLSP
+3420 DEINASRTDGTLSP

-3476 GEIVDKERYHKA
+3476 GEIVDKERYYKA

-3509 RNKYNDSRVRKGFE
+3509 RNKYNDSKVRKGFE

-3595 SKLKVYLRKLKA
+3595 SKFKVYLRKLKA

-3670 RLATN
+3670 RLAAN

-3831 KKKAEQLR
+3831 KKKAEQLH

-3859 NTPYYEAELKK
+3859 NTPYYETELKK

-3893 HRMEPTVIWRKTQVI
+3893 HRMEPTVIWKKTQII

-3928 RAYKNEDYAEGVGYI
+3928 AAYRNPNYKEGVGYV

-3961 KYQRDLMEHIQKTL
+3961 AHQQKLMGYIQETL
-3975 NALAQTESAKRFIGR
+3975 NNLAQTESAKRFIGR

-4021 QNGRNPFYHIDYA
+4021 QNGRDPFYHIDYA

-4055 IENIKKTKPQRVSYA
+4055 IENIKKTKPQRISYA

-4079 TVYNKRMEEAL
+4079 TAYNKRMEEAL

-4247 GKGLWM
+4247 GKALWM
-4253 RNSWSFIND
+4253 HNSWSFIND
-4262 LSKDKAST
+4262 LGKDKAST

-4307 ALYSPNAMGEHFMQN
+4307 ALYSPNAIGEHFMQN

-4376 KFNNYIGTIKEDA
+4376 KFNNYVGSIKEDA

-4424 LEKTAIAD
+4424 LEKTATAD

-4447 GKLAFKEGS
+4447 GKLTFKEGS

-4473 YKILGEFKGKV
+4473 YKLLGEFKGKV

-4494 YDNLGA
+4494 YDKLGA

-4530 GYFNEEREA
+4530 GYFNEERGA

-4577 KLFTGYVDM
+4577 KLFIGYVDM
-4586 AINFNT
+4586 ATNFNT

-4609 GDVAGSVAAIAMA
+4609 GNVAGSVSAIAMS
-4622 LAAHAIWDDKELKN
+4622 LAAHAIWDDKELEN

-4745 NNILGIIPTNIND
+4745 DNILGIIPTNVND

>member
-82 SKFNDIVTRFGYTS
+82 SKFNDVITRFGYLS
-96 TTAKVMANRIIGNN
+96 TTAKVMANRVVGNN

-121 GKFNKDNNNANFYA
+121 SKFNKDNNNANFYA

-163 LGLVNQILGFTSDG
+163 LSLVNQILGFTSDG
-177 DFEKTDDVFANVSR
+177 NFEKIDDVFANASR

-289 MILFTIPKLNDIN
+289 IILFTIPKLNDIN
-302 KVDGRYNYDRSN
+302 KVDGKYNYDRSN

-363 YEDLKTNRDFAIR
+363 YEDLKTNRNFAIR

-383 TIIPK
+383 TIMPK

-604 INGNEMSVDAEGKLS
+604 INGTEMSVDAEGKLS

-639 NQYNLSNILLEQ
+639 NQYNFSNILLEQ
-651 RGVDGKI
+651 RGVNGKI

-748 IIRAARYKTKGGKYG
+748 IIRAARYKTKGGRYG

-769 NSKEVNQAIET
+769 NSKEVSQAIET

-882 LISSMSETKVSD
+882 LISSMNETKVSD

-956 ETDSTGKILRWQKN
+956 ETDSTGKILRWQKE

-997 VYEVGKG
+997 IYEVGKG

-1046 LKEMFPSLYGED
+1046 LEKMFPSLYGAD

-1102 FDNFKSI
+1102 FDTFKSI

-1177 MVDVAF
+1177 ITDVAF

-1189 RVQAE
+1189 GVQAE
-1194 FAGYKNP
+1194 FASYKNP

-1216 NTVRT
+1216 NTIRT

-1462 MKKIVDNIPVNNPL
+1462 MKKIVDNIPVNSRL
-1476 HDKKEEFFK
+1476 YEKKEEFFK
-1485 LYSANIRNSFNN
+1485 LYSANIRDSFNS
-1497 LANELNIPRD
+1497 LASELNIPRD
-1507 ANGNILFEADGTIKG
+1507 ANGNILFEANGTIKG
-1522 INYHTFFNKLK
+1522 IDYHTFFNKLK

-1558 ITGRPNANMPII
+1558 ITGRPNANMPMI

-1603 TNVGFNS
+1603 TNVGF
-1610 KKYTK
+1610 KATK
-1615 ENPFNL
+1615 EQ
-1621 DGIDKTK
+1621 IS
-1628 FDTEVYDREKTPG
+1628 Y
-1641 YKSKAL
+1641 SK
-1647 RIYIKGKKKGWFE
+1647 E
-1660 LVKDKEDNNYSVH
+1660 
-1673 FKTTTEK
+1673 
-1680 IGKVEQDGKVV
+1680 
-1691 NPSTKEERNELY
+1691 
-1703 TALRNAIP
+1703 
-1711 NRANVST
+1711 
-1718 WGSISD
+1718 
-1724 GGVYA
+1724 
-1729 LNKLGKGWK
+1729 
-1738 KVGERTIK
+1738 
-1746 HKKDDKDIVI
+1746 
-1756 PIYQKNGL
+1756 
-1764 TTSKILRYHPVTKE
+1764 LRYHPVTKE

-1796 FAKNADGSYKK
+1796 FAKNADGTYKK
-1807 NKEDLLKEL
+1807 SKEDLLKEL

-1952 ALSDETKELVKAA
+1952 ALSDETKTLVKHA
-1965 HKDFEA
+1965 HIDFEDFA
-1971 QAVKNPETGKLT
+1971 EKNPETGKLT

-1992 FVADYIRTNK
+1992 YVADYIRVNK

-2014 AHEDMVDSISNEYID
+2014 VHEDMVDSISNEYID

-2043 GRIDKF
+2043 ARIDKF

-2089 LKDNISLEENLS
+2089 LKDDISLEENLS

-2171 DYEVTISYD
+2171 DYEITISYD

-2185 AKELIDRFGEDN
+2185 AKELIDRFGEAN
-2197 VTTDYETGDYL
+2197 VTTDEETGDYL

-2267 NYDTTVAFIMQPAIS
+2267 NYDTTIAFIMQPAIS

-2322 NIKTVINKVN
+2322 NIKTVIDKVN

-2347 ILNYKELANR
+2347 IL
-2357 LNQKESRPVEDMIY
+2357 
-2371 DMSILF
+2371 
-2377 AYNDINRLAQ
+2377 YN
-2387 GISSLARVCNPDRF
+2387 
-2401 GAKQTLFATNKVFTD
+2401 
-2416 IQEIVNGENANIENV
+2416 
-2431 LSVKD
+2431 
-2436 KDNEM
+2436 
-2441 SFLEAIYPGLLTKNA
+2441 
-2456 AGNKVVDIRSYMMD
+2456 
-2470 KHNDSQS
+2470 
-2477 KYPSLH
+2477 
-2483 CFLKYATATSSS
+2483 
-2495 INSML
+2495 
-2500 FDTQTDSFKN
+2500 
-2510 LVYSLENTF
+2510 
-2519 SDRSRN
+2519 
-2525 INEKEYNDFQ
+2525 
-2535 QYILSSIYNHIAP
+2535 
-2548 VMYSSKVFAEQ
+2548 
-2559 DGTLAYGFDNESD
+2559 
-2572 TIAER
+2572 
-2577 QRIFGYNAKP
+2577 
-2587 QFNFDCEYI
+2587 
-2596 NRPTPSEVEA
+2596 
-2606 FIKLTPAQKVA
+2606 
-2617 YLQSKSEDAG
+2617 
-2627 IFGLLKVN
+2627 
-2635 LFNQYEY
+2635 
-2642 NTTGQSKQSIQFKD
+2642 
-2656 DTTDVETAYTLF
+2656 
-2668 DQAANSDNPLVKLA
+2668 
-2682 AIDMIKYAFAVE
+2682 
-2694 NFKMRRNGIS
+2694 
-2704 KVITNDALR
+2704 
-2713 NADLF
+2713 
-2718 GGKSA
+2718 
-2723 ISYIVDEFNN
+2723 
-2733 FAGTYDVA
+2733 
-2741 ERYVRSHSDSNF
+2741 
-2753 IYHKT
+2753 
-2758 VKNVRRNGT
+2758 
-2767 YVSELSKFKKPNNLF
+2767 
-2782 VFDLSDIS
+2782 
-2790 IVGEKIVNLR
+2790 
-2800 RDIETTDDDS
+2800 
-2810 EITALNAELKTALA
+2810 
-2824 EYNNLKS
+2824 
-2831 QRALAAKYGFINESN
+2831 
-2846 NNDDFYA
+2846 
-2853 NHYVHLNEKVGK
+2853 
-2865 EYKARLYKIVEN
+2865 
-2877 NDKIYAYPITK
+2877 
-2888 LDENETGEV
+2888 
-2897 SLNRE
+2897 
-2902 NTKGYRSEGFYIDY
+2902 
-2916 INRLEKGDTP
+2916 
-2926 NMDDLNE
+2926 
-2933 MAQAYKFNI
+2933 
-2942 KHLKLKNANAFDINN
+2942 
-2957 PSKYQEASAKF
+2957 
-2968 TINEILNKYPESN
+2968 
-2981 GKEFTIQSF
+2981 
-2990 YLRSKSIGTVFG
+2990 
-3002 NPQHIKGT
+3002 
-3010 YVTIEDG
+3010 
-3017 KEVTNE
+3017 
-3023 VDEVFEFRA
+3023 
-3032 PRKSEVE
+3032 
-3039 RAKDLGIN
+3039 
-3047 VPYNTYFVRV
+3047 
-3057 KSKGKPNATLNTNS
+3057 
-3071 KLGASV
+3071 
-3077 LDFSIDAYNDMNRRS
+3077 
-3092 HEGDYSAR
+3092 
-3100 KKVNNLS
+3100 
-3107 AKGFNATRNEFQSQ
+3107 
-3121 AEDVYYNITTY
+3121 
-3132 VEDKVNDITQQLNQ
+3132 
-3146 FVEDK
+3146 
-3151 GHFLSVN
+3151 
-3158 DARTID
+3158 
-3164 IIRNNPAERR
+3164 
-3174 RYLKTLL
+3174 
-3181 DARALISK
+3181 
-3189 YGNIAS
+3189 
-3195 VKVDKS
+3195 
-3201 VDSDNTIAY
+3201 
-3210 VERLQNA
+3210 
-3217 IKQLTDTSIIE
+3217 
-3228 QAEKLFANDY
+3228 
-3238 LAKLSDNPQIQNN
+3238 
-3251 LISVFDGFHSTSWFD
+3251 
-3266 AWVGDLQDSS
+3266 
-3276 NAFIQVLTKN
+3276 
-3286 VMSDIRA
+3286 
-3293 KELQARRTVDIFNKE
+3293 
-3308 IDKIFADA
+3308 
-3316 KAAGVNLSFDDIID
+3316 
-3330 ADGRFIRPYNDNF
+3330 
-3343 ENDLNKLRQDERNA
+3343 
-3357 KSNIINNPEAY
+3357 
-3368 IEAKH
+3368 
-3373 KLDKFLLDHVNR
+3373 
-3385 KFVDSY
+3385 
-3391 YKELYDAQD
+3391 
-3400 ELYRNH
+3400 
-3406 RPILEEY
+3406 
-3413 IKTKAMI
+3413 
-3420 SEINNSRVDGTLSP
+3420 
-3434 EKETELKNLWYH
+3434 
-3446 LNDIRSEYDLDNGEP
+3446 
-3461 KESFIMGYP
+3461 
-3470 GMNPST
+3470 
-3476 GEIVDKERYHKA
+3476 
-3488 RINNADDCKAL
+3488 
-3499 DKYLRTINDI
+3499 
-3509 RNKYNDSRVRKGFE
+3509 
-3523 DQLKR
+3523 
-3528 MLDIVETAE
+3528 
-3537 ARDPSGRISIPASQL
+3537 
-3552 EMNKEYKAAK
+3552 
-3562 AWLATNAKW
+3562 
-3571 TVDPSIQEAIHEA
+3571 
-3584 YKTMGYKGENN
+3584 
-3595 SKLKVYLRKLKA
+3595 
-3607 TNVNP
+3607 
-3612 YDEFGR
+3612 
-3618 LDGTIFTEEQQA
+3618 
-3630 AIQEEAQKRFNNTKY
+3630 
-3645 GMEND
+3645 
-3650 RILISNG
+3650 
-3657 PEDDVVYPAEVYK
+3657 
-3670 RLATN
+3670 
-3675 GVPNKEYQQI
+3675 
-3685 VKQVNEI
+3685 
-3692 LAPHY
+3692 
-3697 DIATKHVATSE
+3697 
-3708 LTEEELDK
+3708 
-3716 LYQAYQPLFAGM
+3716 
-3728 KKTED
+3728 
-3733 STNGKSIAYF
+3733 
-3743 VTRFVDLD
+3743 
-3751 NYNKEAFNLEEERAK
+3751 
-3766 AKGAKYYKAWE
+3766 
-3777 RVNKMGIPKL
+3777 
-3787 DDKYQVVT
+3787 
-3795 DASGNIVYD
+3795 
-3804 ETKDRIPNRYIYGTL
+3804 
-3819 KVDMD
+3819 
-3824 KYLKTKG
+3824 
-3831 KKKAEQLR
+3831 
-3839 KQMDERT
+3839 
-3846 EAYRTIHNNLETV
+3846 
-3859 NTPYYEAELKK
+3859 
-3870 QRAKGDAEFKKWY
+3870 
-3883 DRNHVFNPYT
+3883 
-3893 HRMEPTVIWRKTQVI
+3893 
-3908 PAVANGE
+3908 
-3915 WNAGYAQTELAPK
+3915 
-3928 RAYKNEDYAEGVGYI
+3928 
-3943 DNYKKTDDKT
+3943 
-3953 YDSEVVLN
+3953 
-3961 KYQRDLMEHIQKTL
+3961 
-3975 NALAQTESAKRFIGR
+3975 
-3990 GYLPSMSKGAEH
+3990 
-4002 DAKWWG
+4002 
-4008 KQFLE
+4008 
-4013 FLGYSDKL
+4013 
-4021 QNGRNPFYHIDYA
+4021 
-4034 DDKAIDMPMLMEQ
+4034 
-4047 LRNKDSVN
+4047 
-4055 IENIKKTKPQRVSYA
+4055 
-4070 DDEEYNAAL
+4070 
-4079 TVYNKRMEEAL
+4079 
-4090 KKNKEIHRALLN
+4090 
-4102 RDYRTVLSNFITQA
+4102 
-4116 AHFNAIQDNKYMLY
+4116 
-4130 YGKEMLDRMEVYQ
+4130 
-4143 KNVGWSNLKKDH
+4143 
-4155 QRGAR
+4155 
-4160 GETRYLTQKDERLQ
+4160 
-4174 GQYENWI
+4174 
-4181 RRIIY
+4181 
-4186 NQFKESNANFT
+4186 
-4197 KVSSLLQSFTSA
+4197 
-4209 KFMMLNITGGIGNVT
+4209 
-4224 VGESGLAGE
+4224 
-4233 WIAKEFIGAKDYAR
+4233 
-4247 GKGLWM
+4247 
-4253 RNSWSFIND
+4253 
-4262 LSKDKAST
+4262 
-4270 LASAIVKEMNV
+4270 
-4281 IDFDQLAGISDGNHL
+4281 
-4296 DAGTAFEKLRN
+4296 
-4307 ALYSPNAMGEHFMQN
+4307 
-4322 AAMFSLMY
+4322 
-4330 SNRLV
+4330 
-4335 PVVDAENRGKI
+4335 
-4346 KYRAMSK
+4346 
-4353 YEYIADCH
+4353 
-4361 EKALKRIIEGTEFEA
+4361 
-4376 KFNNYIGTIKEDA
+4376 
-4389 NKLKEFVFGRKDFT
+4389 
-4403 TEFARTLPNKMQKE
+4403 
-4417 FVKVKKE
+4417 
-4424 LEKTAIAD
+4424 
-4432 FEKNSTLIENLDLKD
+4432 
-4447 GKLAFKEGS
+4447 
-4456 KLAELD
+4456 
-4462 ALSADKEVSDA
+4462 
-4473 YKILGEFKGKV
+4473 
-4484 ISVNKEIHGV
+4484 
-4494 YDNLGA
+4494 
-4500 AQLEKHWWG
+4500 
-4509 SLAMQYHKHIYPGI
+4509 
-4523 LKHYRRQ
+4523 
-4530 GYFNEEREA
+4530 
-4539 FTLGCG
+4539 
-4545 PALMDFLSMPLD
+4545 
-4557 KIKADREING
+4557 
-4567 TQLGALQTLQ
+4567 
-4577 KLFTGYVDM
+4577 
-4586 AINFNT
+4586 
-4592 NWNMLPRYQRA
+4592 
-4603 AILRAM
+4603 
-4609 GDVAGSVAAIAMA
+4609 
-4622 LAAHAIWDDKELKN
+4622 
-4636 STLGNLLIYEAD
+4636 
-4648 SLATQVMMYTPP
+4648 
-4660 FVITEGKKLYS
+4660 
-4671 SPIAAQTMPSD
+4671 
-4682 VLKAMNIIAEGLIA
+4682 
-4696 GDDYNWDYSSGRYA
+4696 
-4710 KENKLYVLTTRQIP
+4710 
-4724 IYRAY
+4724 
-4729 SNIAGLDKSN
+4729 
-4739 SYYKLG
+4739 
-4745 NNILGIIPTNIND
+4745 